1 MNSTFKVVFNKAR
14 GALMVVNEVTS
25 SVQGK
30 GTKTVVAAAVA
41 AMIAGV
47 SGSAMAIETDTE
59 IKATD
64 TALKATFTKAEK
76 QTDVASSLIGTSGD
90 KLALKNVTNKDMY
103 AAGSLDLT
111 ASSKDNVVTLK
122 NGSVSNF
129 SGKVTS
135 ADHFGAVVTATTG
148 TLKIDNVTF
157 ENNKFDEV
165 KTGEQKHNGARGII
179 RAAGAN
185 LEVAK
190 STFAGNEAVLG
201 GAINVWSNGE
211 NTVKITDSTF
221 TGNAT
226 KSHGGA
232 VYITGSKVKTTIA
245 DSTFSKNTSGKQ
257 GGALQLAGAGE
268 TTITNTTF
276 SENAAGTF
284 GGAINATNTQVVAK
298 NVNFEGNKAVGD
310 DGHGGALFLNGNT
323 ASYTQAGGKFVGNSA
338 KKNGGAIRVQD
349 GADLALTNVVFDG
362 NTAANGGAV
371 DTFNAGDVK
380 FTDTTFTNNQAGG
393 WGGAL
398 RINGGN
404 VTIAVTEGKSLVYE
418 GNKAGTNAE
427 EAAAKNYEKQ
437 GDFMYL
443 NGASDKATF
452 ELAGDLT
459 IKDSIVSNHGTIE
472 KTGKG
477 TLTTADMTGFVGTLN
492 VNEGKMVIEG
502 GIAEYDIA
510 AQVGVNNSSS
520 EAAQLG
526 ATNVTVGQAAVT
538 KGNAKPA
545 VKAELAMG
553 AVQAN
558 HAINFVVN
566 EGSTLTMQ
574 SLAVGTKEY
583 TQRNAE
589 KDATPAK
596 ATYVGAVNITGD
608 ATVTEGITIAAGT
621 AEKGAV
627 LTQIFGN
634 LTAKSLTVAAAVK
647 DDKKTV
653 TAEAG
658 TFAQTAGKLTVDT
671 LTNGG
676 TMTVNG
682 TVVTKADS
690 VNSGNI
696 NTYSAQD
703 KKGTLVISGGTFTND
718 GTMTFD
724 KITVEDGATLK
735 TGVNLNGEAS
745 FVAFTELDLQ
755 KGSTLNINALNAKS
769 TVDGKEVEKAD
780 ILKFT
785 EGTLNLEGGALQVAG
800 EAFTGKVE
808 LAQGTTANINGDY
821 TFEQVKNAGNVTVE
835 GGTLT
840 VTDSFTAT
848 SKAESATVGT
858 FTVENNGTPALT
870 TKASGLD
877 IAKSTSTEAKYTAG
891 AVINNGTITFTDAAG
906 EFANLDAV
914 KKVKDAIAS
923 SGNGLIVFGD
933 KVTIKAEEVDKVL
946 MDGKVTA
953 TNAEKLAGV
962 ELEQFKDATVTGVT
976 DPLSGS
982 FGKVELATNETA
994 LEVTSGLKLNGTG
1007 DLVTVKGQDDKV
1019 TLKGVSIGENGKLT
1033 TTGAGAVVGA
1043 IVGSSDKFGALNV
1056 AAGDLTVKGAA
1067 TLQNLTVAADSALV
1081 MGKAAEADKVVGTL
1095 EVKDNAL
1102 VLGTLTAGEVN
1113 LKDAD
1118 VLGTLTADKLTA
1130 TGKVFVGSDEA
1141 DVAGKLVV
1149 NELVS
1154 GTVFADPAWKD
1165 GHILSLN
1172 DASQVAVGTAA
1183 AGSTV
1188 VAGQGSLVALG
1199 TTDLDVAVKTV
1210 AAAGHAVLGTN
1221 EGQMKSAIYV
1231 DGGKTYDE
1239 ATDTTSYK
1247 TIAGNVIASGW
1258 NTDGF
1263 DAASADAK
1271 TGVQVLENNLMV
1283 VDMNTIDKTGANA
1296 VFVKDVTNN
1305 GTIYLADAEFGD
1317 KVMFT
1322 EADYRQGTTGAI
1334 TFNGDRLMSA
1344 AFKDKVHTIA
1354 FDDAKV
1360 ASYEGL
1366 ETLPLVTAMYEGKAQ
1381 NGASTSAKFNN
1392 WLMSSGNGLDREEVI
1407 AIGNDAAKL
1416 GATSAVASVTM
1427 DAISAFNDS
1436 VAARTNVLA
1445 QRAEGVTVWAD
1456 VMGGHYEAKE
1466 LMDGQG
1472 YKSDVY
1478 GGVLGVDSVVD
1489 GYTLGAAFT
1498 VATADTDST
1507 NTLAVSSTDSD
1518 FVGFSVYGAKAFGQF
1533 NLAADLGYMKG
1544 SNDVSVN
1551 AYNIGDFSADTD
1563 AFTLGLRGDV
1573 LVDAGSFKVVPHAGL
1588 RFTHLTTDDFE
1599 SAYTTKIDSMNIF
1612 QMPVG
1617 VTVTGNVEAAGWNV
1631 APLLDLSV
1639 VPAFG
1644 DTDAD
1649 MTLGI
1654 NGVAATSAL
1663 STQVIDSNLFQMKL
1677 GVSAQKDAFTFGLNY
1692 KLGAGSDNRVNN
1704 TFNAT
1709 VGYAF

>member
-47 SGSAMAIETDTE
+47 SGSAMAADTV
-59 IKATD
+59 INATD

-76 QTDVASSLIGTSGD
+76 QTDVASSLIGTSSD
-90 KLALKNVTNKDMY
+90 KLALKNGTNKDMY

-111 ASSKDNVVTLK
+111 ASNKENVVTLK

-135 ADHFGAVVTATTG
+135 TNHFGAVVTATKG

-165 KTGEQKHNGARGII
+165 KTGAEQHNGTRGII

-257 GGALQLAGAGE
+257 GGALQLTGAGE

-284 GGAINATNTQVVAK
+284 GGAINATNTEVVAK
-298 NVNFEGNKAVGD
+298 NVNFEGNKADVN
-310 DGHGGALFLNGNT
+310 GGAIALDGDK

-338 KKNGGAIRVQD
+338 KKNGGAIRVQN
-349 GADLALTNVVFDG
+349 GAALDLTNVVFDG

-371 DTFNAGDVK
+371 DTFKAGNVK

-404 VTIAVTEGKSLVYE
+404 VTIAVNEGKSLVYE

-427 EAAAKNYEKQ
+427 EAAVKKFEKQ

-443 NGASDKATF
+443 SNATDTASF

-477 TLTTADMTGFVGTLN
+477 TLTTADMTGFVGNLD
-492 VNEGKMVIEG
+492 VKEGKMVIEG

-510 AQVGVNNSSS
+510 AQGAVNGDNSG
-520 EAAQLG
+520 A
-526 ATNVTVGQAAVT
+526 ATNLPATTVTVGQAAVT
-538 KGNAKPA
+538 QGDAKPA

-558 HAINFVVN
+558 HAIDFVVHK
-566 EGSTLTMQ
+566 GSTLTMQ

-583 TQRNAE
+583 AQRNAE

-596 ATYVGAVNITGD
+596 TTYVGAVNIMGD
-608 ATVTEGITIAAGT
+608 ATVTEGVTVAAGT
-621 AEKGAV
+621 ADKAAA
-627 LTQIFGN
+627 LTQTSGN

-647 DDKKTV
+647 KDQKV
-653 TAEAG
+653 TAQAGKFTQEAG
-658 TFAQTAGKLTVDT
+658 TLTVDT

-676 TMTVNG
+676 TMTVKG
-682 TVVTKADS
+682 TVVTNADS
-690 VNSGNI
+690 VNTGAI
-696 NTYSAQD
+696 NSYESKTGSLTIA
-703 KKGTLVISGGTFTND
+703 GGTFTND
-718 GTMTFD
+718 GKMTFK

-735 TGVNLNGEAS
+735 TGVNLDGKAS
-745 FVAFTELDLQ
+745 FVVFETLDLQ

-769 TVDGKEVEKAD
+769 KDDGKAD

-785 EGTLNLEGGALQVAG
+785 EGTVNLNGGALQVAG

-808 LAQGTTANINGDY
+808 LAQGTTTNINGDY
-821 TFEQVKNAGNVTVE
+821 TFEQVNNAGTTTV

-840 VTDSFTAT
+840 VTDSFTAGDFTVGNNGTLVLT
-848 SKAESATVGT
+848 SKAAGLKIAEGTAT
-858 FTVENNGTPALT
+858 NNAHL
-870 TKASGLD
+870 
-877 IAKSTSTEAKYTAG
+877 
-891 AVINNGTITFTDAAG
+891 INDGTITFTDAAG
-906 EFANLDAV
+906 EFASLDKVAA
-914 KKVKDAIAS
+914 VKDAIAH

-933 KVTIKAEEVDKVL
+933 KVTVKADAITNVL
-946 MDGKVTA
+946 VDGKVQYSDVA
-953 TNAEKLAGV
+953 SLAGV
-962 ELEQFKDATVTGVT
+962 ELAQFKDATVTGVNAA
-976 DPLSGS
+976 LSGS
-982 FGKVELATNETA
+982 FGKVELADKQDA
-994 LEVTSGLKLNGTG
+994 LEVTYGLKLNGTG
-1007 DLVTVKGQDDKV
+1007 DLVSGKGQGDKV
-1019 TLKGVSIGENGKLT
+1019 TLKGVNIGQNGKLT

-1043 IVGSSDKFGALNV
+1043 IAGENGALNV

-1081 MGKAAEADKVVGTL
+1081 MGKAAADEAVGAL
-1095 EVKDNAL
+1095 EVKDYAL
-1102 VLGTLTAGEVN
+1102 VLGTLTAGEVKLN
-1113 LKDAD
+1113 DAD
-1118 VLGTLTADKLTA
+1118 VFGTLTADKLTA
-1130 TGKVFVGSDEA
+1130 NGDVFVGSDEE

-1188 VAGQGSLVALG
+1188 VAGQGSLVAIG
-1199 TTDLDVAVKTV
+1199 TTDLDVAAKAV

-1247 TIAGNVIASGW
+1247 TIAGHVIASGW

-1263 DAASADAK
+1263 DAASVDAK

-1344 AFKDKVHTIA
+1344 ALKDKVHTIA

-1478 GGVLGVDSVVD
+1478 GGVLGVDSVVS

>member
-47 SGSAMAIETDTE
+47 SGSAMATEPDTE

-64 TALKATFTKAEK
+64 TALKATFTKAET
-76 QTDVASSLIGTSGD
+76 QDNVASSLIGTSGD
-90 KLALKNVTNKDMY
+90 KLVLKNVTNKGKY

-135 ADHFGAVVTATTG
+135 TDHFGAVVTATTG

-165 KTGEQKHNGARGII
+165 NTGDKQHNGTRGII

-232 VYITGSKVKTTIA
+232 VYITGSQVKTTIA
-245 DSTFSKNTSGKQ
+245 DATFSKNTSGKQ

-276 SENAAGTF
+276 SENAVGTF
-284 GGAINATNTQVVAK
+284 GGAINATGTKVAAT
-298 NVNFEGNKAVGD
+298 NVTFEGNKAASA
-310 DGHGGALFLNGNT
+310 DGHGGALFVDGQG
-323 ASYTQAGGKFVGNSA
+323 ASYTQVGGKFVGNSA

-349 GADLALTNVVFDG
+349 GADLALNNVVFDG

-371 DTFNAGDVK
+371 DTFNAGNVT

-404 VTIAVTEGKSLVYE
+404 VTITVTEGKSLVYE

-427 EAAAKNYEKQ
+427 EAAVKKYEKQ

-443 NGASDKATF
+443 SNASATF
-452 ELAGDLT
+452 ALAGDLT

-477 TLTTADMTGFVGTLN
+477 TLTTADMTGFVGNLN
-492 VNEGKMVIEG
+492 VQEGKMVIEG
-502 GIAEYDIA
+502 GIAEYDID
-510 AQVGVNNSSS
+510 AQIGVNNGSNDAVAL
-520 EAAQLG
+520 AA
-526 ATNVTVGQAAVT
+526 TTVTVGQ
-538 KGNAKPA
+538 KDS
-545 VKAELAMG
+545 KAELAMG

-558 HAINFVVN
+558 HAIDFVVN

-583 TQRNAE
+583 TQRTAA
-589 KDATPAK
+589 KAATPAK
-596 ATYVGAVNITGD
+596 ATYVGVVNITGD
-608 ATVTEGITIAAGT
+608 ATVTEGVTVAAGT
-621 AEKGAV
+621 ADKAAA
-627 LTQIFGN
+627 LTQTSGN

-647 DDKKTV
+647 GEKDAV
-653 TAEAG
+653 TAKAG
-658 TFAQTAGKLTVDT
+658 TFSQEADGTLTVDT

-676 TMTVNG
+676 TMTVKG
-682 TVVTKADS
+682 TVVTNADS
-690 VNSGNI
+690 VNTGNI
-696 NTYSAQD
+696 NSPKSKTGS
-703 KKGTLVISGGTFTND
+703 LNISGGTFTND

-735 TGVNLNGEAS
+735 TGVNLDGKAS
-745 FVAFTELDLQ
+745 FVVFRELELQ

-769 TVDGKEVEKAD
+769 QTDGKND
-780 ILKFT
+780 ILQFT
-785 EGTLNLEGGALQVAG
+785 EGTVNLNGGALQVAG
-800 EAFTGKVE
+800 EAFTGKVA
-808 LAQGTTANINGDY
+808 LDAGATAKIDGDY
-821 TFEQVKNAGNVTVE
+821 TFEQVNNGGKATV

-840 VTDSFTAT
+840 VTDSFTA
-848 SKAESATVGT
+848 GD
-858 FTVENNGTPALT
+858 FTVENNGTLVLT
-870 TKASGLD
+870 SKAAGLK
-877 IAKSTSTEAKYTAG
+877 IAEGTATNN
-891 AVINNGTITFTDAAG
+891 AHLINDGTITFTDAAG
-906 EFANLDAV
+906 EFASLDKVAA
-914 KKVKDAIAS
+914 VKDAIAP

-933 KVTIKAEEVDKVL
+933 KVTVKADAIKDVL
-946 MDGKVTA
+946 QDGKVTA
-953 TNAEKLAGV
+953 TNAAKLAGV
-962 ELEQFKDATVTGVT
+962 ELEQFKDATVTGVAT
-976 DPLSGS
+976 ALSGS
-982 FGKVELATNETA
+982 FGKVELAAGQTA
-994 LEVTSGLKLNGTG
+994 LTVESGLKLNGTG
-1007 DLVTVKGQDDKV
+1007 DLVTVKEDKTV
-1019 TLKGVSIGENGKLT
+1019 TLKGVNIGQNGKLT

-1043 IVGSSDKFGALNV
+1043 IAGNGALNV
-1056 AAGDLTVKGAA
+1056 AAGDLTVKGNA
-1067 TLQNLTVAADSALV
+1067 TVENLTVAADSALV
-1081 MGKAAEADKVVGTL
+1081 MGKAAEAKAVGAL
-1095 EVKDNAL
+1095 EVKNHAL

-1130 TGKVFVGSDEA
+1130 NGNVFVGSDEE

-1172 DASQVAVGTAA
+1172 DASQVAIGSIGAN
-1183 AGSTV
+1183 STV

-1258 NTDGF
+1258 STAEF
-1263 DAASADAK
+1263 EDAANK

-1283 VDMNTIDKTGANA
+1283 VDMNTIDKTGAHA
-1296 VFVKDVTNN
+1296 VFANAVTNN

-1317 KVMFT
+1317 KVMFS
-1322 EADYRQGTTGAI
+1322 EAGYTQGTIGAI

-1518 FVGFSVYGAKAFGQF
+1518 FVGFSFYGAKAFGQF

>member
-47 SGSAMAIETDTE
+47 SGSAMATETDTE

-76 QTDVASSLIGTSGD
+76 QDDVASSLIGTSGD
-90 KLALKNVTNKDMY
+90 KLVLKNVTNKGMY

-418 GNKAGTNAE
+418 GNRAGTNA

-443 NGASDKATF
+443 NGASDRATF

-477 TLTTADMTGFVGTLN
+477 TLTTADMTGFVGKLD
-492 VNEGKMVIEG
+492 VKEGKMVIEG

-510 AQVGVNNSSS
+510 AQIGVNKGTS
-520 EAAQLG
+520 G
-526 ATNVTVGQAAVT
+526 AVELDPTTVTVGQDGEPFA
-538 KGNAKPA
+538 
-545 VKAELAMG
+545 KAELAMG

-558 HAINFVVN
+558 HAINFDVN

-574 SLAVGTKEY
+574 SLTVGTKEY
-583 TQRNAE
+583 AQRTEA
-589 KDATPAK
+589 KADPAK

-608 ATVTEGITIAAGT
+608 ATVTEGVTVAAGT
-621 AEKGAV
+621 ADKAAV
-627 LTQIFGN
+627 LTQTSGN
-634 LTAKSLTVAAAVK
+634 LTAKSLTVAAAVEK
-647 DDKKTV
+647 DQKV
-653 TAEAG
+653 TAQAG
-658 TFAQTAGKLTVDT
+658 TFNQTDGTLTVDT

-682 TVVTKADS
+682 TVVTNADS
-690 VNSGNI
+690 VNTGAI
-696 NTYSAQD
+696 NSYKSKNGSLTIA
-703 KKGTLVISGGTFTND
+703 GGTFTND

-735 TGVNLNGEAS
+735 TGVNLDGEAS
-745 FVAFTELDLQ
+745 FVVFKILDLQ

-769 TVDGKEVEKAD
+769 KVDGKAD

-785 EGTLNLEGGALQVAG
+785 EGTVNLYGGALQVAG

-808 LAQGTTANINGDY
+808 LAQGTTTNINGDY
-821 TFEQVKNAGNVTVE
+821 TFEQVNNAGTTTV

-840 VTDSFTAT
+840 VTDSFTAG
-848 SKAESATVGT
+848 K
-858 FTVENNGTPALT
+858 FTVENNGTLVLT
-870 TKASGLD
+870 SKAAGLK
-877 IAKSTSTEAKYTAG
+877 IAVGTATNNNQL
-891 AVINNGTITFTDAAG
+891 INNGTITFTDAAG
-906 EFANLDAV
+906 EFASLDKVAA
-914 KKVKDAIAS
+914 VKDAIAP

-933 KVTIKAEEVDKVL
+933 KVTIKAEEVNKVL
-946 MDGKVTA
+946 KDGKVKA
-953 TNAEKLAGV
+953 SDVANLAGV
-962 ELEQFKDATVTGVT
+962 ELEQFKDATVTGV
-976 DPLSGS
+976 DAALSGS
-982 FGKVELATNETA
+982 FGKVELAAGQTA
-994 LEVTSGLKLNGTG
+994 LTVESGLKLNGTG
-1007 DLVTVKGQDDKV
+1007 DLVTVKKDKTV
-1019 TLKGVSIGENGKLT
+1019 TLQGVNIGEYGKLT

-1043 IVGSSDKFGALNV
+1043 IAGNGGKFGALNV

-1067 TLQNLTVAADSALV
+1067 ALQNLTVAADSALV
-1081 MGKAAEADKVVGTL
+1081 MGKAAETATAVGDL
-1095 EVKDNAL
+1095 EVKDYAL
-1102 VLGTLTAGEVN
+1102 VLGTLTAGKVTLGE
-1113 LKDAD
+1113 AD
-1118 VLGTLTADKLTA
+1118 VFGTLTADKLDA
-1130 TGKVFVGSDEA
+1130 TDVVLVGSDEE

-1165 GHILSLN
+1165 GLGLSLN
-1172 DASQVAVGTAA
+1172 DASQVAIGSIGAN
-1183 AGSTV
+1183 STV
-1188 VAGQGSLVALG
+1188 IAGQGSLVAIG
-1199 TTDLDVAVKTV
+1199 TTDLDVAAKAV
-1210 AAAGHAVLGTN
+1210 AAAGHAVLGPN
-1221 EGQMKSAIYV
+1221 EGQMRSAIYV

-1239 ATDTTSYK
+1239 ATDTTSYEK
-1247 TIAGNVIASGW
+1247 INGNVIASGW
-1258 NTDGF
+1258 NEAKF
-1263 DAASADAK
+1263 EDAETNNQVPAN
-1271 TGVQVLENNLMV
+1271 VQVLENNLMV

-1322 EADYRQGTTGAI
+1322 EADYTQGTTGAI

-1344 AFKDKVHTIA
+1344 ARKDKVHTIA

-1518 FVGFSVYGAKAFGQF
+1518 FVGFSFYGAKAFGQF

-1599 SAYTTKIDSMNIF
+1599 SAYTTKIDSLNIF

>member
-47 SGSAMAIETDTE
+47 SGSAMAADTDTE

-64 TALKATFTKAEK
+64 TALKATFTKAE
-76 QTDVASSLIGTSGD
+76 QQADVKGSLIGTSNG
-90 KLALKNVTNKDMY
+90 KLALKNGTNKDMY

-111 ASSKDNVVTLK
+111 ASNADDVVTLK

-135 ADHFGAVVTATTG
+135 TNHFGAVVTATTG

-165 KTGEQKHNGARGII
+165 KTVAEQHNGTRGII

-232 VYITGSKVKTTIA
+232 VYITGSLVKTTIA
-245 DSTFSKNTSGKQ
+245 DATFSKNTSGKQ

-284 GGAINATNTQVVAK
+284 GGAINATGTKVAAT
-298 NVNFEGNKAVGD
+298 NVTFEGNKAAGA
-310 DGHGGALFLNGNT
+310 DGHGGALFVDGQG
-323 ASYTQAGGKFVGNSA
+323 ASHTQTGGKFVGNSA

-349 GADLALTNVVFDG
+349 GAALDLTNVVFDG

-371 DTFNAGDVK
+371 DTFKAGNVK

-398 RINGGN
+398 RINGGK

-427 EAAAKNYEKQ
+427 EAAVKKFEKQ

-443 NGASDKATF
+443 SNATDTASF

-477 TLTTADMTGFVGTLN
+477 TLTTADMTGFVGNLN
-492 VNEGKMVIEG
+492 VKEGKMVIEG

-510 AQVGVNNSSS
+510 AQGAVNGGNS
-520 EAAQLG
+520 EAA
-526 ATNVTVGQAAVT
+526 TTKVTVGQAA
-538 KGNAKPA
+538 GAKPA

-558 HAINFVVN
+558 HAIDFVVN

-583 TQRNAE
+583 TQRNAK

-596 ATYVGAVNITGD
+596 ATYVGAVTIQGD
-608 ATVTEGITIAAGT
+608 ATVTEGITVAAGT
-621 AEKGAV
+621 ANKAAA
-627 LTQIFGN
+627 LTQTSGN
-634 LTAKSLTVAAAVK
+634 LTAKSLTVAAAVEK
-647 DDKKTV
+647 DKKV
-653 TAEAG
+653 TAQAG
-658 TFAQTAGKLTVDT
+658 TFSQEADGTLTVDT

-676 TMTVNG
+676 TMTVAG

-690 VNSGNI
+690 VNSGEI
-696 NTYSAQD
+696 
-703 KKGTLVISGGTFTND
+703 KGNQSKTGSLTIAGGTFTND
-718 GTMTFD
+718 GKMTFN

-735 TGVNLNGEAS
+735 TGVNLDD
-745 FVAFTELDLQ
+745 VAFTKLDLQ
-755 KGSTLNINALNAKS
+755 KGSTLNINALNAK
-769 TVDGKEVEKAD
+769 TDKD
-780 ILKFT
+780 NDTLRFT
-785 EGTLNLEGGALQVAG
+785 EGELNLEGGALQVAG
-800 EAFTGKVE
+800 EAFTGKVA
-808 LAQGTTANINGDY
+808 LDAGATANIDGDY
-821 TFEQVKNAGNVTVE
+821 TFEQVNNGGKATV

-840 VTDSFTAT
+840 VTDSFTA
-848 SKAESATVGT
+848 GD
-858 FTVENNGTPALT
+858 FTVADNGTLVLT
-870 TKASGLD
+870 TKAAGLKITD
-877 IAKSTSTEAKYTAG
+877 GTAAENIAVT
-891 AVINNGTITFTDAAG
+891 NNGTITFTDAAG
-906 EFANLDAV
+906 EFADLGKVAAV
-914 KKVKDAIAS
+914 KNALVS

-933 KVTIKAEEVDKVL
+933 KVTVKADAIKDVL
-946 MDGKVTA
+946 QDGKV
-953 TNAEKLAGV
+953 EFSKVESLAGV
-962 ELEQFKDATVTGVT
+962 ELAQFKDATVTGV
-976 DPLSGS
+976 DKALSGS
-982 FGKVELATNETA
+982 FGKVELAAGQTA
-994 LEVTSGLKLNGTG
+994 LTVDSGLKLNGTG
-1007 DLVTVKGQDDKV
+1007 DLVSGKGQGDKV
-1019 TLKGVSIGENGKLT
+1019 TLQGVNITQNGKLT

-1043 IVGSSDKFGALNV
+1043 IAGSGALNV
-1056 AAGDLTVKGAA
+1056 AAGDLTVKGDAV
-1067 TLQNLTVAADSALV
+1067 LQNLTVAADSALV
-1081 MGKAAEADKVVGTL
+1081 MGKAAEADKAVGAL
-1095 EVKDNAL
+1095 EVKDYAR
-1102 VLGTLTAGEVN
+1102 VLGILTAG
-1113 LKDAD
+1113 
-1118 VLGTLTADKLTA
+1118 KLTA
-1130 TGKVFVGSDEA
+1130 HGNVFVGSDEA

-1183 AGSTV
+1183 EGSTV
-1188 VAGQGSLVALG
+1188 VAGQGSLVAIG
-1199 TTDLDVAVKTV
+1199 TTDLDVAAKAV

-1258 NTDGF
+1258 NTDKF
-1263 DAASADAK
+1263 NDASVDAK

-1283 VDMNTIDKTGANA
+1283 VDMNTIDTTGAHA
-1296 VFVKDVTNN
+1296 VFANAVTNN

-1317 KVMFT
+1317 KVMFSKD
-1322 EADYRQGTTGAI
+1322 EDGYKQGTTGAI

-1344 AFKDKVHTIA
+1344 AYKDKVHTIA

>member
-47 SGSAMAIETDTE
+47 SGSAMATETDTE

-76 QTDVASSLIGTSGD
+76 QDDVASSLIGTSGD
-90 KLALKNVTNKDMY
+90 KLVLKNVTNKGMY

-418 GNKAGTNAE
+418 GNRAGTNA

-443 NGASDKATF
+443 NGASDRAAF

-477 TLTTADMTGFVGTLN
+477 TLTTADMTGFVGKLD
-492 VNEGKMVIEG
+492 VKEGKMVIEG

-510 AQVGVNNSSS
+510 AQIGVNKGTS
-520 EAAQLG
+520 G
-526 ATNVTVGQAAVT
+526 AVELDPTTVTVGQDGEPFA
-538 KGNAKPA
+538 
-545 VKAELAMG
+545 KAELAMG

-558 HAINFVVN
+558 HAINFDVN

-574 SLAVGTKEY
+574 SLTVGTKEY
-583 TQRNAE
+583 AQRTEA
-589 KDATPAK
+589 KADPAK

-608 ATVTEGITIAAGT
+608 ATVTEGVTVAAGT
-621 AEKGAV
+621 ADKAAV
-627 LTQIFGN
+627 LTQTSGN
-634 LTAKSLTVAAAVK
+634 LTAKSLTVAAAVEK
-647 DDKKTV
+647 DQKV
-653 TAEAG
+653 TAQAG
-658 TFAQTAGKLTVDT
+658 TFNQTDGTLTVDT

-682 TVVTKADS
+682 TVVTNADS
-690 VNSGNI
+690 VNTGAI
-696 NTYSAQD
+696 NSYKSKNGSLTIA
-703 KKGTLVISGGTFTND
+703 GGTFTND

-735 TGVNLNGEAS
+735 TGVNLDGEAS
-745 FVAFTELDLQ
+745 FVVFKTLDLQ

-769 TVDGKEVEKAD
+769 KVDGKAD

-785 EGTLNLEGGALQVAG
+785 EGTVNLYGGALQVAG

-808 LAQGTTANINGDY
+808 LAQGTTTNINGDY
-821 TFEQVKNAGNVTVE
+821 TFEQVNNAGTTTV

-840 VTDSFTAT
+840 VTDSFTAG
-848 SKAESATVGT
+848 K
-858 FTVENNGTPALT
+858 FTVENNGTLVLT
-870 TKASGLD
+870 SKAAGLK
-877 IAKSTSTEAKYTAG
+877 IAVGTATNNNQL
-891 AVINNGTITFTDAAG
+891 INNGTITFTDAAG
-906 EFANLDAV
+906 EFASLDKVAA
-914 KKVKDAIAS
+914 VKDAIAP

-933 KVTIKAEEVDKVL
+933 KVTIKAEEVNKVL
-946 MDGKVTA
+946 KDGKVKA
-953 TNAEKLAGV
+953 SDVANLAGV
-962 ELEQFKDATVTGVT
+962 ELEQFKDATVTGV
-976 DPLSGS
+976 DAALSGS
-982 FGKVELATNETA
+982 FGKVELAAGQTA
-994 LEVTSGLKLNGTG
+994 LTVESGLKLNGTG
-1007 DLVTVKGQDDKV
+1007 DLVTVKKDKTV
-1019 TLKGVSIGENGKLT
+1019 TLQGVNIGEYGKLT

-1043 IVGSSDKFGALNV
+1043 IAGNGGKFGALNV

-1067 TLQNLTVAADSALV
+1067 ALQNLTVAADSALV
-1081 MGKAAEADKVVGTL
+1081 MGKAAETATAVGDL
-1095 EVKDNAL
+1095 EVKDYAL
-1102 VLGTLTAGEVN
+1102 VLGTLTAGKVTLGE
-1113 LKDAD
+1113 AD
-1118 VLGTLTADKLTA
+1118 VFGTLTADKLDA
-1130 TGKVFVGSDEA
+1130 TDVVLVGSDEE

-1165 GHILSLN
+1165 GLGLSLN
-1172 DASQVAVGTAA
+1172 DASQVAIGSIGAN
-1183 AGSTV
+1183 STV
-1188 VAGQGSLVALG
+1188 IAGQGSLVAIG
-1199 TTDLDVAVKTV
+1199 TTDLDVAAKAV
-1210 AAAGHAVLGTN
+1210 AAAGHAVLGPN
-1221 EGQMKSAIYV
+1221 EGQMRSAIYV

-1239 ATDTTSYK
+1239 ATDTTSYEK
-1247 TIAGNVIASGW
+1247 INGNVIASGW
-1258 NTDGF
+1258 NEAKF
-1263 DAASADAK
+1263 EDAETNNQVPAN
-1271 TGVQVLENNLMV
+1271 VQVLENNLMV

-1322 EADYRQGTTGAI
+1322 EADYTQGTTGAI

-1344 AFKDKVHTIA
+1344 ALKDKVHTIA

-1466 LMDGQG
+1466 RMDGQG

-1478 GGVLGVDSVVD
+1478 GGVLGVDSVVS

>member
-47 SGSAMAIETDTE
+47 SGSAMAADTV
-59 IKATD
+59 INATD

-76 QTDVASSLIGTSGD
+76 QTDVASSLIGTSSD
-90 KLALKNVTNKDMY
+90 KLALKNGTNKDMY

-111 ASSKDNVVTLK
+111 ASNKENVVTLK

-135 ADHFGAVVTATTG
+135 TNHFGAVVTATKG

-165 KTGEQKHNGARGII
+165 KTGAEQHNGTRGII

-257 GGALQLAGAGE
+257 GGALQLTGAGE

-284 GGAINATNTQVVAK
+284 GGAIALD
-298 NVNFEGNKAVGD
+298 GD
-310 DGHGGALFLNGNT
+310 K

-338 KKNGGAIRVQD
+338 KKNGGAIRVQN
-349 GADLALTNVVFDG
+349 GAALDLTNVVFDG

-371 DTFNAGDVK
+371 DTFKAGNVK

-404 VTIAVTEGKSLVYE
+404 VTIAVNEGKSLVYE

-427 EAAAKNYEKQ
+427 EAAVKKFEKQ

-443 NGASDKATF
+443 SNATDTASF

-477 TLTTADMTGFVGTLN
+477 TLTTADMTGFVGNLK
-492 VNEGKMVIEG
+492 VKEGKMVIEG

-510 AQVGVNNSSS
+510 AQIGVNNGSND
-520 EAAQLG
+520 AVALD
-526 ATNVTVGQAAVT
+526 ATTVTVGQQDS
-538 KGNAKPA
+538 
-545 VKAELAMG
+545 KAELAMG

-558 HAINFVVN
+558 HAIDFVVN

-583 TQRNAE
+583 TQRNAA
-589 KDATPAK
+589 KDVTPAK
-596 ATYVGAVNITGD
+596 VTYVGAVNIMGD
-608 ATVTEGITIAAGT
+608 ATVTEGITVAAGT
-621 AEKGAV
+621 ANQVAA
-627 LTQIFGN
+627 LTQTSGN

-647 DDKKTV
+647 GEKDAV
-653 TAEAG
+653 T
-658 TFAQTAGKLTVDT
+658 AQTAGTFNQAAAGTLTVDT

-676 TMTVNG
+676 TMAVSG

-690 VNSGNI
+690 VNSGEI
-696 NTYSAQD
+696 
-703 KKGTLVISGGTFTND
+703 KGNQSQTGSLTIAGGTFSND
-718 GTMTFD
+718 GKMTFN

-745 FVAFTELDLQ
+745 FVVFKELELQ

-769 TVDGKEVEKAD
+769 QVDGKEVEKAD

-785 EGTLNLEGGALQVAG
+785 EGTVNLYGGALQVAG

-808 LAQGTTANINGDY
+808 LAKDATAHINGDY
-821 TFEQVKNAGNVTVE
+821 TFEQVNNGGTATV

-840 VTDSFTAT
+840 VTDSFTAGNDF
-848 SKAESATVGT
+848 K
-858 FTVENNGTPALT
+858 VENNGTLALT
-870 TKASGLD
+870 TKAAGLKID
-877 IAKSTSTEAKYTAG
+877 KGTAAQNI

-906 EFANLDAV
+906 EFASLDKVADV
-914 KKVKDAIAS
+914 KTALVS

-933 KVTIKAEEVDKVL
+933 KVTVKAEEVDKVL
-946 MDGKVTA
+946 QDGKVTA
-953 TNAEKLAGV
+953 TNAANLAGV
-962 ELEQFKDATVTGVT
+962 ELEQFKDATVTEVNSNSA
-976 DPLSGS
+976 LSGS
-982 FGKVELATNETA
+982 FGKVELAAGQDA
-994 LEVTSGLKLNGTG
+994 LTVESGLKLNGTG

-1019 TLKGVSIGENGKLT
+1019 TLKGVNIGKNGKLT

-1043 IVGSSDKFGALNV
+1043 IAGENGALNV
-1056 AAGDLTVKGAA
+1056 AAGDLTVKGNA
-1067 TLQNLTVAADSALV
+1067 TVQNLTVAADSALV
-1081 MGKAAEADKVVGTL
+1081 MGKAAEAEEAVGKL
-1095 EVKDNAL
+1095 DVQGNAF
-1102 VLGTLTAGEVN
+1102 VLGTLTAGEV
-1113 LKDAD
+1113 KFKKAE
-1118 VLGTLTADKLTA
+1118 VLGTLTADKLEA
-1130 TGKVFVGSDEA
+1130 TETVFVGSDEEDA
-1141 DVAGKLVV
+1141 AGKLVV

-1165 GHILSLN
+1165 GLGLSLN

-1183 AGSTV
+1183 KDSTV

-1258 NTDGF
+1258 NTDKF
-1263 DAASADAK
+1263 NDASVDAK

-1283 VDMNTIDKTGANA
+1283 VDMNTIDTTGAHA
-1296 VFVKDVTNN
+1296 VFVKDVINN

-1322 EADYRQGTTGAI
+1322 GADYTQGTTGAI

-1344 AFKDKVHTIA
+1344 AYKDKVHTIA

>member
-47 SGSAMAIETDTE
+47 SGSAMATETDTE

-64 TALKATFTKAEK
+64 TALKATFTKAET
-76 QTDVASSLIGTSGD
+76 QDNVASSLIGTSGD
-90 KLALKNVTNKDMY
+90 KLVLKNVTNKGMY

-135 ADHFGAVVTATTG
+135 TDHFGAVVTATTG

-165 KTGEQKHNGARGII
+165 NTGDKQHNGTRGII

-232 VYITGSKVKTTIA
+232 VYITGSQVKTTIA
-245 DSTFSKNTSGKQ
+245 DATFSKNTSGKQ

-284 GGAINATNTQVVAK
+284 GGAINATGTKVAAT
-298 NVNFEGNKAVGD
+298 NVTFEGNKAASA
-310 DGHGGALFLNGNT
+310 DGHGGALFVDGQG
-323 ASYTQAGGKFVGNSA
+323 ASYTQVGGKFVGNSA

-349 GADLALTNVVFDG
+349 GADLALNNVVFDG

-371 DTFNAGDVK
+371 DTFNAGNVT

-404 VTIAVTEGKSLVYE
+404 VTITVTEGKSLVYE

-427 EAAAKNYEKQ
+427 EAAVKKYEKQ

-443 NGASDKATF
+443 SNASATF
-452 ELAGDLT
+452 ALAGDLT

-477 TLTTADMTGFVGTLN
+477 TLTTADMTGFVGNLN
-492 VNEGKMVIEG
+492 VQEGKMVIEG
-502 GIAEYDIA
+502 GIAEYDID
-510 AQVGVNNSSS
+510 AQIGVNNGSNDAVAL
-520 EAAQLG
+520 AA
-526 ATNVTVGQAAVT
+526 TTVTVGQ
-538 KGNAKPA
+538 KDS
-545 VKAELAMG
+545 KAELAMG

-558 HAINFVVN
+558 HAIDFVVN

-583 TQRNAE
+583 TQRTAA
-589 KDATPAK
+589 KAATPAK
-596 ATYVGAVNITGD
+596 ATYVGVVNITGD
-608 ATVTEGITIAAGT
+608 ATVTEGVTVAAGT
-621 AEKGAV
+621 ADKAAA
-627 LTQIFGN
+627 LTQTSGN

-647 DDKKTV
+647 GEKDAV
-653 TAEAG
+653 TAKAG
-658 TFAQTAGKLTVDT
+658 TFSQEADGTLTVDT

-676 TMTVNG
+676 TMTVKG
-682 TVVTKADS
+682 TVVTNADS
-690 VNSGNI
+690 VNTGNI
-696 NTYSAQD
+696 NSPKSKTGS
-703 KKGTLVISGGTFTND
+703 LNISGGTFTND

-735 TGVNLNGEAS
+735 TGVNLDGKAS
-745 FVAFTELDLQ
+745 FVVFRELELQ

-769 TVDGKEVEKAD
+769 QTDGKND
-780 ILKFT
+780 ILQFT
-785 EGTLNLEGGALQVAG
+785 EGTVNLNGGALQVAG
-800 EAFTGKVE
+800 EAFTGKVA
-808 LAQGTTANINGDY
+808 LDGGATANIDGDY
-821 TFEQVKNAGNVTVE
+821 TFEQVNNGGKATV

-840 VTDSFTAT
+840 VTDSFTA
-848 SKAESATVGT
+848 GD
-858 FTVENNGTPALT
+858 FTVENNGTLVLT
-870 TKASGLD
+870 SKAAGLK
-877 IAKSTSTEAKYTAG
+877 IAEGTATNN
-891 AVINNGTITFTDAAG
+891 AHLINDGTITFTDAAG
-906 EFANLDAV
+906 EFASLDKVAA
-914 KKVKDAIAS
+914 VKDAIAP

-933 KVTIKAEEVDKVL
+933 KVTVKADAIKDVL
-946 MDGKVTA
+946 QDGKVTA
-953 TNAEKLAGV
+953 TNAAKLAGV
-962 ELEQFKDATVTGVT
+962 ELEQFKDATVTGVAT
-976 DPLSGS
+976 ALSGS
-982 FGKVELATNETA
+982 FGKVELAAGQTA
-994 LEVTSGLKLNGTG
+994 LTVESGLKLNGTG
-1007 DLVTVKGQDDKV
+1007 DLVTVKEDKTV
-1019 TLKGVSIGENGKLT
+1019 TLKGVNIGQNGKLT

-1043 IVGSSDKFGALNV
+1043 IAGNGALNV
-1056 AAGDLTVKGAA
+1056 AAGDLTVKGNA
-1067 TLQNLTVAADSALV
+1067 TVENLTVAADSALV
-1081 MGKAAEADKVVGTL
+1081 MGKAAEAKAVGAL
-1095 EVKDNAL
+1095 EVKNHAL

-1113 LKDAD
+1113 LKDAY

-1130 TGKVFVGSDEA
+1130 NGNVFVGSDEE

-1172 DASQVAVGTAA
+1172 DASQVAIGSIGAN
-1183 AGSTV
+1183 STV

-1258 NTDGF
+1258 STAEF
-1263 DAASADAK
+1263 EDAANK

-1283 VDMNTIDKTGANA
+1283 VDMNTIDKTGAHA
-1296 VFVKDVTNN
+1296 VFANAVTNN

-1317 KVMFT
+1317 KVMFS
-1322 EADYRQGTTGAI
+1322 EAGYTQGTIGAI

-1518 FVGFSVYGAKAFGQF
+1518 FVGFSFYGAKAFGQF

-1573 LVDAGSFKVVPHAGL
+1573 LVDAGSFKVVPHVGL

>member
-47 SGSAMAIETDTE
+47 SGSAMAADTV
-59 IKATD
+59 INATD
-64 TALKATFTKAEK
+64 TALKATFTKAET
-76 QTDVASSLIGTSGD
+76 QTDVASSLIGTSSD
-90 KLALKNVTNKDMY
+90 KLALKNGTNKDMY

-111 ASSKDNVVTLK
+111 ASNKENVVTLK

-135 ADHFGAVVTATTG
+135 TNHFGAVVTATQG

-165 KTGEQKHNGARGII
+165 KTGAEQHNGTRGII

-257 GGALQLAGAGE
+257 GGALQLTGAGE

-284 GGAINATNTQVVAK
+284 GGAINATNTEVVAK
-298 NVNFEGNKAVGD
+298 NVNFEGNKADVN
-310 DGHGGALFLNGNT
+310 GGAIALDGDK

-338 KKNGGAIRVQD
+338 KKNGGAIRVQN
-349 GADLALTNVVFDG
+349 GAALDLTNVVFDG

-371 DTFNAGDVK
+371 DTFKAGNVK

-404 VTIAVTEGKSLVYE
+404 VTIAVNEGKSLVYE

-427 EAAAKNYEKQ
+427 EAAVKKFEKQ

-443 NGASDKATF
+443 SNATDTASF

-477 TLTTADMTGFVGTLN
+477 TLTTADMTGFVGNLD
-492 VNEGKMVIEG
+492 VKEGKMVIEG

-510 AQVGVNNSSS
+510 AQIGVNNGSKD
-520 EAAQLG
+520 AVGLT
-526 ATNVTVGQAAVT
+526 ATTVTVGQEDS
-538 KGNAKPA
+538 
-545 VKAELAMG
+545 KAELAMG

-566 EGSTLTMQ
+566 KGSTLTMQ

-583 TQRNAE
+583 AQRIEA
-589 KDATPAK
+589 KADPAK
-596 ATYVGAVNITGD
+596 VTYVGAVNIKGD
-608 ATVTEGITIAAGT
+608 ATVTEGITVAAGT
-621 AEKGAV
+621 ANQVAA
-627 LTQIFGN
+627 LTQTSGN

-647 DDKKTV
+647 GETDAV
-653 TAEAG
+653 TAQAGKFTQEAG
-658 TFAQTAGKLTVDT
+658 TLTVDT

-676 TMTVNG
+676 TMTVAG

-690 VNSGNI
+690 VNTGAI
-696 NTYSAQD
+696 NSSESKNGSLTIA
-703 KKGTLVISGGTFTND
+703 GGTFTND

-735 TGVNLNGEAS
+735 TGVNREGKAS
-745 FVAFTELDLQ
+745 CVVFKTLDLQ

-769 TVDGKEVEKAD
+769 KDDGKAD

-785 EGTLNLEGGALQVAG
+785 EGTVNLNGGALQVAG
-800 EAFTGKVE
+800 EAFTGKVA
-808 LAQGTTANINGDY
+808 LDAGATANIDGDY
-821 TFEQVKNAGNVTVE
+821 TFEQVNNAGTVTVN

-840 VTDSFTAT
+840 VTDSFTA
-848 SKAESATVGT
+848 GND
-858 FTVENNGTPALT
+858 FTVENNGTLALT
-870 TKASGLD
+870 TKAAGLKID
-877 IAKSTSTEAKYTAG
+877 KGTAAQNIAVT
-891 AVINNGTITFTDAAG
+891 NNGTITFTDAAG
-906 EFANLDAV
+906 EFADLDKVADV
-914 KKVKDAIAS
+914 KNAIVS

-933 KVTIKAEEVDKVL
+933 KVTVKADAIKDVL
-946 MDGKVTA
+946 VDGKV
-953 TNAEKLAGV
+953 EVSKVKSLAGV
-962 ELEQFKDATVTGVT
+962 ELAQFKDATVTGVNAA
-976 DPLSGS
+976 LSGS
-982 FGKVELATNETA
+982 FGKVELADKQDA
-994 LEVTSGLKLNGTG
+994 LTVEFGLKLNGTG
-1007 DLVTVKGQDDKV
+1007 DLVTVKEDKTV
-1019 TLKGVSIGENGKLT
+1019 TLKGVNIGQNGKLT

-1043 IVGSSDKFGALNV
+1043 IAGHTGNFGALNV

-1081 MGKAAEADKVVGTL
+1081 MGKAAEADKAVGAL
-1095 EVKDNAL
+1095 EVKGSAL
-1102 VLGTLTAGEVN
+1102 VLGTLTAGEV
-1113 LKDAD
+1113 KFTKAE
-1118 VLGTLTADKLTA
+1118 VLGTLTADKLEA
-1130 TGKVFVGSDEA
+1130 TKTVFVGSDEE

-1165 GHILSLN
+1165 GLGLSLN

-1183 AGSTV
+1183 EDSTV

-1258 NTDGF
+1258 STAEFNK
-1263 DAASADAK
+1263 DAANK

-1283 VDMNTIDKTGANA
+1283 VDMNTIDKTGAHA
-1296 VFVKDVTNN
+1296 VFVKDVINN

-1322 EADYRQGTTGAI
+1322 EADYKQGTTGAI

-1344 AFKDKVHTIA
+1344 AYKDKVHTIA

-1489 GYTLGAAFT
+1489 DYTLGAAFT

>member
-47 SGSAMAIETDTE
+47 SGSAMATETDTE

-76 QTDVASSLIGTSGD
+76 QDDVASSLIGTSGD
-90 KLALKNVTNKDMY
+90 KLVLKNVTNKGMY

-165 KTGEQKHNGARGII
+165 KTGDNQHNGTRGII

-418 GNKAGTNAE
+418 GNRAGTNA

-443 NGASDKATF
+443 NGASDRAAF

-477 TLTTADMTGFVGTLN
+477 TLTTADMTGFVGKLD
-492 VNEGKMVIEG
+492 VKEGKMVIEG

-510 AQVGVNNSSS
+510 AQIGVNKGTS
-520 EAAQLG
+520 G
-526 ATNVTVGQAAVT
+526 AVELDPTTVTVGQDGEPFA
-538 KGNAKPA
+538 
-545 VKAELAMG
+545 KAELAMG

-558 HAINFVVN
+558 HAINFDVN

-574 SLAVGTKEY
+574 SLTVGTKEY
-583 TQRNAE
+583 AQRTEA
-589 KDATPAK
+589 KADPAK

-608 ATVTEGITIAAGT
+608 ATVTEGVTVAAGT
-621 AEKGAV
+621 ADKAAV
-627 LTQIFGN
+627 LTQTSGN
-634 LTAKSLTVAAAVK
+634 LTAKSLTVAAAVEK
-647 DDKKTV
+647 DQKV
-653 TAEAG
+653 TAQAG
-658 TFAQTAGKLTVDT
+658 TFNQTDGTLTVDT

-682 TVVTKADS
+682 TVVTNADS
-690 VNSGNI
+690 VNTGAI
-696 NTYSAQD
+696 NSYKSKNGSLTIA
-703 KKGTLVISGGTFTND
+703 GGTFTND

-735 TGVNLNGEAS
+735 TGVNLDGEAS
-745 FVAFTELDLQ
+745 FVVFKTLDLQ

-769 TVDGKEVEKAD
+769 KVDGKAD

-785 EGTLNLEGGALQVAG
+785 EGTVNLYGGALQVAG

-808 LAQGTTANINGDY
+808 LAQGTTTNINGDY
-821 TFEQVKNAGNVTVE
+821 TFEQVNNAGTTTV

-840 VTDSFTAT
+840 VTDSFTAG
-848 SKAESATVGT
+848 K
-858 FTVENNGTPALT
+858 FTVENNGTLVLT
-870 TKASGLD
+870 SKAAGLK
-877 IAKSTSTEAKYTAG
+877 IAVGTATNNNQL
-891 AVINNGTITFTDAAG
+891 INNGTITFTDAAG
-906 EFANLDAV
+906 EFASLDKVAA
-914 KKVKDAIAS
+914 VKDAIAPS
-923 SGNGLIVFGD
+923 CNGLIVFGD
-933 KVTIKAEEVDKVL
+933 KVTIKAEEVNKVL
-946 MDGKVTA
+946 KDGKVKA
-953 TNAEKLAGV
+953 SDVANLAGV
-962 ELEQFKDATVTGVT
+962 ELEQFKDATVTGV
-976 DPLSGS
+976 DAALSGS
-982 FGKVELATNETA
+982 FGKVELAAGQTA
-994 LEVTSGLKLNGTG
+994 LTVESGLKLNGTG
-1007 DLVTVKGQDDKV
+1007 DLVTVTKDKTV
-1019 TLKGVSIGENGKLT
+1019 TLQGVNIGEYGKLT

-1043 IVGSSDKFGALNV
+1043 IAGNGGKFGALNV

-1067 TLQNLTVAADSALV
+1067 ALQNLTVAADSALV
-1081 MGKAAEADKVVGTL
+1081 MGKAAETATAVGDL
-1095 EVKDNAL
+1095 EVKDYAL
-1102 VLGTLTAGEVN
+1102 VLGTLTAGKVTLGE
-1113 LKDAD
+1113 AD
-1118 VLGTLTADKLTA
+1118 VFGTLTADKLDA
-1130 TGKVFVGSDEA
+1130 TDVVLVGSDEE

-1165 GHILSLN
+1165 GLGLSLN
-1172 DASQVAVGTAA
+1172 DASQVAIGSIGAN
-1183 AGSTV
+1183 STV
-1188 VAGQGSLVALG
+1188 IAGQGSLVAIG
-1199 TTDLDVAVKTV
+1199 TTDLDVAAKAV
-1210 AAAGHAVLGTN
+1210 AAAGHAVLGPN
-1221 EGQMKSAIYV
+1221 EGQMRSAIYV

-1239 ATDTTSYK
+1239 ATDTTSYEK
-1247 TIAGNVIASGW
+1247 INGNVIASGW
-1258 NTDGF
+1258 NEAKF
-1263 DAASADAK
+1263 EDAETNNQVPAN
-1271 TGVQVLENNLMV
+1271 VQVLENNLMV

-1322 EADYRQGTTGAI
+1322 EADYTQGTTGAI

-1344 AFKDKVHTIA
+1344 ALKDKVHTIA

-1478 GGVLGVDSVVD
+1478 GGVLGVDSVVS

>member
-1 MNSTFKVVFNKAR
+1 M
-14 GALMVVNEVTS
+14 
-25 SVQGK
+25 
-30 GTKTVVAAAVA
+30 
-41 AMIAGV
+41 
-47 SGSAMAIETDTE
+47 
-59 IKATD
+59 
-64 TALKATFTKAEK
+64 
-76 QTDVASSLIGTSGD
+76 
-90 KLALKNVTNKDMY
+90 
-103 AAGSLDLT
+103 
-111 ASSKDNVVTLK
+111 
-122 NGSVSNF
+122 
-129 SGKVTS
+129 
-135 ADHFGAVVTATTG
+135 
-148 TLKIDNVTF
+148 
-157 ENNKFDEV
+157 
-165 KTGEQKHNGARGII
+165 
-179 RAAGAN
+179 
-185 LEVAK
+185 
-190 STFAGNEAVLG
+190 
-201 GAINVWSNGE
+201 
-211 NTVKITDSTF
+211 
-221 TGNAT
+221 
-226 KSHGGA
+226 
-232 VYITGSKVKTTIA
+232 
-245 DSTFSKNTSGKQ
+245 
-257 GGALQLAGAGE
+257 
-268 TTITNTTF
+268 
-276 SENAAGTF
+276 
-284 GGAINATNTQVVAK
+284 
-298 NVNFEGNKAVGD
+298 
-310 DGHGGALFLNGNT
+310 
-323 ASYTQAGGKFVGNSA
+323 
-338 KKNGGAIRVQD
+338 
-349 GADLALTNVVFDG
+349 FDG

-418 GNKAGTNAE
+418 GNRAGTNA

-443 NGASDKATF
+443 NSASDRAAF

-477 TLTTADMTGFVGTLN
+477 TLTTADMTGFVGKLD
-492 VNEGKMVIEG
+492 VKEGKMVIEG

-510 AQVGVNNSSS
+510 AQIGVNKGTS
-520 EAAQLG
+520 G
-526 ATNVTVGQAAVT
+526 AVELDPTTVTVGQDGEPFA
-538 KGNAKPA
+538 
-545 VKAELAMG
+545 KAELAMG

-558 HAINFVVN
+558 HAINFDVN

-574 SLAVGTKEY
+574 SLTVGTKEY
-583 TQRNAE
+583 AQRTEA
-589 KDATPAK
+589 KADPAK

-608 ATVTEGITIAAGT
+608 ATVTEGVTVAAGT
-621 AEKGAV
+621 ADKAAV
-627 LTQIFGN
+627 LTQTSGN
-634 LTAKSLTVAAAVK
+634 LTAKSLTVAAAVEK
-647 DDKKTV
+647 DQKV
-653 TAEAG
+653 TAQAG
-658 TFAQTAGKLTVDT
+658 TFNQTDGTLTVDT

-682 TVVTKADS
+682 TVVTNADS
-690 VNSGNI
+690 VNTGAI
-696 NTYSAQD
+696 NNYKSKNGSLTIA
-703 KKGTLVISGGTFTND
+703 GGTFTND

-735 TGVNLNGEAS
+735 TGVNLDGEAS
-745 FVAFTELDLQ
+745 FVVFKTLDLQ

-769 TVDGKEVEKAD
+769 KVDGKAD

-785 EGTLNLEGGALQVAG
+785 EGTVNLYGGALQVAG

-808 LAQGTTANINGDY
+808 LVQGTTTNINGDY
-821 TFEQVKNAGNVTVE
+821 TFEQVNNAGTTTV

-840 VTDSFTAT
+840 VTDSFTAG
-848 SKAESATVGT
+848 K
-858 FTVENNGTPALT
+858 FTVENNGTLVLT
-870 TKASGLD
+870 SKAAGLK
-877 IAKSTSTEAKYTAG
+877 IAVGTATNNNQL
-891 AVINNGTITFTDAAG
+891 INNGTITFTDAAG
-906 EFANLDAV
+906 EFASLDKVAA
-914 KKVKDAIAS
+914 VKDAIAP

-933 KVTIKAEEVDKVL
+933 KVTIKAEEVNKVL
-946 MDGKVTA
+946 KDGKVKA
-953 TNAEKLAGV
+953 SDVANLAGV
-962 ELEQFKDATVTGVT
+962 ELEQFKDATVTGV
-976 DPLSGS
+976 DAALSGS
-982 FGKVELATNETA
+982 FGKVELAAGQTA
-994 LEVTSGLKLNGTG
+994 LTVESGLKLNGTG
-1007 DLVTVKGQDDKV
+1007 DLVTVTKDKTV
-1019 TLKGVSIGENGKLT
+1019 TLQGVNIGEYGKLT

-1043 IVGSSDKFGALNV
+1043 IAGNGGKFGALNV

-1067 TLQNLTVAADSALV
+1067 ALQNLTVAADSALV
-1081 MGKAAEADKVVGTL
+1081 MGKAAETATAVGDL
-1095 EVKDNAL
+1095 EVKDYAL
-1102 VLGTLTAGEVN
+1102 VLGTLTAGKVTLGE
-1113 LKDAD
+1113 AD
-1118 VLGTLTADKLTA
+1118 VFGTLTADKLDA
-1130 TGKVFVGSDEA
+1130 TDVVLVGSDEE

-1165 GHILSLN
+1165 GLGLSLN
-1172 DASQVAVGTAA
+1172 DASQVAIGSIGAN
-1183 AGSTV
+1183 STV
-1188 VAGQGSLVALG
+1188 IAGQGSLVAIG
-1199 TTDLDVAVKTV
+1199 TTDLDVAAKAV
-1210 AAAGHAVLGTN
+1210 AAAGHAVLGPN
-1221 EGQMKSAIYV
+1221 EGQMRSAIYV

-1239 ATDTTSYK
+1239 ATDTTSYEK
-1247 TIAGNVIASGW
+1247 INGNVIASGW
-1258 NTDGF
+1258 NEAKF
-1263 DAASADAK
+1263 EDAETNNQVPAN
-1271 TGVQVLENNLMV
+1271 VQVLENNLMV

-1322 EADYRQGTTGAI
+1322 EADYTQGTTGAI

-1344 AFKDKVHTIA
+1344 ALKDKVHTIA

-1478 GGVLGVDSVVD
+1478 GGVLGVDSVVS

>member
-47 SGSAMAIETDTE
+47 SGSAMATETDTE

-76 QTDVASSLIGTSGD
+76 QDDVASSLIGTSGD
-90 KLALKNVTNKDMY
+90 KLVLKNVTNKGMY

-418 GNKAGTNAE
+418 GNRAGTNA

-443 NGASDKATF
+443 NGASDRAAF

-477 TLTTADMTGFVGTLN
+477 TLTTADMTGFVGKLD
-492 VNEGKMVIEG
+492 VKEGKMVIEG

-510 AQVGVNNSSS
+510 AQIGVNKGTS
-520 EAAQLG
+520 G
-526 ATNVTVGQAAVT
+526 AVELDPTTVTVGQDGEPFA
-538 KGNAKPA
+538 
-545 VKAELAMG
+545 KAELAMG

-558 HAINFVVN
+558 HAINFDVN

-574 SLAVGTKEY
+574 SLTVGTKEY
-583 TQRNAE
+583 AQRTEA
-589 KDATPAK
+589 KADPAK

-608 ATVTEGITIAAGT
+608 ATVTEGVTVAAGT
-621 AEKGAV
+621 ADKAAV
-627 LTQIFGN
+627 LTQTSGN
-634 LTAKSLTVAAAVK
+634 LTAKSLTVAAAVEK
-647 DDKKTV
+647 DQKV
-653 TAEAG
+653 TAQAG
-658 TFAQTAGKLTVDT
+658 TFNQTDGTLTVDT

-682 TVVTKADS
+682 TVVTNADS
-690 VNSGNI
+690 VNTGAI
-696 NTYSAQD
+696 NSYKSKNGSLTIA
-703 KKGTLVISGGTFTND
+703 GGTFTND

-735 TGVNLNGEAS
+735 TGVNLDGEAS
-745 FVAFTELDLQ
+745 FVVFKTLDLQ

-769 TVDGKEVEKAD
+769 KVDGKAD

-785 EGTLNLEGGALQVAG
+785 EGTVNLYGGALQVAG

-808 LAQGTTANINGDY
+808 LAQGTTTNINGDY
-821 TFEQVKNAGNVTVE
+821 TFEQVNNAGTTTV

-840 VTDSFTAT
+840 VTDSFTAG
-848 SKAESATVGT
+848 K
-858 FTVENNGTPALT
+858 FTVENNGTLVLT
-870 TKASGLD
+870 SKAAGLK
-877 IAKSTSTEAKYTAG
+877 IAVGTATNNNQL
-891 AVINNGTITFTDAAG
+891 INNGTITFTDAAG
-906 EFANLDAV
+906 EFASLDKVAA
-914 KKVKDAIAS
+914 VKDAIAP

-933 KVTIKAEEVDKVL
+933 KVTIKAEEVNKVL
-946 MDGKVTA
+946 KDGKVKA
-953 TNAEKLAGV
+953 SDVANLAGV
-962 ELEQFKDATVTGVT
+962 ELEQFKDATVTGV
-976 DPLSGS
+976 DAALSGS
-982 FGKVELATNETA
+982 FGKVELAAGQTA
-994 LEVTSGLKLNGTG
+994 LTVESGLKLNGTG
-1007 DLVTVKGQDDKV
+1007 DLVTVTKDKTV
-1019 TLKGVSIGENGKLT
+1019 TLQGVNIGEYGKLT

-1043 IVGSSDKFGALNV
+1043 IAGNGGKFGALNV

-1067 TLQNLTVAADSALV
+1067 ALQNLTVAADSALV
-1081 MGKAAEADKVVGTL
+1081 MGKAAETATAVGDL
-1095 EVKDNAL
+1095 EVKDYAL
-1102 VLGTLTAGEVN
+1102 VLGTLTAGKVTLGE
-1113 LKDAD
+1113 AD
-1118 VLGTLTADKLTA
+1118 VFGTLTADKLDA
-1130 TGKVFVGSDEA
+1130 TDVVLVGSDEE

-1165 GHILSLN
+1165 GLGLSLN
-1172 DASQVAVGTAA
+1172 DASQVAIGSIGAN
-1183 AGSTV
+1183 STV
-1188 VAGQGSLVALG
+1188 IAGQGSLVAIG
-1199 TTDLDVAVKTV
+1199 TTDLDVAAKAV
-1210 AAAGHAVLGTN
+1210 AAAGHAVLGPN
-1221 EGQMKSAIYV
+1221 EGQMRSAIYV

-1239 ATDTTSYK
+1239 ATDTTSYEK
-1247 TIAGNVIASGW
+1247 INGNVIASGW
-1258 NTDGF
+1258 NEAKF
-1263 DAASADAK
+1263 EDAETNNQVPAN
-1271 TGVQVLENNLMV
+1271 VQVLENNLMV

-1322 EADYRQGTTGAI
+1322 EADYTQGTTGAI

-1344 AFKDKVHTIA
+1344 ALKDKVHTIA

-1381 NGASTSAKFNN
+1381 NGASASAKFNN

-1478 GGVLGVDSVVD
+1478 GGVLGVDSVVS

>member
-47 SGSAMAIETDTE
+47 SGSAMATETDTE

-64 TALKATFTKAEK
+64 TALKATFTKAET
-76 QTDVASSLIGTSGD
+76 QDNVASSLIGTSGD
-90 KLALKNVTNKDMY
+90 KLVLKNVTNKGMY

-135 ADHFGAVVTATTG
+135 TDHFGAVVTATTG

-165 KTGEQKHNGARGII
+165 NTGDKQHNGTRGII

-232 VYITGSKVKTTIA
+232 VYITGSQVKTTIA
-245 DSTFSKNTSGKQ
+245 DATFSKNTSGKQ

-284 GGAINATNTQVVAK
+284 GGAINATGTKVAAT
-298 NVNFEGNKAVGD
+298 NVTFEGNKAASA
-310 DGHGGALFLNGNT
+310 DGHGGALFVDGQG
-323 ASYTQAGGKFVGNSA
+323 ASYTQVGGKFVGNSA
-338 KKNGGAIRVQD
+338 KKNGGAIRVQN
-349 GADLALTNVVFDG
+349 GAHLDLTNVVFDG

-371 DTFNAGDVK
+371 DTFKAGDVK
-380 FTDTTFTNNQAGG
+380 FTDTTFTNNQTGG

-404 VTIAVTEGKSLVYE
+404 VTIVVTEGKSLVYE

-427 EAAAKNYEKQ
+427 EAAVKKYEKQ

-443 NGASDKATF
+443 SNASDKATF
-452 ELAGDLT
+452 ALAGDLT

-472 KTGKG
+472 KTDKG
-477 TLTTADMTGFVGTLN
+477 TLTTADMTGFVGNLN
-492 VNEGKMVIEG
+492 VKEGKMVIEG

-510 AQVGVNNSSS
+510 AQGAVNGANSG
-520 EAAQLG
+520 AAGGLA
-526 ATNVTVGQAAVT
+526 ATTVTVGQAA
-538 KGNAKPA
+538 GAKPA

-558 HAINFVVN
+558 HAIDFVVN

-583 TQRNAE
+583 TQRTAA
-589 KDATPAK
+589 KAATPAK

-608 ATVTEGITIAAGT
+608 ATVTEGITVAAGT
-621 AEKGAV
+621 AEKAAV
-627 LTQIFGN
+627 LTQTFGN

-647 DDKKTV
+647 GEKDAV
-653 TAEAG
+653 TAQAGTFTQEAG
-658 TFAQTAGKLTVDT
+658 TLTVDT

-676 TMTVNG
+676 TMTVKG
-682 TVVTKADS
+682 TVVTNADS
-690 VNSGNI
+690 VNTGAI
-696 NTYSAQD
+696 NSSESKNGSLTIA
-703 KKGTLVISGGTFTND
+703 GGTFTND
-718 GTMTFD
+718 GKMTFK

-735 TGVNLNGEAS
+735 TGVNLDGKAS
-745 FVAFTELDLQ
+745 FVVFETLDLQ

-769 TVDGKEVEKAD
+769 KDDGKAD

-785 EGTLNLEGGALQVAG
+785 EGTVNLYGGALQVAG

-808 LAQGTTANINGDY
+808 LAQGTTTNINGDY
-821 TFEQVKNAGNVTVE
+821 TFEQVNNAGTTTV

-840 VTDSFTAT
+840 VTDSFTAGNFTVGNNGTLVLT
-848 SKAESATVGT
+848 SKAAGLKIAEGTATT
-858 FTVENNGTPALT
+858 NSNLT
-870 TKASGLD
+870 
-877 IAKSTSTEAKYTAG
+877 
-891 AVINNGTITFTDAAG
+891 NNGTITFTDAAG
-906 EFANLDAV
+906 EFADLNKVAAV
-914 KKVKDAIAS
+914 KKAIAR

-933 KVTIKAEEVDKVL
+933 KVTIKAEEVNKVL
-946 MDGKVTA
+946 KDGKVKA
-953 TNAEKLAGV
+953 SDVANLAGV
-962 ELEQFKDATVTGVT
+962 ELEQFKDATVTDVKAA
-976 DPLSGS
+976 LSGS
-982 FGKVELATNETA
+982 FGKVELADKQDA

-1007 DLVTVKGQDDKV
+1007 DLVTVKGKDNKV
-1019 TLKGVSIGENGKLT
+1019 TLKGVNIGENGKLT

-1043 IVGSSDKFGALNV
+1043 IAGSGALNV
-1056 AAGDLTVKGAA
+1056 AAGDLTVKGDA
-1067 TLQNLTVAADSALV
+1067 TVQNLTVAADSALV
-1081 MGKAAEADKVVGTL
+1081 MGKVAEADKAVGAL
-1095 EVKDNAL
+1095 EVKEHAL
-1102 VLGTLTAGEVN
+1102 VLGTLTAGNVT

-1118 VLGTLTADKLTA
+1118 VLGTLTADKLAA
-1130 TGKVFVGSDEA
+1130 TGTVCVGSDEDDA
-1141 DVAGKLVV
+1141 AGKLVV
-1149 NELVS
+1149 NELGS
-1154 GTVFADPAWKD
+1154 ATVFAAPAWKD
-1165 GHILSLN
+1165 GNILSLN

-1231 DGGKTYDE
+1231 DGGKTYNE

-1258 NTDGF
+1258 STAEF
-1263 DAASADAK
+1263 KAAANK

-1283 VDMNTIDKTGANA
+1283 VDMNTIDKTGAHA
-1296 VFVKDVTNN
+1296 VFANAVTNN

-1317 KVMFT
+1317 KVMFS
-1322 EADYRQGTTGAI
+1322 EAGYTQGTIGAI

-1518 FVGFSVYGAKAFGQF
+1518 FVGFSFYGAKAFGQF

>member
-47 SGSAMAIETDTE
+47 SGSAMAAETDTE
-59 IKATD
+59 IKTTD
-64 TALKATFTKAEK
+64 TALKATFTKAET
-76 QTDVASSLIGTSGD
+76 QADVTGSLIGTSGE
-90 KLALKNVTNKDMY
+90 KLVLKNVTNKDMY

-111 ASSKDNVVTLK
+111 ASSKDGVVTLK

-129 SGKVTS
+129 SGKVTGK
-135 ADHFGAVVTATTG
+135 DHFGAVVTATTG

-165 KTGEQKHNGARGII
+165 KTGDEGKQHNGTRGII

-232 VYITGSKVKTTIA
+232 VYITGSQVKTTIA
-245 DSTFSKNTSGKQ
+245 DATFSKNTSGKQ

-284 GGAINATNTQVVAK
+284 GGAINATGTKVAAT
-298 NVNFEGNKAVGD
+298 NVTFEGNKAASA
-310 DGHGGALFLNGNT
+310 DGHGGALFVDGQG

-338 KKNGGAIRVQD
+338 KKNGGAIRVQN

-371 DTFNAGDVK
+371 DTFNAGDVN

-398 RINGGN
+398 RINGDN

-427 EAAAKNYEKQ
+427 EAAVKKYEKQ

-443 NGASDKATF
+443 SNASDRATF
-452 ELAGDLT
+452 ALAGDLT
-459 IKDSIVSNHGTIE
+459 IKDSIVSNHGSIE

-477 TLTTADMTGFVGTLN
+477 TLTTADMTGFVGNLN
-492 VNEGKMVIEG
+492 VKEGKMVIEG

-510 AQVGVNNSSS
+510 AQMRVNGESNAELLST
-520 EAAQLG
+520 E
-526 ATNVTVGQAAVT
+526 VTVGQPAVT
-538 KGNAKPA
+538 KGDAKPA

-558 HAINFVVN
+558 HAIKFVVN
-566 EGSTLTMQ
+566 KGSTLTMQ

-583 TQRNAE
+583 TQRTAVA
-589 KDATPAK
+589 KGDTPAT
-596 ATYVGAVNITGD
+596 ATYVGNVEIKGN

-621 AEKGAV
+621 ADQGAV
-627 LTQIFGN
+627 LTQKSGN
-634 LTAKSLTVAAAVK
+634 LTAKSLTVAAEVK
-647 DDKKTV
+647 KDKNNV
-653 TAEAG
+653 TTAKAG
-658 TFAQTAGKLTVDT
+658 TFTQEDGTLTVDT

-676 TMTVNG
+676 TMTVAG

-690 VNSGNI
+690 VNSGEI
-696 NTYSAQD
+696 NSVQSKTGSLTIA
-703 KKGTLVISGGTFTND
+703 GGTFTND
-718 GTMTFD
+718 GKMTFN

-735 TGVNLNGEAS
+735 TGVNLDGKPS
-745 FVAFTELDLQ
+745 FVVFQELNLQ
-755 KGSTLNINALNAKS
+755 KGSTLNINALNDKS
-769 TVDGKEVEKAD
+769 ANTVKEND
-780 ILKFT
+780 TLKFT
-785 EGTLNLEGGALQVAG
+785 EGTLNLEGGALQVASK
-800 EAFTGKVE
+800 AFTGKVK
-808 LAQGTTANINGDY
+808 LDTNAKAHVNGDY
-821 TFEQVKNAGNVTVE
+821 TFEQVNNAGTVTVN

-840 VTDSFTAT
+840 VTDSFTA
-848 SKAESATVGT
+848 GNN
-858 FTVENNGTPALT
+858 FTVENNGTLALT
-870 TKASGLD
+870 TKAAGLKID
-877 IAKSTSTEAKYTAG
+877 KGTAAQNI

-906 EFANLDAV
+906 EFASLDKVADV
-914 KKVKDAIAS
+914 KNALVS

-933 KVTIKAEEVDKVL
+933 KVTVKAEEVDKVL
-946 MDGKVTA
+946 QDGKV
-953 TNAEKLAGV
+953 EFSKVESLAGV
-962 ELEQFKDATVTGVT
+962 ELAQFKDATVTGVNAA
-976 DPLSGS
+976 LSGS
-982 FGKVELATNETA
+982 FGKVELADGKNA
-994 LEVTSGLKLNGTG
+994 LTVESGLKLNGTG
-1007 DLVTVKGQDDKV
+1007 DLVSGKGQGDKV
-1019 TLKGVSIGENGKLT
+1019 TLQGVNIGQNGKLT

-1043 IVGSSDKFGALNV
+1043 IAGENGALNV

-1067 TLQNLTVAADSALV
+1067 TVKDLTVAADSALV
-1081 MGKAAEADKVVGTL
+1081 MGKAAEADKAVGAL
-1095 EVKDNAL
+1095 EVKNYAL

-1118 VLGTLTADKLTA
+1118 VFGTLTADKLTA
-1130 TGKVFVGSDEA
+1130 KGDVFVGSDEE

-1154 GTVFADPAWKD
+1154 GKVFADSAWKD
-1165 GHILSLN
+1165 GHGLTLN

-1188 VAGQGSLVALG
+1188 VAGQGSLVAIG
-1199 TTDLDVAVKTV
+1199 TTDLDVAAKAV
-1210 AAAGHAVLGTN
+1210 AAAGHAVLGPN
-1221 EGQMKSAIYV
+1221 EGQMRSAIYV

-1247 TIAGNVIASGW
+1247 TIKGNVIASGW
-1258 NTDGF
+1258 NE
-1263 DAASADAK
+1263 AK
-1271 TGVQVLENNLMV
+1271 FENNAQVPENVQVLENNLMV
-1283 VDMNTIDKTGANA
+1283 VDMNTIDTTGANA
-1296 VFVKDVTNN
+1296 VFANAVTNN

-1317 KVMFT
+1317 KVMFS
-1322 EADYRQGTTGAI
+1322 EAGYTPDTTGVI

-1344 AFKDKVHTIA
+1344 ALKDKVHTIA

-1427 DAISAFNDS
+1427 DALSAFNDS

-1518 FVGFSVYGAKAFGQF
+1518 FVGFSFYGAKAFGQF

>member
-47 SGSAMAIETDTE
+47 SGSAMATETDTE

-64 TALKATFTKAEK
+64 TALKATFTKAET
-76 QTDVASSLIGTSGD
+76 QDNVASSLIGTLGD
-90 KLALKNVTNKDMY
+90 KLVLKNVTNKGMY

-111 ASSKDNVVTLK
+111 ASSADNVVTLK

-135 ADHFGAVVTATTG
+135 TNHFGAVVTATTG

-165 KTGEQKHNGARGII
+165 KTGDNPHNGTRGII

-232 VYITGSKVKTTIA
+232 VYITGSQVETTIA
-245 DSTFSKNTSGKQ
+245 DATFSKNTSGKQ

-284 GGAINATNTQVVAK
+284 GGAINATGTKVAAT
-298 NVNFEGNKAVGD
+298 NVTFEGNKAASA
-310 DGHGGALFLNGNT
+310 DGHGGALFVDGQG

-349 GADLALTNVVFDG
+349 GADLALKNVVFDG

-371 DTFNAGDVK
+371 DTFNAGAVT

-398 RINGGN
+398 RINGDN

-427 EAAAKNYEKQ
+427 EAAVKKYEKQ

-443 NGASDKATF
+443 SNASDKATF
-452 ELAGDLT
+452 ALAGDLT

-477 TLTTADMTGFVGTLN
+477 TLTTADMTGFVGNLD
-492 VNEGKMVIEG
+492 VKEGKMVIEG

-510 AQVGVNNSSS
+510 AQGAVNGANSG
-520 EAAQLG
+520 AAGGLA
-526 ATNVTVGQAAVT
+526 ATTVSVGQAA
-538 KGNAKPA
+538 GAKPA

-558 HAINFVVN
+558 HAIDFVVN

-583 TQRNAE
+583 TQRTAA
-589 KDATPAK
+589 KAATPAK

-608 ATVTEGITIAAGT
+608 ATVTEGVTVAAGT
-621 AEKGAV
+621 ADKAAV
-627 LTQIFGN
+627 LTQTSGN
-634 LTAKSLTVAAAVK
+634 LTAKSLTVAAAVEK
-647 DDKKTV
+647 DQKV
-653 TAEAG
+653 TAKAG
-658 TFAQTAGKLTVDT
+658 TFSQEADGTLTVDT

-676 TMTVNG
+676 TMTVKG
-682 TVVTKADS
+682 TVVTNADS
-690 VNSGNI
+690 VNTGAI
-696 NTYSAQD
+696 NSYESKTGSLTIA
-703 KKGTLVISGGTFTND
+703 GGTFTND
-718 GTMTFD
+718 GKMTFK

-735 TGVNLNGEAS
+735 TGVNLDGKAS
-745 FVAFTELDLQ
+745 FVVFETLDLQ

-769 TVDGKEVEKAD
+769 KDDGKAD

-785 EGTLNLEGGALQVAG
+785 EGTVNLNGGALQVAG

-808 LAQGTTANINGDY
+808 LAKDAIAHINGDY
-821 TFEQVKNAGNVTVE
+821 TFEQVNNGGTATV
-835 GGTLT
+835 GGTL
-840 VTDSFTAT
+840 VLT
-848 SKAESATVGT
+848 SKAAGLKITEGAATT
-858 FTVENNGTPALT
+858 NSNLT
-870 TKASGLD
+870 
-877 IAKSTSTEAKYTAG
+877 
-891 AVINNGTITFTDAAG
+891 NNGTITFTDAAG
-906 EFANLDAV
+906 EFADLGKVAAV
-914 KKVKDAIAS
+914 KNAIARF
-923 SGNGLIVFGD
+923 GNGLIVFGD
-933 KVTIKAEEVDKVL
+933 KVTIKAEEVNKVL
-946 MDGKVTA
+946 TDGKVKA
-953 TNAEKLAGV
+953 DDVASLAGV
-962 ELEQFKDATVTGVT
+962 ELEQFKDATVTGVAT
-976 DPLSGS
+976 VLSGS
-982 FGKVELATNETA
+982 FGKVELADKQDA

-1007 DLVTVKGQDDKV
+1007 DLVSGKGQGDKV
-1019 TLKGVSIGENGKLT
+1019 TLKGVNIGQNGKLT

-1043 IVGSSDKFGALNV
+1043 IAGENGALNV

-1081 MGKAAEADKVVGTL
+1081 MGKAAADEAVGAL
-1095 EVKDNAL
+1095 EVKDYAL
-1102 VLGTLTAGEVN
+1102 VLGTLTAGEVKLN
-1113 LKDAD
+1113 DAD
-1118 VLGTLTADKLTA
+1118 VFGTLTADKLTA
-1130 TGKVFVGSDEA
+1130 NGDVFVGSDEE

-1165 GHILSLN
+1165 GLGLSLN

-1258 NTDGF
+1258 NTDKF
-1263 DAASADAK
+1263 NDASVDAK

-1283 VDMNTIDKTGANA
+1283 VDMNTIDTTGANA

-1322 EADYRQGTTGAI
+1322 EAVYTQGTTGAI

-1344 AFKDKVHTIA
+1344 ARKDKVHTIA

-1518 FVGFSVYGAKAFGQF
+1518 FVGFSFYGAKAFGQF

>member
-47 SGSAMAIETDTE
+47 SGSAMAAETDTE

-76 QTDVASSLIGTSGD
+76 QNDVASSLIGTSGD

-165 KTGEQKHNGARGII
+165 KTGDELHNGTRGII
-179 RAAGAN
+179 RAAGSN

-232 VYITGSKVKTTIA
+232 VYITGSQVKTTIA
-245 DSTFSKNTSGKQ
+245 DATFSKNTSGKQ

-284 GGAINATNTQVVAK
+284 GGAINATGTKVAAT
-298 NVNFEGNKAVGD
+298 NVTFEGNKAASA
-310 DGHGGALFLNGNT
+310 DGHGGALFVDGQG

-349 GADLALTNVVFDG
+349 EADLALNNVVFDG

-371 DTFNAGDVK
+371 DTFNAGDVT
-380 FTDTTFTNNQAGG
+380 FTNTTFTNNQAGG

-398 RINGGN
+398 RINGNN

-427 EAAAKNYEKQ
+427 EAAVKKYEKQ

-443 NGASDKATF
+443 SNASDKATF
-452 ELAGDLT
+452 ALAGDLT

-477 TLTTADMTGFVGTLN
+477 TLTTADMTGFVGKLD
-492 VNEGKMVIEG
+492 VKEGKMVIEG

-510 AQVGVNNSSS
+510 AQGAVNGANSG
-520 EAAQLG
+520 AAELA
-526 ATNVTVGQAAVT
+526 ATTVTVGQAAVT
-538 KGNAKPA
+538 EGDAKPA

-583 TQRNAE
+583 TQRTAA
-589 KDATPAK
+589 KAATPAK

-608 ATVTEGITIAAGT
+608 ATVTEGVTVAAGT
-621 AEKGAV
+621 ADKAAV
-627 LTQIFGN
+627 LTQTSGN
-634 LTAKSLTVAAAVK
+634 LTAKSLTVAAAVEK
-647 DDKKTV
+647 DQKV
-653 TAEAG
+653 TAKAG
-658 TFAQTAGKLTVDT
+658 TFSQEADGTLTVDT

-676 TMTVNG
+676 TMTVKG
-682 TVVTKADS
+682 TVVTNADS
-690 VNSGNI
+690 VNTGAI
-696 NTYSAQD
+696 NSYESKTGSLTIA
-703 KKGTLVISGGTFTND
+703 GGTFTND

-724 KITVEDGATLK
+724 KITVADGATLK
-735 TGVNLNGEAS
+735 TGVNLDGKPS
-745 FVAFTELDLQ
+745 FVVFQELNLQ
-755 KGSTLNINALNAKS
+755 KGSTLNINALNDKS
-769 TVDGKEVEKAD
+769 ANTVKEND
-780 ILKFT
+780 TLKFT
-785 EGTLNLEGGALQVAG
+785 EGTLNLEGGALQVASK
-800 EAFTGKVE
+800 AFTGKVK
-808 LAQGTTANINGDY
+808 LDTNAKAHVNGDY
-821 TFEQVKNAGNVTVE
+821 TFEQVNNAGRVTVN

-840 VTDSFTAT
+840 VTDSFTA
-848 SKAESATVGT
+848 GNN
-858 FTVENNGTPALT
+858 FTVENNGTLALT
-870 TKASGLD
+870 TKAAGLKID
-877 IAKSTSTEAKYTAG
+877 KGTAAQNI

-906 EFANLDAV
+906 EFASLDKVADV
-914 KKVKDAIAS
+914 KNALVS

-933 KVTIKAEEVDKVL
+933 KVTVKAEEVDKVL
-946 MDGKVTA
+946 QDGKV
-953 TNAEKLAGV
+953 EFSKVESLAGV
-962 ELEQFKDATVTGVT
+962 ELAQFKDATVTGVNAA
-976 DPLSGS
+976 LSGS
-982 FGKVELATNETA
+982 FGKVELADGQNA
-994 LEVTSGLKLNGTG
+994 LTVESGLKLNGTG
-1007 DLVTVKGQDDKV
+1007 DLVSGKGQGDKV
-1019 TLKGVSIGENGKLT
+1019 TLQGVNIGQNGKLT

-1043 IVGSSDKFGALNV
+1043 IAGENGALNV

-1067 TLQNLTVAADSALV
+1067 TVKDLTVAADSALV
-1081 MGKAAEADKVVGTL
+1081 MGKAAEADKAVGAL
-1095 EVKDNAL
+1095 EVKNFAL

-1118 VLGTLTADKLTA
+1118 VFGTLTADKLTA
-1130 TGKVFVGSDEA
+1130 KGDVFVGSDEE

-1154 GTVFADPAWKD
+1154 GKVFADSAWKD
-1165 GHILSLN
+1165 GHGLTLN

-1188 VAGQGSLVALG
+1188 VAGQGSLVAIG
-1199 TTDLDVAVKTV
+1199 TTDLDVAAKAV
-1210 AAAGHAVLGTN
+1210 AAAGHAVLGPN
-1221 EGQMKSAIYV
+1221 EGQMRSAIYV

-1247 TIAGNVIASGW
+1247 TIKGNVIASGW
-1258 NTDGF
+1258 NE
-1263 DAASADAK
+1263 AK
-1271 TGVQVLENNLMV
+1271 FENNAQVPENVQVLENNLMV
-1283 VDMNTIDKTGANA
+1283 VDMNTIDTTGANA
-1296 VFVKDVTNN
+1296 VFANAVTNN

-1317 KVMFT
+1317 KVMFS
-1322 EADYRQGTTGAI
+1322 EAGYTPDTTGVI

-1344 AFKDKVHTIA
+1344 ALKDKVHTIA

-1518 FVGFSVYGAKAFGQF
+1518 FVGFSFYGAKAFGQF

>member
-47 SGSAMAIETDTE
+47 SGSAMATETDTE

-64 TALKATFTKAEK
+64 TALKATFTKAET
-76 QTDVASSLIGTSGD
+76 QDNVASSLIGTSGD
-90 KLALKNVTNKDMY
+90 KLVLKNVTNKGMY

-135 ADHFGAVVTATTG
+135 TDHFGAVVTATTG
-148 TLKIDNVTF
+148 TLKINNVTF

-165 KTGEQKHNGARGII
+165 NTGDKQHNGTRGII

-232 VYITGSKVKTTIA
+232 VYITGSQVKTTIA
-245 DSTFSKNTSGKQ
+245 DATFSKNTSGKQ

-284 GGAINATNTQVVAK
+284 GGAINATGTKVAAT
-298 NVNFEGNKAVGD
+298 NVTFEGNKAASA
-310 DGHGGALFLNGNT
+310 DGHGGALFVDGQG
-323 ASYTQAGGKFVGNSA
+323 ASYTQVGGKFVGNSA

-349 GADLALTNVVFDG
+349 GADLALNNVVFDG

-371 DTFNAGDVK
+371 DTFNAGNVT

-404 VTIAVTEGKSLVYE
+404 VTITVTEGKSLVYE

-427 EAAAKNYEKQ
+427 EAAVKKYEKQ

-443 NGASDKATF
+443 SNASATF
-452 ELAGDLT
+452 ALAGDLT

-477 TLTTADMTGFVGTLN
+477 TLTTADMTGFVGNLN
-492 VNEGKMVIEG
+492 VQEGKMVIEG
-502 GIAEYDIA
+502 GIAEYDID
-510 AQVGVNNSSS
+510 AQIGVNNGSNDAVAL
-520 EAAQLG
+520 AA
-526 ATNVTVGQAAVT
+526 TTVTVGQ
-538 KGNAKPA
+538 KDS
-545 VKAELAMG
+545 KAELAMG

-558 HAINFVVN
+558 HAIDFVVN

-583 TQRNAE
+583 TQRTAA
-589 KDATPAK
+589 KAATPAK
-596 ATYVGAVNITGD
+596 ATYVGVVNITGD
-608 ATVTEGITIAAGT
+608 ATVTEGVTVAAGT
-621 AEKGAV
+621 ADKAAA
-627 LTQIFGN
+627 LTQTSGN

-647 DDKKTV
+647 GEKDAV
-653 TAEAG
+653 TAKAG
-658 TFAQTAGKLTVDT
+658 TFSQEADGTLTVDT

-676 TMTVNG
+676 TMTVKG
-682 TVVTKADS
+682 TVVTNADS
-690 VNSGNI
+690 VNTGNI
-696 NTYSAQD
+696 NSPKSKTGS
-703 KKGTLVISGGTFTND
+703 LNISGGTFTND

-735 TGVNLNGEAS
+735 TGVNLDGKAS
-745 FVAFTELDLQ
+745 FVVFRELELQ

-769 TVDGKEVEKAD
+769 QTDGKND
-780 ILKFT
+780 ILQFT
-785 EGTLNLEGGALQVAG
+785 EGTVNLNGGALQVAG
-800 EAFTGKVE
+800 EAFTGKVA
-808 LAQGTTANINGDY
+808 LDAGATANIDGDY
-821 TFEQVKNAGNVTVE
+821 TFEQVNNGGKATV

-840 VTDSFTAT
+840 VTDSFTA
-848 SKAESATVGT
+848 GD
-858 FTVENNGTPALT
+858 FTVENNGTLVLT
-870 TKASGLD
+870 SKAAGLK
-877 IAKSTSTEAKYTAG
+877 IAEGTATNN
-891 AVINNGTITFTDAAG
+891 AHLINDGTITFTDAAG
-906 EFANLDAV
+906 EFASLDKVAA
-914 KKVKDAIAS
+914 VKDAIAP

-933 KVTIKAEEVDKVL
+933 KVTVKADAIKDVL
-946 MDGKVTA
+946 QDGKVTA
-953 TNAEKLAGV
+953 TNAAKLAGV
-962 ELEQFKDATVTGVT
+962 ELEQFKDATVTGVAT
-976 DPLSGS
+976 ALSGS
-982 FGKVELATNETA
+982 FGKVELAAGQTA
-994 LEVTSGLKLNGTG
+994 LTVESGLKLNGTG
-1007 DLVTVKGQDDKV
+1007 DLVTVKEDKTV
-1019 TLKGVSIGENGKLT
+1019 TLKGVNIGQNGKLT

-1043 IVGSSDKFGALNV
+1043 IAGNGALNV
-1056 AAGDLTVKGAA
+1056 AAGDLTVKGNA
-1067 TLQNLTVAADSALV
+1067 TVENLTVAADSALV
-1081 MGKAAEADKVVGTL
+1081 MGKAAEAKAVGAL
-1095 EVKDNAL
+1095 EVKNHAL

-1130 TGKVFVGSDEA
+1130 NGNVFVGSDEE

-1172 DASQVAVGTAA
+1172 DASQVAIGSIGAN
-1183 AGSTV
+1183 STV

-1258 NTDGF
+1258 STAEF
-1263 DAASADAK
+1263 EDAANK

-1283 VDMNTIDKTGANA
+1283 VDMNTIDKTGAHA
-1296 VFVKDVTNN
+1296 VFANAVTNN

-1317 KVMFT
+1317 KVMFS
-1322 EADYRQGTTGAI
+1322 EAGYTQGTIGAI

-1518 FVGFSVYGAKAFGQF
+1518 FVGFSFYGAKAFGQF

>member
-47 SGSAMAIETDTE
+47 SGSAMATETDTE

-64 TALKATFTKAEK
+64 TALKATFTKAET
-76 QTDVASSLIGTSGD
+76 QDNVASSLIGTSGD
-90 KLALKNVTNKDMY
+90 KLVLKNVTNKGMY

-135 ADHFGAVVTATTG
+135 TDHFGAVVTATTG

-165 KTGEQKHNGARGII
+165 NTGDKQHNGTRGII

-232 VYITGSKVKTTIA
+232 VYITGSQVKTTIA
-245 DSTFSKNTSGKQ
+245 DATFSKNTSGKQ

-284 GGAINATNTQVVAK
+284 GGAINATGTKVAAT
-298 NVNFEGNKAVGD
+298 NVTFEGNKAASA
-310 DGHGGALFLNGNT
+310 DGHGGALFVDGQG
-323 ASYTQAGGKFVGNSA
+323 ASYTQVGGKFVGNSA
-338 KKNGGAIRVQD
+338 KKNGGAIRVQN
-349 GADLALTNVVFDG
+349 GAHLDLTNVVFDG

-371 DTFNAGDVK
+371 DTFKAGDVK
-380 FTDTTFTNNQAGG
+380 FTDTTFTNNQTGG

-404 VTIAVTEGKSLVYE
+404 VTIVVTEGKSLVYE

-427 EAAAKNYEKQ
+427 EAAVKKYEKQ

-443 NGASDKATF
+443 SNASDKATF
-452 ELAGDLT
+452 ALAGDLT

-472 KTGKG
+472 KTDKG
-477 TLTTADMTGFVGTLN
+477 TLTTADMTGFVGNLN
-492 VNEGKMVIEG
+492 VKEGKMVIEG

-510 AQVGVNNSSS
+510 AQGAVNGANSG
-520 EAAQLG
+520 AAGGLA
-526 ATNVTVGQAAVT
+526 ATTVTVGQAA
-538 KGNAKPA
+538 GAKPA

-558 HAINFVVN
+558 HAIDFVVN

-583 TQRNAE
+583 TQRTAA
-589 KDATPAK
+589 KAATPAK

-608 ATVTEGITIAAGT
+608 ATVTEGITVAAGT
-621 AEKGAV
+621 AEKAAV
-627 LTQIFGN
+627 LTQTFGN

-647 DDKKTV
+647 GEKDAV
-653 TAEAG
+653 TAQAGTFTQEAG
-658 TFAQTAGKLTVDT
+658 TLTVDT

-676 TMTVNG
+676 TMTVKG
-682 TVVTKADS
+682 TVVTNADS
-690 VNSGNI
+690 VNTGAI
-696 NTYSAQD
+696 NSSESKNGSLTIA
-703 KKGTLVISGGTFTND
+703 GGTFTND
-718 GTMTFD
+718 GKMTFK

-735 TGVNLNGEAS
+735 TGVNLDGKAS
-745 FVAFTELDLQ
+745 FVVFETLDLQ

-769 TVDGKEVEKAD
+769 KDDGKAD

-785 EGTLNLEGGALQVAG
+785 EGTVNLYGGALQVAG

-808 LAQGTTANINGDY
+808 LAQGTTTNINGDY
-821 TFEQVKNAGNVTVE
+821 TFEQVNNAGTTTV

-840 VTDSFTAT
+840 VTDSFTAGNFTVGNNGTLVLT
-848 SKAESATVGT
+848 SKAAGLKIAEGTATT
-858 FTVENNGTPALT
+858 NSNLT
-870 TKASGLD
+870 
-877 IAKSTSTEAKYTAG
+877 
-891 AVINNGTITFTDAAG
+891 NNGTITFTDAAG
-906 EFANLDAV
+906 EFADLDKVAAV
-914 KKVKDAIAS
+914 KKAIAR

-933 KVTIKAEEVDKVL
+933 KVTIKAEEVNKVL
-946 MDGKVTA
+946 KDGKVKA
-953 TNAEKLAGV
+953 SDVANLAGV
-962 ELEQFKDATVTGVT
+962 ELEQFKDATVTDVKAA
-976 DPLSGS
+976 LSGS
-982 FGKVELATNETA
+982 FGKVELADKQDA

-1007 DLVTVKGQDDKV
+1007 DLVTVKGKDNKV
-1019 TLKGVSIGENGKLT
+1019 TLKGVNIGENGKLT

-1043 IVGSSDKFGALNV
+1043 IAGSGALNV
-1056 AAGDLTVKGAA
+1056 AAGDLTVKGDA
-1067 TLQNLTVAADSALV
+1067 TVQNLTVAADSALV
-1081 MGKAAEADKVVGTL
+1081 MGKVAEADKAVGAL
-1095 EVKDNAL
+1095 EVKEHAL
-1102 VLGTLTAGEVN
+1102 VLGTLTAGNVT

-1118 VLGTLTADKLTA
+1118 VLGTLTADKLAA
-1130 TGKVFVGSDEA
+1130 TGTVCVGSDEDDA
-1141 DVAGKLVV
+1141 AGKLVV
-1149 NELVS
+1149 NELGS
-1154 GTVFADPAWKD
+1154 ATVFAAPAWKD
-1165 GHILSLN
+1165 GNILSLN

-1231 DGGKTYDE
+1231 DGGKTYNE

-1258 NTDGF
+1258 STAEF
-1263 DAASADAK
+1263 KAAANK

-1283 VDMNTIDKTGANA
+1283 VDMNTIDKTGAHA
-1296 VFVKDVTNN
+1296 VFANAVTNN

-1317 KVMFT
+1317 KVMFS
-1322 EADYRQGTTGAI
+1322 EAGYTQGTIGAI

-1518 FVGFSVYGAKAFGQF
+1518 FVGFSFYGAKAFGQF

>member
-47 SGSAMAIETDTE
+47 SGSAMATETDTE

-64 TALKATFTKAEK
+64 TALKATFTKAET
-76 QTDVASSLIGTSGD
+76 QDNVASSLIGTSGD
-90 KLALKNVTNKDMY
+90 KLVLKNVTNKGMY

-135 ADHFGAVVTATTG
+135 TDHFGAVVTATTG

-165 KTGEQKHNGARGII
+165 NTGDKQHNGTRGII

-211 NTVKITDSTF
+211 NTVQITDSTF

-232 VYITGSKVKTTIA
+232 VYITGSQVKTTIA
-245 DSTFSKNTSGKQ
+245 DATFSKNTSGKQ

-284 GGAINATNTQVVAK
+284 GGAINATGTQVAAT
-298 NVNFEGNKAVGD
+298 NVTFEGNKAASA
-310 DGHGGALFLNGNT
+310 DGHGGALFVDGQG
-323 ASYTQAGGKFVGNSA
+323 ASYTQVGGKFVGNSA

-349 GADLALTNVVFDG
+349 GADLALNNVVFDG

-371 DTFNAGDVK
+371 DTFNAGNVT

-404 VTIAVTEGKSLVYE
+404 VTITVTEGKSLVYE

-427 EAAAKNYEKQ
+427 EAAVKKYEKQ

-443 NGASDKATF
+443 SNASATF
-452 ELAGDLT
+452 ALAGDLT

-477 TLTTADMTGFVGTLN
+477 TLTTADMTGFVGNLN
-492 VNEGKMVIEG
+492 VQEGKMVIEG
-502 GIAEYDIA
+502 GIAEYDID
-510 AQVGVNNSSS
+510 AQIGVNNGSNDVVAL
-520 EAAQLG
+520 AA
-526 ATNVTVGQAAVT
+526 TTVTVGQ
-538 KGNAKPA
+538 KDS
-545 VKAELAMG
+545 KAELAMG

-558 HAINFVVN
+558 HAIDFVVN

-583 TQRNAE
+583 TQRTAA
-589 KDATPAK
+589 KAATPAK
-596 ATYVGAVNITGD
+596 ATYVGVVNITGD
-608 ATVTEGITIAAGT
+608 ATVTEGVTVAAGT
-621 AEKGAV
+621 ADKAAA
-627 LTQIFGN
+627 LTQTSGN

-647 DDKKTV
+647 GEKDAV
-653 TAEAG
+653 TAKAG
-658 TFAQTAGKLTVDT
+658 TFSQEADGTLTVDT

-676 TMTVNG
+676 TMTVKG
-682 TVVTKADS
+682 TVVTNADS
-690 VNSGNI
+690 VNTGNI
-696 NTYSAQD
+696 NSPKSKTGS
-703 KKGTLVISGGTFTND
+703 LNISGGTFTND

-735 TGVNLNGEAS
+735 TGVNLDGKAS
-745 FVAFTELDLQ
+745 FVVFRELELQ

-769 TVDGKEVEKAD
+769 QTDGKND
-780 ILKFT
+780 ILQFT
-785 EGTLNLEGGALQVAG
+785 EGTVNLNGGALQVAG
-800 EAFTGKVE
+800 EAFTGKVA
-808 LAQGTTANINGDY
+808 LDAGATANIDGDY
-821 TFEQVKNAGNVTVE
+821 TFEQVNNGGKATV

-840 VTDSFTAT
+840 VTDSFTA
-848 SKAESATVGT
+848 GD
-858 FTVENNGTPALT
+858 FTVENNGTLVLT
-870 TKASGLD
+870 SKAAGLK
-877 IAKSTSTEAKYTAG
+877 IAEGTATNN
-891 AVINNGTITFTDAAG
+891 AHLINDGTITFTDAAG
-906 EFANLDAV
+906 EFASLDKVAA
-914 KKVKDAIAS
+914 VKDAIAP

-933 KVTIKAEEVDKVL
+933 KVTVKADAIKDVL
-946 MDGKVTA
+946 QDGKVTA
-953 TNAEKLAGV
+953 TNAAKLAGV
-962 ELEQFKDATVTGVT
+962 ELEQFKDATVTGVAT
-976 DPLSGS
+976 ALSGS
-982 FGKVELATNETA
+982 FGKVELAAGQTA
-994 LEVTSGLKLNGTG
+994 LTVDSGLKLNGTG
-1007 DLVTVKGQDDKV
+1007 DLVTVKEDKTV
-1019 TLKGVSIGENGKLT
+1019 TLKGVNIGQNGKLT

-1043 IVGSSDKFGALNV
+1043 IAGNGALNV
-1056 AAGDLTVKGAA
+1056 AAGDLTVKGNA
-1067 TLQNLTVAADSALV
+1067 TVENLTVAADSALV
-1081 MGKAAEADKVVGTL
+1081 MGKAAEAKAVGAL
-1095 EVKDNAL
+1095 EVKNHAL

-1130 TGKVFVGSDEA
+1130 NGNVFVGSDEE

-1172 DASQVAVGTAA
+1172 DASQVAIGSIGAN
-1183 AGSTV
+1183 STV

-1258 NTDGF
+1258 STAEF
-1263 DAASADAK
+1263 EDAANK

-1283 VDMNTIDKTGANA
+1283 VDMNTIDKTGAHA
-1296 VFVKDVTNN
+1296 VFANAVTNN

-1317 KVMFT
+1317 KVMFS
-1322 EADYRQGTTGAI
+1322 EAGYTQGTIGAI

-1518 FVGFSVYGAKAFGQF
+1518 FVGFSFYGAKAFGQF
-1533 NLAADLGYMKG
+1533 NLATDLGYMKG

>member
-47 SGSAMAIETDTE
+47 SGSAMATESDTE

-111 ASSKDNVVTLK
+111 ASNKDNVVTLK

-135 ADHFGAVVTATTG
+135 LDHFGAVVTATTG

-165 KTGEQKHNGARGII
+165 KTGDNQHNGTRGII

-201 GAINVWSNGE
+201 GAINVWSNGK

-232 VYITGSKVKTTIA
+232 VYITGSQVKTTIA
-245 DSTFSKNTSGKQ
+245 DATFSKNTSGKQ

-284 GGAINATNTQVVAK
+284 GGAINATNTQVVAE
-298 NVNFEGNKAVGD
+298 NVTFEGNKAASA
-310 DGHGGALFLNGNT
+310 DGHGGALFVDGQG

-338 KKNGGAIRVQD
+338 KKNGGAIRVQN
-349 GADLALTNVVFDG
+349 GADLDLKNVVFDG

-371 DTFNAGDVK
+371 DTFNAGDVT

-427 EAAAKNYEKQ
+427 EAAVKKYEKQ

-443 NGASDKATF
+443 SNASDKATF
-452 ELAGDLT
+452 ALAGDLT

-477 TLTTADMTGFVGTLN
+477 TLTTADMTGFVGNLD
-492 VNEGKMVIEG
+492 VKEGKMVIEG

-510 AQVGVNNSSS
+510 AQGAVNGANSG
-520 EAAQLG
+520 AAG
-526 ATNVTVGQAAVT
+526 GFAATTVTVGQAA
-538 KGNAKPA
+538 GAKPA

-558 HAINFVVN
+558 HAIDFVVN

-583 TQRNAE
+583 TQRTAA
-589 KDATPAK
+589 KAATPAK

-608 ATVTEGITIAAGT
+608 ATVTEGVTVAAGT
-621 AEKGAV
+621 ADKAAV
-627 LTQIFGN
+627 LTQTSGN
-634 LTAKSLTVAAAVK
+634 LTAKSLTVAAAVEK
-647 DDKKTV
+647 DQKV
-653 TAEAG
+653 TAKAG
-658 TFAQTAGKLTVDT
+658 TFSQEADGTLTVDT

-676 TMTVNG
+676 TMTVKG
-682 TVVTKADS
+682 TVVTNADS
-690 VNSGNI
+690 VNTGAI
-696 NTYSAQD
+696 NSYESKTGSLTIA
-703 KKGTLVISGGTFTND
+703 GGTFTND

-724 KITVEDGATLK
+724 KITVADGATLK
-735 TGVNLNGEAS
+735 TGINLDGTAS
-745 FVAFTELDLQ
+745 FVVFQELDLQ

-769 TVDGKEVEKAD
+769 QVDGKEVEKAD

-785 EGTLNLEGGALQVAG
+785 EGTVKLNGGALQVAG

-808 LAQGTTANINGDY
+808 LATGATANINGDY
-821 TFEQVKNAGNVTVE
+821 TFEQVNNGGKATV

-840 VTDSFTAT
+840 VTDSFTA
-848 SKAESATVGT
+848 GD
-858 FTVENNGTPALT
+858 FTVENNGTLVLT
-870 TKASGLD
+870 SKAAGLK
-877 IAKSTSTEAKYTAG
+877 IAEGTAAENI
-891 AVINNGTITFTDAAG
+891 AVTNNGTITFTDAAG
-906 EFANLDAV
+906 EFATLDAV
-914 KKVKDAIAS
+914 QTVKGKLAS

-933 KVTIKAEEVDKVL
+933 KVTVKADAIKDVL
-946 MDGKVTA
+946 KDGKVTA
-953 TNAEKLAGV
+953 TNAAKLAGV
-962 ELEQFKDATVTGVT
+962 ELEQFKDATVTGV
-976 DPLSGS
+976 DAALSGS
-982 FGKVELATNETA
+982 FGKVELAAGQTA
-994 LEVTSGLKLNGTG
+994 LTVKYGLKLNGTG
-1007 DLVTVKGQDDKV
+1007 DLVTVKKDNKV
-1019 TLKGVSIGENGKLT
+1019 TLQGVNIGQDGKLT

-1043 IVGSSDKFGALNV
+1043 IAGENGALNV

-1067 TLQNLTVAADSALV
+1067 KLQNLTVAADSALV
-1081 MGKAAEADKVVGTL
+1081 MGKAAETATAVGDL
-1095 EVKDNAL
+1095 EVKDYAL
-1102 VLGTLTAGEVN
+1102 VLGTLTAGKVTLGE
-1113 LKDAD
+1113 AD
-1118 VLGTLTADKLTA
+1118 VFGTLTADKLDA
-1130 TGKVFVGSDEA
+1130 TDVVLVGSDEE

-1165 GHILSLN
+1165 GNILSLN

-1247 TIAGNVIASGW
+1247 TIAGHVIASGW
-1258 NTDGF
+1258 STAEFEDP
-1263 DAASADAK
+1263 AANK

-1283 VDMNTIDKTGANA
+1283 VNMNTIDKTGAHA
-1296 VFVKDVTNN
+1296 VFANTVTNN

-1317 KVMFT
+1317 KVMFSD
-1322 EADYRQGTTGAI
+1322 ADYTQGTTGAI
-1334 TFNGDRLMSA
+1334 TFDGDRLMSA

-1366 ETLPLVTAMYEGKAQ
+1366 KTLPLVTAMYEGKAQ
-1381 NGASTSAKFNN
+1381 NGASPSAKFNN
-1392 WLMSSGNGLDREEVI
+1392 WLMSSGNGLDRAEVI

-1518 FVGFSVYGAKAFGQF
+1518 FVGFSFYGAKAFGQF

>member
-47 SGSAMAIETDTE
+47 SGSAMAADTDTE

-64 TALKATFTKAEK
+64 TALKATFTKAG
-76 QTDVASSLIGTSGD
+76 QQAGVTGSLIGTSSDG
-90 KLALKNVTNKDMY
+90 KLVLKNGTNKDMY

-111 ASSKDNVVTLK
+111 ASSSKDGVVTLK

-135 ADHFGAVVTATTG
+135 DDHFGAVFTATTG

-165 KTGEQKHNGARGII
+165 KTGDQDKQHNGTRGII
-179 RAAGAN
+179 CAAGAN
-185 LEVAK
+185 LDVAN

-201 GAINVWSNGE
+201 GAINVWSEGK
-211 NTVKITDSTF
+211 NTVKIADSTF

-232 VYITGSKVKTTIA
+232 VYITGSQVETTIA
-245 DSTFSKNTSGKQ
+245 DSTFSKNTSGKL
-257 GGALQLAGAGE
+257 GGALQLSSAGK

-284 GGAINATNTQVVAK
+284 GGAINATNTQVVAE
-298 NVNFEGNKAVGD
+298 NVTFEGNKAAGA
-310 DGHGGALFLNGNT
+310 DGHGGALFVDGQG
-323 ASYTQAGGKFVGNSA
+323 ASHTQTGGKFVGNSA
-338 KKNGGAIRVQD
+338 KKNGGAIRVQN
-349 GADLALTNVVFDG
+349 GADLDLTNVVFDG

-371 DTFNAGDVK
+371 DTFKAGNVK

-398 RINGGN
+398 RINDGN

-427 EAAAKNYEKQ
+427 EAAVKKFEKQ

-443 NGASDKATF
+443 SNASDKATF
-452 ELAGDLT
+452 ALDGDLT

-477 TLTTADMTGFVGTLN
+477 TLTTADMTGFVGNLN
-492 VNEGKMVIEG
+492 VQAGKMVIEG

-510 AQVGVNNSSS
+510 AQGAVNGANSG
-520 EAAQLG
+520 AAGGLA
-526 ATNVTVGQAAVT
+526 ATTVTVGQAA
-538 KGNAKPA
+538 GAKPA

-558 HAINFVVN
+558 HAIDFVVN
-566 EGSTLTMQ
+566 DGSTLTMQ
-574 SLAVGTKEY
+574 SLTVGTKEY
-583 TQRNAE
+583 AQRTEA
-589 KDATPAK
+589 KADPAK
-596 ATYVGAVNITGD
+596 VTYVGAVEITGN
-608 ATVTEGITIAAGT
+608 ATVTEGITVAAGK
-621 AEKGAV
+621 ADQGAA
-627 LTQIFGN
+627 LTQKSGN

-647 DDKKTV
+647 KDQKV
-653 TAEAG
+653 TAQAGEFTQEAG
-658 TFAQTAGKLTVDT
+658 TLTVDT

-676 TMTVNG
+676 TMTVAG

-690 VNSGNI
+690 VNSGEI
-696 NTYSAQD
+696 
-703 KKGTLVISGGTFTND
+703 KGNQSQTGSLTIAGGTFSND
-718 GTMTFD
+718 GKMTFN

-735 TGVNLNGEAS
+735 TGVDSKSS
-745 FVAFTELDLQ
+745 FVVFQELNLQ
-755 KGSTLNINALNAKS
+755 KGSTLNINALNDKSAS
-769 TVDGKEVEKAD
+769 TVKEND
-780 ILKFT
+780 TLKFT
-785 EGTLNLEGGALQVAG
+785 KGTLNLEGGALQVASK
-800 EAFTGKVE
+800 AFTGKVK
-808 LAQGTTANINGDY
+808 LDTNAKAHVNGDY
-821 TFEQVKNAGNVTVE
+821 TFEQVNNAGTVTVN

-840 VTDSFTAT
+840 VTDSFTA
-848 SKAESATVGT
+848 GNN
-858 FTVENNGTPALT
+858 FTVENNGTLALT
-870 TKASGLD
+870 TKAADLKIDKGTAAQN
-877 IAKSTSTEAKYTAG
+877 IAVT
-891 AVINNGTITFTDAAG
+891 NNGTITFTDAAG
-906 EFANLDAV
+906 EFADLKTVAAV
-914 KKVKDAIAS
+914 KNAIAP

-933 KVTIKAEEVDKVL
+933 KVTIKAEEVNKVL
-946 MDGKVTA
+946 QDGKVKA
-953 TNAEKLAGV
+953 DDVANLAGV
-962 ELEQFKDATVTGVT
+962 ELEQFKDATVTGVHT
-976 DPLSGS
+976 ALSGS
-982 FGKVELATNETA
+982 FGKVELADKQDA
-994 LEVTSGLKLNGTG
+994 LEVTYGLKLNGTG
-1007 DLVTVKGQDDKV
+1007 DLVSGKGQGDKV
-1019 TLKGVSIGENGKLT
+1019 TLQGVNIGENGKLT

-1043 IVGSSDKFGALNV
+1043 IAGNAGKFGALNV
-1056 AAGDLTVKGAA
+1056 AAGDLTVKGDAV
-1067 TLQNLTVAADSALV
+1067 LQNLTVAADSALV
-1081 MGKAAEADKVVGTL
+1081 MGKAAEADKAVGAL
-1095 EVKDNAL
+1095 EVKDYAL
-1102 VLGTLTAGEVN
+1102 VLGTLTAG
-1113 LKDAD
+1113 
-1118 VLGTLTADKLTA
+1118 KLTA
-1130 TGKVFVGSDEA
+1130 NGNVFVGSDEA

-1165 GHILSLN
+1165 GLGLSLN

-1183 AGSTV
+1183 EDSTV

-1258 NTDGF
+1258 STAEFNK
-1263 DAASADAK
+1263 DAANK

-1283 VDMNTIDKTGANA
+1283 VDMNTIDKTGAHA
-1296 VFVKDVTNN
+1296 VFVKDVINN

-1322 EADYRQGTTGAI
+1322 EADYKQGTTGAI

-1344 AFKDKVHTIA
+1344 AYKDKVHTIA

-1489 GYTLGAAFT
+1489 DYTLGAAFT

>member
-47 SGSAMAIETDTE
+47 SGSAMATETDTE

-64 TALKATFTKAEK
+64 TALKATFTKAET
-76 QTDVASSLIGTSGD
+76 QDNVASSLIGTSGD
-90 KLALKNVTNKDMY
+90 KLVLKNVTNKGMY

-135 ADHFGAVVTATTG
+135 TDHFGAVVTATTG

-165 KTGEQKHNGARGII
+165 NTGDKQHNGTRGII

-232 VYITGSKVKTTIA
+232 VYITGSPVKTTIA
-245 DSTFSKNTSGKQ
+245 DATFSKNTSGKQ

-284 GGAINATNTQVVAK
+284 GGAINATGTKVAAT
-298 NVNFEGNKAVGD
+298 NVTFEGNKAASA
-310 DGHGGALFLNGNT
+310 DGHGGALFVDGQG
-323 ASYTQAGGKFVGNSA
+323 ASYTQVGGKFVGNSA
-338 KKNGGAIRVQD
+338 KKNGGAIRVQN
-349 GADLALTNVVFDG
+349 GAHLDLTNVVFDG

-371 DTFNAGDVK
+371 DTFKAGDVK
-380 FTDTTFTNNQAGG
+380 FTDTTFTNNQTGG

-404 VTIAVTEGKSLVYE
+404 VTIVVTEGKSLVYE

-427 EAAAKNYEKQ
+427 EAAVKKYEKQ

-443 NGASDKATF
+443 SNASDKATF
-452 ELAGDLT
+452 ALAGDLT

-477 TLTTADMTGFVGTLN
+477 TLTTADMTGFVGNLN
-492 VNEGKMVIEG
+492 VKEGKMVIEG

-510 AQVGVNNSSS
+510 AQGAVNGANSG
-520 EAAQLG
+520 AAGGLA
-526 ATNVTVGQAAVT
+526 ATTVTVGQAA
-538 KGNAKPA
+538 GAKPA

-558 HAINFVVN
+558 HAIDFVVN

-596 ATYVGAVNITGD
+596 ATYVGAVTIKGD
-608 ATVTEGITIAAGT
+608 ATVTEGITVAAGK
-621 AEKGAV
+621 ADQGAA
-627 LTQIFGN
+627 LTQKFGN
-634 LTAKSLTVAAAVK
+634 LTAKSLTVAAEVK
-647 DDKKTV
+647 KDKNNV
-653 TAEAG
+653 TTAKAG
-658 TFAQTAGKLTVDT
+658 TFTQENGTLTVDT

-676 TMTVNG
+676 TMTVAG

-690 VNSGNI
+690 VNSGEI
-696 NTYSAQD
+696 
-703 KKGTLVISGGTFTND
+703 KGNQSKTGSLAIAGGTFTND
-718 GTMTFD
+718 GKMTFD

-745 FVAFTELDLQ
+745 FVVFKELNLQ

-769 TVDGKEVEKAD
+769 ANTVKEND
-780 ILKFT
+780 TLMFT
-785 EGTLNLEGGALQVAG
+785 EGTLNLEGGALQVASK
-800 EAFTGKVE
+800 AFTGKVK
-808 LAQGTTANINGDY
+808 LDTKAKAHVNGDY
-821 TFEQVKNAGNVTVE
+821 TFEQVNNAGTVTVN

-840 VTDSFTAT
+840 VTDSFTA
-848 SKAESATVGT
+848 GT
-858 FTVENNGTPALT
+858 FTVADNGTLVLT
-870 TKASGLD
+870 SKAAGLK
-877 IAKSTSTEAKYTAG
+877 IAEGTAAENI
-891 AVINNGTITFTDAAG
+891 AVTNNGTITFTDAAG
-906 EFANLDAV
+906 EFAGLNKVAAV
-914 KKVKDAIAS
+914 KNAIAPF
-923 SGNGLIVFGD
+923 GNGLIVFGD
-933 KVTIKAEEVDKVL
+933 KVTVKAEEVDKVL
-946 MDGKVTA
+946 QDGKVTA
-953 TNAEKLAGV
+953 TNAAKLAGV
-962 ELEQFKDATVTGVT
+962 ELEQFKDATVTEVNSNSA
-976 DPLSGS
+976 LSGS
-982 FGKVELATNETA
+982 FGKVELAAGQDA
-994 LEVTSGLKLNGTG
+994 LTVESGLKLNGTG
-1007 DLVTVKGQDDKV
+1007 DLVTVKGQDNKV
-1019 TLKGVSIGENGKLT
+1019 TLKGVNIDENGKLT

-1043 IVGSSDKFGALNV
+1043 IAGNGALNV

-1081 MGKAAEADKVVGTL
+1081 MGKAAEAEEAVGKL
-1095 EVKDNAL
+1095 DVQGNAF
-1102 VLGTLTAGEVN
+1102 VLGTLTAGEV
-1113 LKDAD
+1113 KFKKAE
-1118 VLGTLTADKLTA
+1118 VLGTLTADKLEANET
-1130 TGKVFVGSDEA
+1130 VFVGSDEE

-1188 VAGQGSLVALG
+1188 VAGQGSLVAIG

-1231 DGGKTYDE
+1231 DGGKT
-1239 ATDTTSYK
+1239 
-1247 TIAGNVIASGW
+1247 
-1258 NTDGF
+1258 
-1263 DAASADAK
+1263 
-1271 TGVQVLENNLMV
+1271 
-1283 VDMNTIDKTGANA
+1283 
-1296 VFVKDVTNN
+1296 
-1305 GTIYLADAEFGD
+1305 
-1317 KVMFT
+1317 
-1322 EADYRQGTTGAI
+1322 
-1334 TFNGDRLMSA
+1334 
-1344 AFKDKVHTIA
+1344 
-1354 FDDAKV
+1354 
-1360 ASYEGL
+1360 
-1366 ETLPLVTAMYEGKAQ
+1366 
-1381 NGASTSAKFNN
+1381 
-1392 WLMSSGNGLDREEVI
+1392 
-1407 AIGNDAAKL
+1407 
-1416 GATSAVASVTM
+1416 
-1427 DAISAFNDS
+1427 
-1436 VAARTNVLA
+1436 
-1445 QRAEGVTVWAD
+1445 
-1456 VMGGHYEAKE
+1456 
-1466 LMDGQG
+1466 
-1472 YKSDVY
+1472 
-1478 GGVLGVDSVVD
+1478 
-1489 GYTLGAAFT
+1489 
-1498 VATADTDST
+1498 
-1507 NTLAVSSTDSD
+1507 
-1518 FVGFSVYGAKAFGQF
+1518 
-1533 NLAADLGYMKG
+1533 
-1544 SNDVSVN
+1544 
-1551 AYNIGDFSADTD
+1551 
-1563 AFTLGLRGDV
+1563 
-1573 LVDAGSFKVVPHAGL
+1573 
-1588 RFTHLTTDDFE
+1588 
-1599 SAYTTKIDSMNIF
+1599 
-1612 QMPVG
+1612 
-1617 VTVTGNVEAAGWNV
+1617 
-1631 APLLDLSV
+1631 
-1639 VPAFG
+1639 
-1644 DTDAD
+1644 
-1649 MTLGI
+1649 
-1654 NGVAATSAL
+1654 
-1663 STQVIDSNLFQMKL
+1663 
-1677 GVSAQKDAFTFGLNY
+1677 
-1692 KLGAGSDNRVNN
+1692 
-1704 TFNAT
+1704 
-1709 VGYAF
+1709 

>member
-47 SGSAMAIETDTE
+47 SGSAMATETDTE

-90 KLALKNVTNKDMY
+90 TLALKNVTNKDMY

-111 ASSKDNVVTLK
+111 ASNKDNVVTLK

-135 ADHFGAVVTATTG
+135 ANHFGAVVTATTG

-165 KTGEQKHNGARGII
+165 TTGDNKHNGTRGII

-201 GAINVWSNGE
+201 GAINVWSDGE
-211 NTVKITDSTF
+211 NTVKIADSTF

-232 VYITGSKVKTTIA
+232 VYITGSQVKTTIA
-245 DSTFSKNTSGKQ
+245 DATFSKNTSGKL
-257 GGALQLAGAGE
+257 GGALQLSDAGE

-284 GGAINATNTQVVAK
+284 GGAINATNTQVVAE
-298 NVNFEGNKAVGD
+298 NVTFEGNKAASA
-310 DGHGGALFLNGNT
+310 DGRGGALFVDGQG

-338 KKNGGAIRVQD
+338 KKNGGAIRVQN
-349 GADLALTNVVFDG
+349 GADLDLKNVVFDG

-371 DTFNAGDVK
+371 DTFNADDVT

-427 EAAAKNYEKQ
+427 EAAVKKYEKQ

-443 NGASDKATF
+443 SNASDKATF
-452 ELAGDLT
+452 ALAGDLT

-477 TLTTADMTGFVGTLN
+477 TLTTADMTGFVGNLD
-492 VNEGKMVIEG
+492 VKEGKMVIEG

-510 AQVGVNNSSS
+510 AQGAVNGANSG
-520 EAAQLG
+520 AAG
-526 ATNVTVGQAAVT
+526 GFAATTVTVGQAA
-538 KGNAKPA
+538 GAKPA

-558 HAINFVVN
+558 HAIDFVVN

-596 ATYVGAVNITGD
+596 ATYVGAVTIKGD

-621 AEKGAV
+621 ADQGAV
-627 LTQIFGN
+627 LTQKSGN

-647 DDKKTV
+647 GEKDAV
-653 TAEAG
+653 TAQAG
-658 TFAQTAGKLTVDT
+658 TFTQEAGKLTVDT

-676 TMTVNG
+676 TMTVKG
-682 TVVTKADS
+682 TVVTNADS
-690 VNSGNI
+690 VNTGAI
-696 NTYSAQD
+696 NSYESKTGSLTIA
-703 KKGTLVISGGTFTND
+703 GGTFTND

-724 KITVEDGATLK
+724 KITVADGATLK
-735 TGVNLNGEAS
+735 TGINLDGTAS
-745 FVAFTELDLQ
+745 FVVFQELDLQ

-769 TVDGKEVEKAD
+769 KVDGKAD

-785 EGTLNLEGGALQVAG
+785 EGTVKLNGGALQVAG

-808 LAQGTTANINGDY
+808 LAKDATANINGDY
-821 TFEQVKNAGNVTVE
+821 TFEQVNNNGGTATV

-840 VTDSFTAT
+840 VTDSFTAG
-848 SKAESATVGT
+848 K
-858 FTVENNGTPALT
+858 FTVENNGTLVLT
-870 TKASGLD
+870 SKAAGLKITDGTATENTKL
-877 IAKSTSTEAKYTAG
+877 T
-891 AVINNGTITFTDAAG
+891 NNGTITFTDAAG
-906 EFANLDAV
+906 EFASLDKVAAV
-914 KKVKDAIAS
+914 KNAIAS

-933 KVTIKAEEVDKVL
+933 KVTVKADVIKDVL
-946 MDGKVTA
+946 KDGKVTA
-953 TNAEKLAGV
+953 TNAAKLAGV
-962 ELEQFKDATVTGVT
+962 ELEQFKDATVTEVNSA
-976 DPLSGS
+976 LSGS
-982 FGKVELATNETA
+982 FGKVELAAGEDA
-994 LEVTSGLKLNGTG
+994 LTVESGLKLNGTG

-1019 TLKGVSIGENGKLT
+1019 TLKGVNIGDNGKLT

-1043 IVGSSDKFGALNV
+1043 IAGNGALNV
-1056 AAGDLTVKGAA
+1056 AAGDLTVKGDVA
-1067 TLQNLTVAADSALV
+1067 LQNLTVAADSALV
-1081 MGKAAEADKVVGTL
+1081 MGKAAEAKAVGAL
-1095 EVKDNAL
+1095 EVKNHAL

-1130 TGKVFVGSDEA
+1130 NGNVFVGSDEE

-1149 NELVS
+1149 NELGS
-1154 GTVFADPAWKD
+1154 ATVFAAPAWKD
-1165 GHILSLN
+1165 GNILSLN

-1258 NTDGF
+1258 STAEFKAPAN
-1263 DAASADAK
+1263 K

-1283 VDMNTIDKTGANA
+1283 VDMNTIDKTGAHA
-1296 VFVKDVTNN
+1296 VFANAVTNN

-1317 KVMFT
+1317 KVMFSK
-1322 EADYRQGTTGAI
+1322 DGYKQGTTGAI

-1344 AFKDKVHTIA
+1344 AYKDKVHTIA

>member
-47 SGSAMAIETDTE
+47 SGSAMATETDTE

-76 QTDVASSLIGTSGD
+76 QDDVASSLIGTSGD
-90 KLALKNVTNKDMY
+90 KLVLKNVTNKGMY

-418 GNKAGTNAE
+418 GNRAGTNA

-443 NGASDKATF
+443 NGASDRAAF

-477 TLTTADMTGFVGTLN
+477 TLTTADMTGFVGKLD
-492 VNEGKMVIEG
+492 VKEGKMVIEG

-510 AQVGVNNSSS
+510 AQIGVNKGTN
-520 EAAQLG
+520 G
-526 ATNVTVGQAAVT
+526 AVKLDPTTVTVGQD
-538 KGNAKPA
+538 GKPFA
-545 VKAELAMG
+545 KAELAMG

-558 HAINFVVN
+558 HAINFDVN

-574 SLAVGTKEY
+574 SLTVGTKEY
-583 TQRNAE
+583 AQRTEA
-589 KDATPAK
+589 KADPAK

-608 ATVTEGITIAAGT
+608 ATVTEGVTVAAGT
-621 AEKGAV
+621 ADKAAV
-627 LTQIFGN
+627 LTQTSGN
-634 LTAKSLTVAAAVK
+634 LTAKSLTVAAAVEK
-647 DDKKTV
+647 DQKV
-653 TAEAG
+653 TAQAG
-658 TFAQTAGKLTVDT
+658 TFNQTDGTLTVDT

-682 TVVTKADS
+682 TVVTNADS
-690 VNSGNI
+690 VNTGAI
-696 NTYSAQD
+696 NSYKSKNGSLTIA
-703 KKGTLVISGGTFTND
+703 GGTFTND

-735 TGVNLNGEAS
+735 TGVNLDGEAS
-745 FVAFTELDLQ
+745 FVVFKTLDLQ

-769 TVDGKEVEKAD
+769 KVDGKAD

-785 EGTLNLEGGALQVAG
+785 EGTVNLYGGALQVAG

-808 LAQGTTANINGDY
+808 LAQGTTTNINGDY
-821 TFEQVKNAGNVTVE
+821 TFEQVNNAGTTTV

-840 VTDSFTAT
+840 VTDSFTAG
-848 SKAESATVGT
+848 E
-858 FTVENNGTPALT
+858 FTVENNGTLVLT
-870 TKASGLD
+870 SKAAGLK
-877 IAKSTSTEAKYTAG
+877 IAVGTATNNNQL
-891 AVINNGTITFTDAAG
+891 INNGTITFTDAAG
-906 EFANLDAV
+906 EFASLDKVAA
-914 KKVKDAIAS
+914 VKDAIAP

-933 KVTIKAEEVDKVL
+933 KVTIKAEEVNKVL
-946 MDGKVTA
+946 KDGKVKA
-953 TNAEKLAGV
+953 SDVANLAGV
-962 ELEQFKDATVTGVT
+962 ELEQFKDATVTGV
-976 DPLSGS
+976 DAALSGS
-982 FGKVELATNETA
+982 FGKVELAAGQTA
-994 LEVTSGLKLNGTG
+994 LTVDSGLKLNGTG
-1007 DLVTVKGQDDKV
+1007 DLVTVKKDKTV
-1019 TLKGVSIGENGKLT
+1019 TLQGVNIGEYGKLT

-1043 IVGSSDKFGALNV
+1043 IAGNGGKFGALNV

-1067 TLQNLTVAADSALV
+1067 ALQNLTVAADSALV
-1081 MGKAAEADKVVGTL
+1081 MGKAAETATAVGDL
-1095 EVKDNAL
+1095 EVKDYAL
-1102 VLGTLTAGEVN
+1102 VLGTLTAGKVTLGE
-1113 LKDAD
+1113 AD
-1118 VLGTLTADKLTA
+1118 VFGTLTAGKLDA
-1130 TGKVFVGSDEA
+1130 TDVVLVGSDEE

-1165 GHILSLN
+1165 GLGLSLN
-1172 DASQVAVGTAA
+1172 DASQVAIGSIGAN
-1183 AGSTV
+1183 STV
-1188 VAGQGSLVALG
+1188 IAGQGSLVAIG
-1199 TTDLDVAVKTV
+1199 TTDLDVAAKAV
-1210 AAAGHAVLGTN
+1210 AAAGHAVLGPN
-1221 EGQMKSAIYV
+1221 EGQMRSAIYV

-1247 TIAGNVIASGW
+1247 KINGNVIASGW
-1258 NTDGF
+1258 NEAKF
-1263 DAASADAK
+1263 EDAETNNQVPAN
-1271 TGVQVLENNLMV
+1271 VQVLENNLMV

-1322 EADYRQGTTGAI
+1322 EADYTQGTTGAI

-1344 AFKDKVHTIA
+1344 ALKDKVHTIA

-1478 GGVLGVDSVVD
+1478 GGVLGVDSVVS

>member
-47 SGSAMAIETDTE
+47 SGSAMAAETDTE
-59 IKATD
+59 IKTTD
-64 TALKATFTKAEK
+64 TALKATFTKAET
-76 QTDVASSLIGTSGD
+76 QADVTGSLIGTSDD
-90 KLALKNVTNKDMY
+90 KLVLKNVTNKDMY

-111 ASSKDNVVTLK
+111 ASSRDGVVTLK

-129 SGKVTS
+129 SGKVAGT
-135 ADHFGAVVTATTG
+135 DHFGAVVTATTG

-165 KTGEQKHNGARGII
+165 KTGDKQHYGTRGII

-185 LEVAK
+185 LDVAN

-201 GAINVWSNGE
+201 GAINVWSGGE
-211 NTVKITDSTF
+211 NTVKIADSTF

-245 DSTFSKNTSGKQ
+245 DSTFSKNTSGKL

-284 GGAINATNTQVVAK
+284 GGAINAMNTEVVAT
-298 NVNFEGNKAVGD
+298 NVNFEGNKAVVD
-310 DGHGGALFLNGNT
+310 DGHGGALFLNGKD

-371 DTFNAGDVK
+371 DTFNAGKVV

-477 TLTTADMTGFVGTLN
+477 TLTTADMTGFVGNLN
-492 VNEGKMVIEG
+492 VKEGKMVIEG

-510 AQVGVNNSSS
+510 AQVAVNGATSK
-520 EAAQLG
+520 AAQLD

-538 KGNAKPA
+538 EGNAKPA

-583 TQRNAE
+583 AQRTEA
-589 KDATPAK
+589 KADPAK
-596 ATYVGAVNITGD
+596 ATYVGAVSITGD

-621 AEKGAV
+621 AEKCAV
-627 LTQIFGN
+627 LTQISGN
-634 LTAKSLTVAAAVK
+634 LTAKSLTVAAEVK
-647 DDKKTV
+647 NDKKAV
-653 TAEAG
+653 TAQAG

-676 TMTVNG
+676 TMTVG
-682 TVVTKADS
+682 DTVVTKADS

-696 NTYSAQD
+696 NTYSTEG

-718 GTMTFD
+718 GKMTFN

-769 TVDGKEVEKAD
+769 KVDGKEVEKAD

-785 EGTLNLEGGALQVAG
+785 EGTVHLNGGALQVAG

-808 LAQGTTANINGDY
+808 LATNAKAHVNGDY
-821 TFEQVKNAGNVTVE
+821 TFEQVNNAGTTTV

-840 VTDSFTAT
+840 VTDSFTA
-848 SKAESATVGT
+848 GN
-858 FTVENNGTPALT
+858 FTVANNGTLALT
-870 TKASGLD
+870 TKAAGLK
-877 IAKSTSTEAKYTAG
+877 ITEGTATTNSQLT
-891 AVINNGTITFTDAAG
+891 NNGTITFTDAAG
-906 EFANLDAV
+906 EFATLDAV
-914 KKVKDAIAS
+914 KTVKEKLAS

-933 KVTIKAEEVDKVL
+933 KVTVKADAIKDVL
-946 MDGKVTA
+946 EDGKVTA
-953 TNAEKLAGV
+953 TNAKKLAGV

-1019 TLKGVSIGENGKLT
+1019 TLKGVSIGQNGKLT

-1043 IVGSSDKFGALNV
+1043 IAGKDSQFGALNV
-1056 AAGDLTVKGAA
+1056 AAGDLTVKGDAA
-1067 TLQNLTVAADSALV
+1067 LQNLTVAADSALV
-1081 MGKAAEADKVVGTL
+1081 MGKAAETATAVGDL
-1095 EVKDNAL
+1095 EVKDYAL
-1102 VLGTLTAGEVN
+1102 VLGTLTAGKVTLGEANVF
-1113 LKDAD
+1113 
-1118 VLGTLTADKLTA
+1118 GTLTADKLDA
-1130 TGKVFVGSDEA
+1130 TDVVLVGSDEE

-1165 GHILSLN
+1165 GLGLSLN
-1172 DASQVAVGTAA
+1172 DASQVAIGSIGAN
-1183 AGSTV
+1183 STV
-1188 VAGQGSLVALG
+1188 IAGQGSLVAIG
-1199 TTDLDVAVKTV
+1199 TTDLDVAAKAV
-1210 AAAGHAVLGTN
+1210 AAAGHAVLGPN
-1221 EGQMKSAIYV
+1221 EGQMRSAIYV

-1239 ATDTTSYK
+1239 ATDTTSYEK
-1247 TIAGNVIASGW
+1247 INGNVIASGW
-1258 NTDGF
+1258 NE
-1263 DAASADAK
+1263 AK
-1271 TGVQVLENNLMV
+1271 FEYAETNNQVPANVQVLENNLMV

-1322 EADYRQGTTGAI
+1322 EADYTQGTTGAI

-1344 AFKDKVHTIA
+1344 ALKDKVHTIA

-1478 GGVLGVDSVVD
+1478 GGVLGVDSVVIN
-1489 GYTLGAAFT
+1489 
-1498 VATADTDST
+1498 S
-1507 NTLAVSSTDSD
+1507 
-1518 FVGFSVYGAKAFGQF
+1518 
-1533 NLAADLGYMKG
+1533 
-1544 SNDVSVN
+1544 
-1551 AYNIGDFSADTD
+1551 
-1563 AFTLGLRGDV
+1563 
-1573 LVDAGSFKVVPHAGL
+1573 
-1588 RFTHLTTDDFE
+1588 
-1599 SAYTTKIDSMNIF
+1599 
-1612 QMPVG
+1612 
-1617 VTVTGNVEAAGWNV
+1617 
-1631 APLLDLSV
+1631 LS
-1639 VPAFG
+1639 
-1644 DTDAD
+1644 
-1649 MTLGI
+1649 
-1654 NGVAATSAL
+1654 
-1663 STQVIDSNLFQMKL
+1663 K
-1677 GVSAQKDAFTFGLNY
+1677 
-1692 KLGAGSDNRVNN
+1692 
-1704 TFNAT
+1704 
-1709 VGYAF
+1709 

>member
-47 SGSAMAIETDTE
+47 SGSAMATETDTE

-76 QTDVASSLIGTSGD
+76 QDDVASSLIGTSGD
-90 KLALKNVTNKDMY
+90 KLVLKNVTNKGMY

-371 DTFNAGDVK
+371 DTCNAGDVK

-418 GNKAGTNAE
+418 GNRAGTNA
-427 EAAAKNYEKQ
+427 EAAAKNYENQ

-443 NGASDKATF
+443 KGASDRAAF

-477 TLTTADMTGFVGTLN
+477 TLTTADMTGFVGKLD
-492 VNEGKMVIEG
+492 VKEGKMVIEG

-510 AQVGVNNSSS
+510 AQIGVNKGTS
-520 EAAQLG
+520 G
-526 ATNVTVGQAAVT
+526 AVELDPTTVTVGQDGEPFA
-538 KGNAKPA
+538 
-545 VKAELAMG
+545 KAELAMG

-558 HAINFVVN
+558 HAINFDVN

-574 SLAVGTKEY
+574 SLTVGTKEY
-583 TQRNAE
+583 AQRTEA
-589 KDATPAK
+589 KADPAK

-608 ATVTEGITIAAGT
+608 ATVTEGVTVAAGT
-621 AEKGAV
+621 ADKAAV
-627 LTQIFGN
+627 LTQTSGN
-634 LTAKSLTVAAAVK
+634 LTAKSLTVAAAVEK
-647 DDKKTV
+647 DQKV
-653 TAEAG
+653 TAQAG
-658 TFAQTAGKLTVDT
+658 TFNQTDGTLTVDT

-682 TVVTKADS
+682 TVVTNADS
-690 VNSGNI
+690 VNTGNI
-696 NTYSAQD
+696 NSPKSKTGS
-703 KKGTLVISGGTFTND
+703 LNISGGTFTND

-735 TGVNLNGEAS
+735 TGVNLDGKAS
-745 FVAFTELDLQ
+745 FVVFRELELQ

-769 TVDGKEVEKAD
+769 QTDGKND
-780 ILKFT
+780 ILQFT
-785 EGTLNLEGGALQVAG
+785 EGTVNLNGGALQVAG
-800 EAFTGKVE
+800 EAFTGKVA
-808 LAQGTTANINGDY
+808 LDAGATANIDGDY
-821 TFEQVKNAGNVTVE
+821 TFEQVNNGGKATV

-840 VTDSFTAT
+840 VTDSFTA
-848 SKAESATVGT
+848 GD
-858 FTVENNGTPALT
+858 FTVENNGTLVLT
-870 TKASGLD
+870 SKAAGLK
-877 IAKSTSTEAKYTAG
+877 IAEGTATNN
-891 AVINNGTITFTDAAG
+891 AHLINDGTITFTDAAG
-906 EFANLDAV
+906 EFASLDKVAA
-914 KKVKDAIAS
+914 VKDAIAP

-933 KVTIKAEEVDKVL
+933 KVTVKADAIKDVL
-946 MDGKVTA
+946 QDGKVTA
-953 TNAEKLAGV
+953 TNAAKLAGV
-962 ELEQFKDATVTGVT
+962 ELEQFKDATVTGVAT
-976 DPLSGS
+976 ALSGS
-982 FGKVELATNETA
+982 FGKVELAAGQTA
-994 LEVTSGLKLNGTG
+994 LTVESGLKLNGTG
-1007 DLVTVKGQDDKV
+1007 DLVTVKEDKTV
-1019 TLKGVSIGENGKLT
+1019 TLKGVNIGQNGKLT

-1043 IVGSSDKFGALNV
+1043 IAGNGALNV
-1056 AAGDLTVKGAA
+1056 AAGDLTVKGNA
-1067 TLQNLTVAADSALV
+1067 TVENLTVAADSALV
-1081 MGKAAEADKVVGTL
+1081 MGKAAEAKAVGAL
-1095 EVKDNAL
+1095 EVKNHAL

-1130 TGKVFVGSDEA
+1130 NGNVFVGSDEE

-1172 DASQVAVGTAA
+1172 DASQVAIGSIGAN
-1183 AGSTV
+1183 STV

-1258 NTDGF
+1258 STAEF
-1263 DAASADAK
+1263 EDAANK

-1283 VDMNTIDKTGANA
+1283 VDMNTIDKTGAHA
-1296 VFVKDVTNN
+1296 VFANAVTNN

-1317 KVMFT
+1317 KVMFS
-1322 EADYRQGTTGAI
+1322 EAGYTQGTIGAI

-1518 FVGFSVYGAKAFGQF
+1518 FVGFSFYGAKAFGQF
-1533 NLAADLGYMKG
+1533 NLATDLGYMKG

>member
-47 SGSAMAIETDTE
+47 SGSAMATETDTE

-76 QTDVASSLIGTSGD
+76 QDDVASSLIGTSGD
-90 KLALKNVTNKDMY
+90 KLVLKNVTNKGMY

-418 GNKAGTNAE
+418 GNRAGTNA

-443 NGASDKATF
+443 NGASDRAAF

-477 TLTTADMTGFVGTLN
+477 TLTTADMTGFVGKLD
-492 VNEGKMVIEG
+492 VKEGKMVIEG

-510 AQVGVNNSSS
+510 AQIGVNKGTS
-520 EAAQLG
+520 G
-526 ATNVTVGQAAVT
+526 AVELDPTTVTVGQDGEPFA
-538 KGNAKPA
+538 
-545 VKAELAMG
+545 KAELAMG

-558 HAINFVVN
+558 HAINFDVN

-574 SLAVGTKEY
+574 SLTVGTKEY
-583 TQRNAE
+583 AQRTEA
-589 KDATPAK
+589 KADPAK

-608 ATVTEGITIAAGT
+608 ATVTEGVTVAAGT
-621 AEKGAV
+621 ADKAAV
-627 LTQIFGN
+627 LTQTSGN
-634 LTAKSLTVAAAVK
+634 LTAKSLTVAAAVEK
-647 DDKKTV
+647 DQKV
-653 TAEAG
+653 TAQAG
-658 TFAQTAGKLTVDT
+658 TFNQTDGTLTVDT

-682 TVVTKADS
+682 TVVTNADS
-690 VNSGNI
+690 VNTGAI
-696 NTYSAQD
+696 NSYKSKNGSLTIA
-703 KKGTLVISGGTFTND
+703 GGTFTND

-735 TGVNLNGEAS
+735 TGVNLDGEAS
-745 FVAFTELDLQ
+745 FVVFKTLDLQ

-769 TVDGKEVEKAD
+769 KVDGKAD

-785 EGTLNLEGGALQVAG
+785 EGTVNLYGGALQVAG

-808 LAQGTTANINGDY
+808 LAQGTTTNINGDY
-821 TFEQVKNAGNVTVE
+821 TFEQVNNAGTTTV

-840 VTDSFTAT
+840 VTDSFTA
-848 SKAESATVGT
+848 GN
-858 FTVENNGTPALT
+858 FTVENNGTLVLT
-870 TKASGLD
+870 SKAAGLK
-877 IAKSTSTEAKYTAG
+877 IAVGTATNNNQL
-891 AVINNGTITFTDAAG
+891 INNGTITFTDAAG
-906 EFANLDAV
+906 EFASLDKVAA
-914 KKVKDAIAS
+914 VKDAIAP

-933 KVTIKAEEVDKVL
+933 KVTIKAEEVNKVL
-946 MDGKVTA
+946 KDGKVKA
-953 TNAEKLAGV
+953 SDVANLAGV
-962 ELEQFKDATVTGVT
+962 ELEQFKDATVTGV
-976 DPLSGS
+976 DAALSGS
-982 FGKVELATNETA
+982 FGKVELAAGQTA
-994 LEVTSGLKLNGTG
+994 LTVESGLKLNGTG
-1007 DLVTVKGQDDKV
+1007 DLVTVTKDKTV
-1019 TLKGVSIGENGKLT
+1019 TLQGVNIGEYGKLT

-1043 IVGSSDKFGALNV
+1043 IAGNGGKFGALNV
-1056 AAGDLTVKGAA
+1056 AAGDLTVKGATA
-1067 TLQNLTVAADSALV
+1067 LQNLTVAADSALV
-1081 MGKAAEADKVVGTL
+1081 MGKAAETATAVGDL
-1095 EVKDNAL
+1095 EVKDYAL
-1102 VLGTLTAGEVN
+1102 VLGTLTAGKVTLGE
-1113 LKDAD
+1113 AD
-1118 VLGTLTADKLTA
+1118 VFGTLTADKLDA
-1130 TGKVFVGSDEA
+1130 TDVVLVGSDEE

-1165 GHILSLN
+1165 GLGLSLN
-1172 DASQVAVGTAA
+1172 DASQVAIGSIGAN
-1183 AGSTV
+1183 STV
-1188 VAGQGSLVALG
+1188 IAGQGSLVAIG
-1199 TTDLDVAVKTV
+1199 TTDLDVAAKAV
-1210 AAAGHAVLGTN
+1210 AAAGHAVLGPN
-1221 EGQMKSAIYV
+1221 EGQMRSAIYV

-1239 ATDTTSYK
+1239 ATDTTSYEK
-1247 TIAGNVIASGW
+1247 INGNVIASGW
-1258 NTDGF
+1258 NEAKF
-1263 DAASADAK
+1263 EDAETNNQVPAN
-1271 TGVQVLENNLMV
+1271 VQVLENNLMV

-1322 EADYRQGTTGAI
+1322 EADYTQGTTGAI

-1344 AFKDKVHTIA
+1344 ALKDKVHTIA

-1478 GGVLGVDSVVD
+1478 GGVLGVDSVVS

>member
-47 SGSAMAIETDTE
+47 SGSAMATETDTE

-76 QTDVASSLIGTSGD
+76 QDDVASSLIGTSGD
-90 KLALKNVTNKDMY
+90 KLVLKNVTNKGMY

-418 GNKAGTNAE
+418 GNRAGTNA

-443 NGASDKATF
+443 NGASDRAAF

-477 TLTTADMTGFVGTLN
+477 TLTTADMTGFVGKLD
-492 VNEGKMVIEG
+492 VKEGKMVIEG

-510 AQVGVNNSSS
+510 AQIGVNKGTS
-520 EAAQLG
+520 G
-526 ATNVTVGQAAVT
+526 AVELDPTTVTVGQDGEPFA
-538 KGNAKPA
+538 
-545 VKAELAMG
+545 KAELAMG

-558 HAINFVVN
+558 HAINFDVN

-574 SLAVGTKEY
+574 SLTVGTKEY
-583 TQRNAE
+583 AQRTEA
-589 KDATPAK
+589 KADPAK

-608 ATVTEGITIAAGT
+608 ATVTEGVTVAAGT
-621 AEKGAV
+621 ADKAAV
-627 LTQIFGN
+627 LTQTSGN
-634 LTAKSLTVAAAVK
+634 LTAKSLTVAAAVEK
-647 DDKKTV
+647 DQKV
-653 TAEAG
+653 TAQAG
-658 TFAQTAGKLTVDT
+658 TFNQTDGTLTVDT

-682 TVVTKADS
+682 TVVTNADS
-690 VNSGNI
+690 VNTGAI
-696 NTYSAQD
+696 NSYKSKNGSLTIA
-703 KKGTLVISGGTFTND
+703 GGTFTND

-735 TGVNLNGEAS
+735 TGVNLDGEAS
-745 FVAFTELDLQ
+745 FVVFKTLDLQ

-769 TVDGKEVEKAD
+769 KVDGKAD

-785 EGTLNLEGGALQVAG
+785 EGTVNLYGGALQVAG

-808 LAQGTTANINGDY
+808 LAQGTTTNINGDY
-821 TFEQVKNAGNVTVE
+821 TFEQVNNAGTTTV

-840 VTDSFTAT
+840 VTDSFTAG
-848 SKAESATVGT
+848 K
-858 FTVENNGTPALT
+858 FTVENNGTLVLT
-870 TKASGLD
+870 SKAAGLK
-877 IAKSTSTEAKYTAG
+877 IAVGTATNNNQL
-891 AVINNGTITFTDAAG
+891 INNGTITFTDAAG
-906 EFANLDAV
+906 EFASLDKVAA
-914 KKVKDAIAS
+914 VKDAIAP

-933 KVTIKAEEVDKVL
+933 KVTIKAEEVNKVL
-946 MDGKVTA
+946 KDGKVKA
-953 TNAEKLAGV
+953 SDVANLAGV
-962 ELEQFKDATVTGVT
+962 ELEQFKDATVTGV
-976 DPLSGS
+976 DAALSGS
-982 FGKVELATNETA
+982 FGKVELAAGQTA
-994 LEVTSGLKLNGTG
+994 LTVESGLKLNGTG
-1007 DLVTVKGQDDKV
+1007 DLVTVKKDKTV
-1019 TLKGVSIGENGKLT
+1019 TLQGVNIGEYGKLT

-1043 IVGSSDKFGALNV
+1043 IAGNGGKFGALNV
-1056 AAGDLTVKGAA
+1056 ATGDLTVKGAA
-1067 TLQNLTVAADSALV
+1067 ALQNLTVAADSALV
-1081 MGKAAEADKVVGTL
+1081 MGKAAETATAVGDL
-1095 EVKDNAL
+1095 EVKDYAL
-1102 VLGTLTAGEVN
+1102 VLGTLTAGKVTLGE
-1113 LKDAD
+1113 AD
-1118 VLGTLTADKLTA
+1118 VFGTLTADKLDA
-1130 TGKVFVGSDEA
+1130 TDVVLVGSDEE

-1165 GHILSLN
+1165 GLGLSLN
-1172 DASQVAVGTAA
+1172 DASQVAIGSIGAN
-1183 AGSTV
+1183 STV
-1188 VAGQGSLVALG
+1188 IAGQGSLVAIG
-1199 TTDLDVAVKTV
+1199 TTDLDVAAKAV
-1210 AAAGHAVLGTN
+1210 AAAGHAVLGPN
-1221 EGQMKSAIYV
+1221 EGQMRSAIYV

-1239 ATDTTSYK
+1239 ATDTTSYEK
-1247 TIAGNVIASGW
+1247 INGNVIASGW
-1258 NTDGF
+1258 NEAKF
-1263 DAASADAK
+1263 EDAETNNQVPAN
-1271 TGVQVLENNLMV
+1271 VQVLENNLMV

-1322 EADYRQGTTGAI
+1322 EADYTQGTTGAI

-1344 AFKDKVHTIA
+1344 ALKDKVHTIA

>member
-47 SGSAMAIETDTE
+47 SGSAMATETDTE

-76 QTDVASSLIGTSGD
+76 QDDVASSLIGTSGD
-90 KLALKNVTNKDMY
+90 KLVLKNVTNKGMY

-418 GNKAGTNAE
+418 GNRAGTNA

-443 NGASDKATF
+443 NGASDRAAF

-477 TLTTADMTGFVGTLN
+477 TLTTADMTGFVGKLD
-492 VNEGKMVIEG
+492 VKEGKMVIEG

-510 AQVGVNNSSS
+510 AQIGVNKGTS
-520 EAAQLG
+520 G
-526 ATNVTVGQAAVT
+526 AVELDPTTVTVGQDGEPFA
-538 KGNAKPA
+538 
-545 VKAELAMG
+545 KAELVMG

-558 HAINFVVN
+558 HAINFDVN

-574 SLAVGTKEY
+574 SLTVGTKEY
-583 TQRNAE
+583 AQRTEA
-589 KDATPAK
+589 KADPAK

-608 ATVTEGITIAAGT
+608 ATVTEGVTVAAGT
-621 AEKGAV
+621 AGTAAV
-627 LTQIFGN
+627 LTQTSGN
-634 LTAKSLTVAAAVK
+634 LTAKSLTVAAAVEK
-647 DDKKTV
+647 DQKV
-653 TAEAG
+653 TAQAG
-658 TFAQTAGKLTVDT
+658 TFNQTDGTLTVDT

-682 TVVTKADS
+682 TVVTNADS
-690 VNSGNI
+690 VNTGAI
-696 NTYSAQD
+696 NSYKSKNGSLTIA
-703 KKGTLVISGGTFTND
+703 GGTFTND

-735 TGVNLNGEAS
+735 TGVNLDGEAS
-745 FVAFTELDLQ
+745 FVVFKTLDLQ

-769 TVDGKEVEKAD
+769 KVDGKAD

-785 EGTLNLEGGALQVAG
+785 EGTLNLYGGALQVAG

-808 LAQGTTANINGDY
+808 LAQGTTTNINGDY
-821 TFEQVKNAGNVTVE
+821 TFEQVNNAGTTTV

-840 VTDSFTAT
+840 VTDSFTAG
-848 SKAESATVGT
+848 K
-858 FTVENNGTPALT
+858 FTVENNGTLVLT
-870 TKASGLD
+870 SKAAGLK
-877 IAKSTSTEAKYTAG
+877 IAVGTATNNNQL
-891 AVINNGTITFTDAAG
+891 INNGTITFTDAAG
-906 EFANLDAV
+906 EFASLDKVAA
-914 KKVKDAIAS
+914 VKDAIAP

-933 KVTIKAEEVDKVL
+933 KVTIKAEEVNKVL
-946 MDGKVTA
+946 KDGKVKA
-953 TNAEKLAGV
+953 SDVANLAGV
-962 ELEQFKDATVTGVT
+962 ELEQFKDATVTGV
-976 DPLSGS
+976 DAALSGS
-982 FGKVELATNETA
+982 FGKVELAAGQTA
-994 LEVTSGLKLNGTG
+994 LTVESGLKLNGTG
-1007 DLVTVKGQDDKV
+1007 DLVTVKKDKTV
-1019 TLKGVSIGENGKLT
+1019 TLQGVNIGEYGKLT

-1043 IVGSSDKFGALNV
+1043 IAGNGGKFGALNV

-1067 TLQNLTVAADSALV
+1067 ALQNLTVAADSALV
-1081 MGKAAEADKVVGTL
+1081 MGKAAETATAVGDL
-1095 EVKDNAL
+1095 EVKDYAL
-1102 VLGTLTAGEVN
+1102 VLGTLTAGKVTLGE
-1113 LKDAD
+1113 AD
-1118 VLGTLTADKLTA
+1118 VFGTLTADKLDA
-1130 TGKVFVGSDEA
+1130 TDVVLVGSDEE

-1165 GHILSLN
+1165 GLGLCLN
-1172 DASQVAVGTAA
+1172 DASQVAIGSIGAN
-1183 AGSTV
+1183 STV
-1188 VAGQGSLVALG
+1188 IAGQGSLVAIG
-1199 TTDLDVAVKTV
+1199 TTDLDVAAKAV
-1210 AAAGHAVLGTN
+1210 AAAGHAVLGPN
-1221 EGQMKSAIYV
+1221 EGQMRSAIYV

-1239 ATDTTSYK
+1239 ATDTTSYEK
-1247 TIAGNVIASGW
+1247 INGNVIASGW
-1258 NTDGF
+1258 NEAKF
-1263 DAASADAK
+1263 EDAETNNQVPAN
-1271 TGVQVLENNLMV
+1271 VQVLENNLMV

-1322 EADYRQGTTGAI
+1322 EADYTQGTTGAI

-1344 AFKDKVHTIA
+1344 ALKDKVHTIA

-1478 GGVLGVDSVVD
+1478 GGVLGVDSVVS

>member
-47 SGSAMAIETDTE
+47 SGSAMATETDTE

-64 TALKATFTKAEK
+64 TALKATFTKAET
-76 QTDVASSLIGTSGD
+76 QDNVASSLIGTLGD
-90 KLALKNVTNKDMY
+90 KLVLKNVTNKGMY

-111 ASSKDNVVTLK
+111 ASSADNVVTLK

-135 ADHFGAVVTATTG
+135 TNHFGAVVTATTG

-165 KTGEQKHNGARGII
+165 KTGDNPHNGTRGII

-232 VYITGSKVKTTIA
+232 VYITGSQVETTIA
-245 DSTFSKNTSGKQ
+245 DATFSKNTSGKQ

-284 GGAINATNTQVVAK
+284 GGAINATGTKVAAT
-298 NVNFEGNKAVGD
+298 NVTFEGNKAASA
-310 DGHGGALFLNGNT
+310 DGHGGALFVDGQG

-349 GADLALTNVVFDG
+349 GADLALKNVVFDG

-371 DTFNAGDVK
+371 DTFNAGAVT

-398 RINGGN
+398 RINGDN

-427 EAAAKNYEKQ
+427 EAAVKKYEKQ

-443 NGASDKATF
+443 SNASDKATF
-452 ELAGDLT
+452 ALAGDLT

-477 TLTTADMTGFVGTLN
+477 TLTTADMTGFVGNLD
-492 VNEGKMVIEG
+492 VKEGKMVIEG

-510 AQVGVNNSSS
+510 AQGAVNGANSG
-520 EAAQLG
+520 AAGGLA
-526 ATNVTVGQAAVT
+526 ATTVTVGQAA
-538 KGNAKPA
+538 GAKPA

-558 HAINFVVN
+558 HAIDFVVN

-583 TQRNAE
+583 TQRTAA
-589 KDATPAK
+589 KAATPAK

-608 ATVTEGITIAAGT
+608 ATVTEGVTVAAGT
-621 AEKGAV
+621 ADKAAV
-627 LTQIFGN
+627 LTQTSGN
-634 LTAKSLTVAAAVK
+634 LTAKSLTVAAAVEK
-647 DDKKTV
+647 DQKV
-653 TAEAG
+653 TAKAG
-658 TFAQTAGKLTVDT
+658 TFSQEADGTLTVDT

-676 TMTVNG
+676 TMTVKG
-682 TVVTKADS
+682 TVVTNADS
-690 VNSGNI
+690 VNTGAI
-696 NTYSAQD
+696 NSYESKTGSLTIA
-703 KKGTLVISGGTFTND
+703 GGTFTND
-718 GTMTFD
+718 GKMTFK

-735 TGVNLNGEAS
+735 TGVNLDGKAS
-745 FVAFTELDLQ
+745 FVVFETLDLQ

-769 TVDGKEVEKAD
+769 KDDGKAD

-785 EGTLNLEGGALQVAG
+785 EGTVNLNGGALQVAG

-808 LAQGTTANINGDY
+808 LAKDAIAHINGDY
-821 TFEQVKNAGNVTVE
+821 TFEQVNNGGTATV

-840 VTDSFTAT
+840 VTDSFTAG
-848 SKAESATVGT
+848 K
-858 FTVENNGTPALT
+858 FTVENNGTLVLT
-870 TKASGLD
+870 SKAAGLK
-877 IAKSTSTEAKYTAG
+877 ITEG
-891 AVINNGTITFTDAAG
+891 AATTNSNLTNNGTITFTDAAG
-906 EFANLDAV
+906 EFADLGKVAAV
-914 KKVKDAIAS
+914 KNAIARF
-923 SGNGLIVFGD
+923 GNGLIVFGD
-933 KVTIKAEEVDKVL
+933 KVTIKAEEVNKVL
-946 MDGKVTA
+946 TDGKVKA
-953 TNAEKLAGV
+953 DDVASLAGV
-962 ELEQFKDATVTGVT
+962 ELEQFKNATVTGVAT
-976 DPLSGS
+976 ALSGS
-982 FGKVELATNETA
+982 FGKVELADKQDA
-994 LEVTSGLKLNGTG
+994 LKVTSGLKLNGTD
-1007 DLVTVKGQDDKV
+1007 DLVSGKGQGDKV
-1019 TLKGVSIGENGKLT
+1019 TLKGVNIGQNGKLT

-1043 IVGSSDKFGALNV
+1043 IAGENGALNV

-1081 MGKAAEADKVVGTL
+1081 MGKAAADEAVGAL
-1095 EVKDNAL
+1095 EVKDYAL
-1102 VLGTLTAGEVN
+1102 VLGTLTAGEVKLN
-1113 LKDAD
+1113 DAD
-1118 VLGTLTADKLTA
+1118 VFGTLTADKLTA
-1130 TGKVFVGSDEA
+1130 NGDVFVGSDEE

-1165 GHILSLN
+1165 GLGLSLN

-1258 NTDGF
+1258 NTDKF
-1263 DAASADAK
+1263 NDASVDAK

-1283 VDMNTIDKTGANA
+1283 VDMNTIDTTGANA

-1322 EADYRQGTTGAI
+1322 EAVYTQGTTGAI

-1344 AFKDKVHTIA
+1344 ARKDKVHTIA

-1518 FVGFSVYGAKAFGQF
+1518 FVGFSFYGAKAFGQF

>member
-47 SGSAMAIETDTE
+47 SGSAMATETDTE

-64 TALKATFTKAEK
+64 TALKATFTKAET
-76 QTDVASSLIGTSGD
+76 QDNVASSLIGTSGD
-90 KLALKNVTNKDMY
+90 KLVLKNVTNKGMY

-135 ADHFGAVVTATTG
+135 TDHFGAVVTATTG

-165 KTGEQKHNGARGII
+165 NTGDKQHNGTRGII

-232 VYITGSKVKTTIA
+232 VYITGSQVKTNIA
-245 DSTFSKNTSGKQ
+245 DATFSKNTSGKQ

-284 GGAINATNTQVVAK
+284 GGAINATGTKVAAT
-298 NVNFEGNKAVGD
+298 NVTFEGNKAASA
-310 DGHGGALFLNGNT
+310 DGHGGALFVDGQG
-323 ASYTQAGGKFVGNSA
+323 ASYTQVGGKFVGNSA

-349 GADLALTNVVFDG
+349 GADLALNNVVFDG

-371 DTFNAGDVK
+371 DTFNAGNVT

-404 VTIAVTEGKSLVYE
+404 VTITVTEGKSLVYE

-427 EAAAKNYEKQ
+427 EAAVKKYEKQ

-443 NGASDKATF
+443 SNASATF
-452 ELAGDLT
+452 ALAGDLT

-477 TLTTADMTGFVGTLN
+477 TLTTADMTGFVGNLN
-492 VNEGKMVIEG
+492 VQEGKMVIEG
-502 GIAEYDIA
+502 GIAEYDID
-510 AQVGVNNSSS
+510 AQIGVNNGSNDAVVL
-520 EAAQLG
+520 AA
-526 ATNVTVGQAAVT
+526 TTVTVGQ
-538 KGNAKPA
+538 KDS
-545 VKAELAMG
+545 KAELAMG

-558 HAINFVVN
+558 HAIDFVVN

-583 TQRNAE
+583 TQRTAA
-589 KDATPAK
+589 KAATPAK
-596 ATYVGAVNITGD
+596 ATYVGVVNITGD
-608 ATVTEGITIAAGT
+608 ATVTEGVTVAAGT
-621 AEKGAV
+621 ADKAAA
-627 LTQIFGN
+627 LTQTSGN

-647 DDKKTV
+647 GEKDAV
-653 TAEAG
+653 TAKAG
-658 TFAQTAGKLTVDT
+658 TFSQEADGTLTVDT

-676 TMTVNG
+676 TMTVKG
-682 TVVTKADS
+682 TVVTNADS
-690 VNSGNI
+690 VNTGNI
-696 NTYSAQD
+696 NSPKSKTGS
-703 KKGTLVISGGTFTND
+703 LNISGGTFTND

-735 TGVNLNGEAS
+735 TGVNLDGKAS
-745 FVAFTELDLQ
+745 FVVFRELELQ

-769 TVDGKEVEKAD
+769 QTDGKND
-780 ILKFT
+780 ILQFT
-785 EGTLNLEGGALQVAG
+785 EGTVNLNGGALQVAG
-800 EAFTGKVE
+800 EAFTGKVA
-808 LAQGTTANINGDY
+808 LDAGATAKIDGDY
-821 TFEQVKNAGNVTVE
+821 TFEQVNNGGKATV

-840 VTDSFTAT
+840 VTDSFTA
-848 SKAESATVGT
+848 GD
-858 FTVENNGTPALT
+858 FTVENNGTLVLT
-870 TKASGLD
+870 SKAAGLK
-877 IAKSTSTEAKYTAG
+877 IAEGTATNN
-891 AVINNGTITFTDAAG
+891 AHLINDGTITFTDAAG
-906 EFANLDAV
+906 EFASLDKVAA
-914 KKVKDAIAS
+914 VKDAIAPF
-923 SGNGLIVFGD
+923 GNGLIVFGD
-933 KVTIKAEEVDKVL
+933 KVTVKADAIKDVL
-946 MDGKVTA
+946 QDGKVTA
-953 TNAEKLAGV
+953 TNAAKLAGV
-962 ELEQFKDATVTGVT
+962 ELEQFKDATVTGVAT
-976 DPLSGS
+976 ALSGS
-982 FGKVELATNETA
+982 FGKVELAAGQTA
-994 LEVTSGLKLNGTG
+994 LTVESGLKLNGTG
-1007 DLVTVKGQDDKV
+1007 DLVTVKEDKTV
-1019 TLKGVSIGENGKLT
+1019 TLKGVNIGQNGKLT

-1043 IVGSSDKFGALNV
+1043 IAGNGALNV
-1056 AAGDLTVKGAA
+1056 AAGDLTVKGNA
-1067 TLQNLTVAADSALV
+1067 TVENLTVAADSALV
-1081 MGKAAEADKVVGTL
+1081 MGKAAEAKAVGAL
-1095 EVKDNAL
+1095 EVKNHAL

-1130 TGKVFVGSDEA
+1130 NGNVFVGSDEE

-1172 DASQVAVGTAA
+1172 DASQVAIGSIGAN
-1183 AGSTV
+1183 STV

-1258 NTDGF
+1258 STAEF
-1263 DAASADAK
+1263 EDAANK

-1283 VDMNTIDKTGANA
+1283 VDMNTIDKTGAHA
-1296 VFVKDVTNN
+1296 VFANAVTNN

-1317 KVMFT
+1317 KVMFS
-1322 EADYRQGTTGAI
+1322 EAGYTQGTIGAI

-1518 FVGFSVYGAKAFGQF
+1518 FVGFSFYGAKAFGQF

>member
-47 SGSAMAIETDTE
+47 SGSAMATETDTE

-76 QTDVASSLIGTSGD
+76 QDDVASSLIGTSGD
-90 KLALKNVTNKDMY
+90 KLVLKNVTNKGMY

-232 VYITGSKVKTTIA
+232 VYITGSEVKTTIA

-418 GNKAGTNAE
+418 GNRAGTNA

-443 NGASDKATF
+443 NGASDRAAF

-477 TLTTADMTGFVGTLN
+477 TLTTADMTGFVGKLD
-492 VNEGKMVIEG
+492 VKEGKMVIEG

-510 AQVGVNNSSS
+510 AQIGVNKGTS
-520 EAAQLG
+520 G
-526 ATNVTVGQAAVT
+526 AVELDPTTVTVGQDGEPFA
-538 KGNAKPA
+538 
-545 VKAELAMG
+545 KAELAMG

-558 HAINFVVN
+558 HAINFDVN
-566 EGSTLTMQ
+566 VGSTLTMQ
-574 SLAVGTKEY
+574 SLTVGTKEY
-583 TQRNAE
+583 AQRTEA
-589 KDATPAK
+589 KADPAK

-608 ATVTEGITIAAGT
+608 ATVTEGVTVAAGT
-621 AEKGAV
+621 ADKAAV
-627 LTQIFGN
+627 LTQTSGN
-634 LTAKSLTVAAAVK
+634 LTAKSLTVAAAVEK
-647 DDKKTV
+647 DQKV
-653 TAEAG
+653 TAQAG
-658 TFAQTAGKLTVDT
+658 TFNQTDGTLTVDT

-682 TVVTKADS
+682 TVVTNADS
-690 VNSGNI
+690 VNTGAI
-696 NTYSAQD
+696 NSYKSKNGSLTIA
-703 KKGTLVISGGTFTND
+703 GGTFTND
-718 GTMTFD
+718 GTMTFN

-735 TGVNLNGEAS
+735 TGVNLDGEAS
-745 FVAFTELDLQ
+745 FVVFNTLDLQ

-769 TVDGKEVEKAD
+769 KVDGKAD

-785 EGTLNLEGGALQVAG
+785 EGTVTLYGGALQVAG

-808 LAQGTTANINGDY
+808 LAQGTTTNINGDY
-821 TFEQVKNAGNVTVE
+821 TFEQVNNAGTTTV

-840 VTDSFTAT
+840 VTDSFTA
-848 SKAESATVGT
+848 GQ
-858 FTVENNGTPALT
+858 FRVENNGTLVLT
-870 TKASGLD
+870 SKAAGLK
-877 IAKSTSTEAKYTAG
+877 IAVGTATNNNQL
-891 AVINNGTITFTDAAG
+891 INNGTITFTDAAG
-906 EFANLDAV
+906 EFASLDKVAA
-914 KKVKDAIAS
+914 VKDAIAL

-933 KVTIKAEEVDKVL
+933 KVTIKAEEVNKVL
-946 MDGKVTA
+946 KDGKVKA
-953 TNAEKLAGV
+953 SDVANLAGV
-962 ELEQFKDATVTGVT
+962 ELEQFKDATVTGVDAT
-976 DPLSGS
+976 LSGS
-982 FGKVELATNETA
+982 FGKVELAAGQTA
-994 LEVTSGLKLNGTG
+994 LTVESGLKLNGTG
-1007 DLVTVKGQDDKV
+1007 DLVTVKKDKTV
-1019 TLKGVSIGENGKLT
+1019 TLQGVNIGEYSKLT

-1043 IVGSSDKFGALNV
+1043 ITGNGGKFGALNV

-1067 TLQNLTVAADSALV
+1067 ALQNLTVAADSALV
-1081 MGKAAEADKVVGTL
+1081 MGKAAETATAVGDL
-1095 EVKDNAL
+1095 EVKNYAL
-1102 VLGTLTAGEVN
+1102 VLGTLTAGKVT
-1113 LKDAD
+1113 LGKTA
-1118 VLGTLTADKLTA
+1118 VFGTLTADKLDA
-1130 TGKVFVGSDEA
+1130 TDVVLVGSDEE

-1154 GTVFADPAWKD
+1154 GTVFANPAWKD
-1165 GHILSLN
+1165 GLGLSLN
-1172 DASQVAVGTAA
+1172 DASQVAIGSIGAN
-1183 AGSTV
+1183 STV
-1188 VAGQGSLVALG
+1188 IAGQGSLVAIG
-1199 TTDLDVAVKTV
+1199 TTDLDVAAKAV
-1210 AAAGHAVLGTN
+1210 AAAGHAVLGPN
-1221 EGQMKSAIYV
+1221 EGQMRSAIYV

-1239 ATDTTSYK
+1239 ATDTTSYEK
-1247 TIAGNVIASGW
+1247 INGNVIASGW
-1258 NTDGF
+1258 NKAKF
-1263 DAASADAK
+1263 EDAETNNQVPAN
-1271 TGVQVLENNLMV
+1271 VQVLENNLMV

-1322 EADYRQGTTGAI
+1322 EADYTQGTTGAI

-1344 AFKDKVHTIA
+1344 ALKDKVHTIA

-1478 GGVLGVDSVVD
+1478 GGVLGVDSVVS

>member
-47 SGSAMAIETDTE
+47 SGSAMAADTDTV
-59 IKATD
+59 INATD
-64 TALKATFTKAEK
+64 TALKATFTKAE
-76 QTDVASSLIGTSGD
+76 QAGVTGSLIGTSDG
-90 KLALKNVTNKDMY
+90 KLVLKNVTNKGMY

-165 KTGEQKHNGARGII
+165 TTGDNLHNGTRGII

-232 VYITGSKVKTTIA
+232 VYITGSQVKTTIA
-245 DSTFSKNTSGKQ
+245 DATFSKNTSGKQ

-284 GGAINATNTQVVAK
+284 GGAINATGTKVAAT
-298 NVNFEGNKAVGD
+298 NVTFEGNKAASA
-310 DGHGGALFLNGNT
+310 DGHGGALSVDGQG

-349 GADLALTNVVFDG
+349 GADLALKNVVFDG

-371 DTFNAGDVK
+371 DTFNAGDVT

-398 RINGGN
+398 RINGDN

-427 EAAAKNYEKQ
+427 EAAVKKYEKQ

-443 NGASDKATF
+443 SNASDKATF
-452 ELAGDLT
+452 ALAGDLT

-477 TLTTADMTGFVGTLN
+477 TLTTADMTGFVGNLD
-492 VNEGKMVIEG
+492 VKEGKMVIEG

-510 AQVGVNNSSS
+510 AQIGVNNGTSVAV
-520 EAAQLG
+520 EFDP
-526 ATNVTVGQAAVT
+526 TIVTVGQAA
-538 KGNAKPA
+538 GAKPA

-558 HAINFVVN
+558 HAIDFVVN

-583 TQRNAE
+583 TQRTAA
-589 KDATPAK
+589 KAATPAK

-608 ATVTEGITIAAGT
+608 ATVTEGITVAAGT
-621 AEKGAV
+621 ADKAAV
-627 LTQIFGN
+627 LTQTSGN
-634 LTAKSLTVAAAVK
+634 LTAKSLTVAAAVEK
-647 DDKKTV
+647 DQKV
-653 TAEAG
+653 TAQAAGMFNQAAG
-658 TFAQTAGKLTVDT
+658 TLTVDT

-676 TMTVNG
+676 KMTVNG
-682 TVVTKADS
+682 TVVTNADS
-690 VNSGNI
+690 VNTGAI
-696 NTYSAQD
+696 NSSESKNGSLTIA
-703 KKGTLVISGGTFTND
+703 GGTFTND
-718 GTMTFD
+718 GKMTFK

-735 TGVNLNGEAS
+735 TGVNLDDKAS
-745 FVAFTELDLQ
+745 FVVFETLDLQ
-755 KGSTLNINALNAKS
+755 KGSTLNINALNDKS
-769 TVDGKEVEKAD
+769 ANTVKEND
-780 ILKFT
+780 TLKFT
-785 EGTLNLEGGALQVAG
+785 KGTVNLNGGALQVAG
-800 EAFTGKVE
+800 EAFTGKVA
-808 LAQGTTANINGDY
+808 LDAGATANIDGDY
-821 TFEQVKNAGNVTVE
+821 TFEQVNNGGKATV

-840 VTDSFTAT
+840 VTDSFTAGDFTVADNGTLVLT
-848 SKAESATVGT
+848 SKAAGLKIADGIATK
-858 FTVENNGTPALT
+858 NSNLT
-870 TKASGLD
+870 
-877 IAKSTSTEAKYTAG
+877 
-891 AVINNGTITFTDAAG
+891 NNGTITFTDAAG
-906 EFANLDAV
+906 EFASLDKVADV
-914 KKVKDAIAS
+914 KNALVS

-933 KVTIKAEEVDKVL
+933 KVTVKADAIKDVL
-946 MDGKVTA
+946 KDGKVTA
-953 TNAEKLAGV
+953 TNAAKLAGV
-962 ELEQFKDATVTGVT
+962 ELEQFKDATVTGVDT
-976 DPLSGS
+976 ALSGS
-982 FGKVELATNETA
+982 FGKVELATGQTA
-994 LEVTSGLKLNGTG
+994 LTVTSGLKLNGTG
-1007 DLVTVKGQDDKV
+1007 DLVTVETDKKV
-1019 TLKGVSIGENGKLT
+1019 TLQGVNIGEHGKLT

-1043 IVGSSDKFGALNV
+1043 IAGNGDKFGALNV

-1067 TLQNLTVAADSALV
+1067 VLQKLTVAADSALV
-1081 MGKAAEADKVVGTL
+1081 MGKAAEADKAVGAL
-1095 EVKDNAL
+1095 EVKDYAL
-1102 VLGTLTAGEVN
+1102 VLGTLTAGEVKLN
-1113 LKDAD
+1113 DAD
-1118 VLGTLTADKLTA
+1118 VFGTLTADKLTA
-1130 TGKVFVGSDEA
+1130 NGDVFVGSDEE

-1154 GTVFADPAWKD
+1154 GTVFADTAWKD
-1165 GHILSLN
+1165 GHIRSLN
-1172 DASQVAVGTAA
+1172 DASPVAVGTAA

-1258 NTDGF
+1258 STAEF
-1263 DAASADAK
+1263 EDAANK

-1283 VDMNTIDKTGANA
+1283 VDMNTIDKTGAHA
-1296 VFVKDVTNN
+1296 VFVKDVINN

-1322 EADYRQGTTGAI
+1322 EADYTQGTTGAI

-1518 FVGFSVYGAKAFGQF
+1518 FVGFSFYGAKAFGQF

>member
-47 SGSAMAIETDTE
+47 SGSAMATETDTE

-64 TALKATFTKAEK
+64 TALKATFTKAET
-76 QTDVASSLIGTSGD
+76 QDNVASSLIGTSGD
-90 KLALKNVTNKDMY
+90 KLVLKNVTNKGMY

-135 ADHFGAVVTATTG
+135 TDHFGAVVTATTG

-165 KTGEQKHNGARGII
+165 NTGDKQHNGTRGII

-232 VYITGSKVKTTIA
+232 VYITGSQVKTTIA
-245 DSTFSKNTSGKQ
+245 DATFSKNTSGKQ

-284 GGAINATNTQVVAK
+284 GGAINATGTKVAAT
-298 NVNFEGNKAVGD
+298 NVTFEGNKAASA
-310 DGHGGALFLNGNT
+310 DGHGGALFVDGQG
-323 ASYTQAGGKFVGNSA
+323 ASYTQVGGKFVGNSA

-349 GADLALTNVVFDG
+349 GADLALNNVVFDG

-371 DTFNAGDVK
+371 DTFNAGNVT

-404 VTIAVTEGKSLVYE
+404 VTITVTEGKSLVYE

-427 EAAAKNYEKQ
+427 EAAVKKYEKQ

-443 NGASDKATF
+443 SNASATF
-452 ELAGDLT
+452 ALAGDLT

-477 TLTTADMTGFVGTLN
+477 TLTTADMTGFVGNLN
-492 VNEGKMVIEG
+492 VQEGKMVIEG
-502 GIAEYDIA
+502 GIAEYDID
-510 AQVGVNNSSS
+510 AQIGVNNGSNDAVAL
-520 EAAQLG
+520 AA
-526 ATNVTVGQAAVT
+526 TTVTVGQ
-538 KGNAKPA
+538 KDS
-545 VKAELAMG
+545 KAELAMG

-558 HAINFVVN
+558 HAIDFVVN

-583 TQRNAE
+583 TQRTAA
-589 KDATPAK
+589 KAATPAK
-596 ATYVGAVNITGD
+596 ATYVGVVNITGD
-608 ATVTEGITIAAGT
+608 ATVTEGVTVAAGT
-621 AEKGAV
+621 ADKAAA
-627 LTQIFGN
+627 LTQTSGN

-647 DDKKTV
+647 GEKDAV
-653 TAEAG
+653 TAKAG
-658 TFAQTAGKLTVDT
+658 TFSQEADGTLTVDT

-676 TMTVNG
+676 TMTVKG
-682 TVVTKADS
+682 TVVTNADS
-690 VNSGNI
+690 VNTGNI
-696 NTYSAQD
+696 NSPKSKTGS
-703 KKGTLVISGGTFTND
+703 LNISGGTFTND

-735 TGVNLNGEAS
+735 TGVNLDGKAS
-745 FVAFTELDLQ
+745 FVVFRELELQ

-769 TVDGKEVEKAD
+769 QTDGKND
-780 ILKFT
+780 ILQFT
-785 EGTLNLEGGALQVAG
+785 EGTVNLNGGALQVAG
-800 EAFTGKVE
+800 EAFTGKVA
-808 LAQGTTANINGDY
+808 LDAGATANIDGDY
-821 TFEQVKNAGNVTVE
+821 TFEQVNNGGKATV

-840 VTDSFTAT
+840 VTDSFTA
-848 SKAESATVGT
+848 GD
-858 FTVENNGTPALT
+858 FTVENNGTLVLT
-870 TKASGLD
+870 SKAAGLK
-877 IAKSTSTEAKYTAG
+877 IAEGTATNN
-891 AVINNGTITFTDAAG
+891 AHLINDGTITFTDAAG
-906 EFANLDAV
+906 EFASLDKVAA
-914 KKVKDAIAS
+914 VKDAIAP

-933 KVTIKAEEVDKVL
+933 KVTVKADAIKDVL
-946 MDGKVTA
+946 QDGKVTA
-953 TNAEKLAGV
+953 TNAAKLAGV
-962 ELEQFKDATVTGVT
+962 ELEQFKDATVTGVAT
-976 DPLSGS
+976 ALSGS
-982 FGKVELATNETA
+982 FGKVELAAGQTA
-994 LEVTSGLKLNGTG
+994 LTVEFGLKLNGTG
-1007 DLVTVKGQDDKV
+1007 DLVTVKEDKTV
-1019 TLKGVSIGENGKLT
+1019 TLKGVNIGQNGKLT

-1043 IVGSSDKFGALNV
+1043 IAGNGALNV
-1056 AAGDLTVKGAA
+1056 AAGDLTVKGNA
-1067 TLQNLTVAADSALV
+1067 TVENLTVAADSALV
-1081 MGKAAEADKVVGTL
+1081 MGKAAEAKAVGAL
-1095 EVKDNAL
+1095 EVKNHAL

-1130 TGKVFVGSDEA
+1130 NGNVFVGSDEE

-1172 DASQVAVGTAA
+1172 DASQVAIGSIGAN
-1183 AGSTV
+1183 STV

-1258 NTDGF
+1258 STAEF
-1263 DAASADAK
+1263 EDAANK

-1283 VDMNTIDKTGANA
+1283 VDMNTIDKTGAHA
-1296 VFVKDVTNN
+1296 VFANAVTNN

-1317 KVMFT
+1317 KVMFS
-1322 EADYRQGTTGAI
+1322 EAGYTQGTIGAI

-1518 FVGFSVYGAKAFGQF
+1518 FVGFSFYGAKAFGQF

>member
-47 SGSAMAIETDTE
+47 SGSAMATEPDTE

-76 QTDVASSLIGTSGD
+76 QDDVASSLIGTSGD
-90 KLALKNVTNKDMY
+90 KLVLKNVTNKGMY

-232 VYITGSKVKTTIA
+232 VYITGSEVKTTIA

-338 KKNGGAIRVQD
+338 KKNGGAIRVQNK
-349 GADLALTNVVFDG
+349 ANLALKNVVFDG

-371 DTFNAGDVK
+371 DTFNAGNVT

-418 GNKAGTNAE
+418 GNRAGTNA

-443 NGASDKATF
+443 NGASDRAAF

-477 TLTTADMTGFVGTLN
+477 TLTTADMTGFVGKLDVT
-492 VNEGKMVIEG
+492 EGKMVIEG

-510 AQVGVNNSSS
+510 AQIGVNKGTS
-520 EAAQLG
+520 G
-526 ATNVTVGQAAVT
+526 AVELDPTTVTVGQ
-538 KGNAKPA
+538 KDS
-545 VKAELAMG
+545 KAELAMG

-566 EGSTLTMQ
+566 KGSTLTMQ

-583 TQRNAE
+583 AQRTEA
-589 KDATPAK
+589 KADPAK
-596 ATYVGAVNITGD
+596 TTYVGAVNITGD
-608 ATVTEGITIAAGT
+608 ATVTEGVTVAAGT
-621 AEKGAV
+621 ADKGAV
-627 LTQIFGN
+627 LTQKSGN
-634 LTAKSLTVAAAVK
+634 LTAKSLTVAAEVK
-647 DDKKTV
+647 KDKSNV
-653 TAEAG
+653 TTAQAGTFTQEAG
-658 TFAQTAGKLTVDT
+658 TLTVDT

-676 TMTVNG
+676 TMTVKG
-682 TVVTKADS
+682 TVVTNADS
-690 VNSGNI
+690 VNTGAI
-696 NTYSAQD
+696 NSYESKTGSLTIA
-703 KKGTLVISGGTFTND
+703 GGTFTND
-718 GTMTFD
+718 GKMTFK

-735 TGVNLNGEAS
+735 TGVNLDGKAS
-745 FVAFTELDLQ
+745 FVVFETLDLQ

-769 TVDGKEVEKAD
+769 KDDGKAD

-785 EGTLNLEGGALQVAG
+785 EGTVNLNGGALQVAG

-808 LAQGTTANINGDY
+808 LAQGTTTNINGDY
-821 TFEQVKNAGNVTVE
+821 TFEQVNNAGTTTV

-840 VTDSFTAT
+840 VTDSFTAG
-848 SKAESATVGT
+848 K
-858 FTVENNGTPALT
+858 FTVENNGTLVLT
-870 TKASGLD
+870 SKAAGLK
-877 IAKSTSTEAKYTAG
+877 ITEG
-891 AVINNGTITFTDAAG
+891 AATTNSNLTNNGTITFTDAAG
-906 EFANLDAV
+906 EFADLDKVAAV
-914 KKVKDAIAS
+914 KNAIARF
-923 SGNGLIVFGD
+923 GNGLIVFGD
-933 KVTIKAEEVDKVL
+933 KVTIKAEEVNKVL
-946 MDGKVTA
+946 KDGKVKA
-953 TNAEKLAGV
+953 DDVASLAGV
-962 ELEQFKDATVTGVT
+962 ELEQFKDATVTGVAT
-976 DPLSGS
+976 ALSGS
-982 FGKVELATNETA
+982 FGKVELADKQDA
-994 LEVTSGLKLNGTG
+994 LKVTSGLKLNGTG
-1007 DLVTVKGQDDKV
+1007 DLVSGKGQGDKV
-1019 TLKGVSIGENGKLT
+1019 TLQGVNIGENGKLT

-1043 IVGSSDKFGALNV
+1043 IAGNEGKFGALNV
-1056 AAGDLTVKGAA
+1056 AAGDLTVKGDAV
-1067 TLQNLTVAADSALV
+1067 LQNLTVAADSALV
-1081 MGKAAEADKVVGTL
+1081 MGKAAEADKAVGAL
-1095 EVKDNAL
+1095 EVKDYAL
-1102 VLGTLTAGEVN
+1102 VLGTLTAG
-1113 LKDAD
+1113 
-1118 VLGTLTADKLTA
+1118 KLTA
-1130 TGKVFVGSDEA
+1130 NGNVFVGSDEA

-1188 VAGQGSLVALG
+1188 VAGQGSLVAIG
-1199 TTDLDVAVKTV
+1199 TTDLDVAAKAV

-1258 NTDGF
+1258 NTDKF
-1263 DAASADAK
+1263 NDASVDAK

-1283 VDMNTIDKTGANA
+1283 VDMNTIDTTGAHA
-1296 VFVKDVTNN
+1296 VFANAVTNN

-1317 KVMFT
+1317 KVMFSK
-1322 EADYRQGTTGAI
+1322 DGYKQGTTGAI

-1344 AFKDKVHTIA
+1344 AYKDKVHTIA

-1416 GATSAVASVTM
+1416 GATSAVVSVTM

-1478 GGVLGVDSVVD
+1478 GGVLGVDSVVS

>member
-47 SGSAMAIETDTE
+47 SGSAMAADTDTE

-64 TALKATFTKAEK
+64 TALKATFTKAE
-76 QTDVASSLIGTSGD
+76 QQAGVTGSLIGTSSNG
-90 KLALKNVTNKDMY
+90 KLVLKNGTNKDMY

-111 ASSKDNVVTLK
+111 ASSKDHVVTLK

-129 SGKVTS
+129 SGKVTN

-165 KTGEQKHNGARGII
+165 KTGDNQHNGTRGII

-284 GGAINATNTQVVAK
+284 GGAINATNTKVVAT
-298 NVNFEGNKAVGD
+298 NVNFERNKAVE
-310 DGHGGALFLNGNT
+310 HGGALFLDGNT
-323 ASYTQAGGKFVGNSA
+323 DSHTQAGGKFVGNSA
-338 KKNGGAIRVQD
+338 KKNGGAIRVQN
-349 GADLALTNVVFDG
+349 GANLDLTNVVFDG

-371 DTFNAGDVK
+371 DTFKAGNVK
-380 FTDTTFTNNQAGG
+380 FTDTTFTNNQTGG

-427 EAAAKNYEKQ
+427 EAAVKKFEKQ

-443 NGASDKATF
+443 SNDTDTASF

-477 TLTTADMTGFVGTLN
+477 TLTTADMTGFVGNLN
-492 VNEGKMVIEG
+492 VKKGKMVIEG

-510 AQVGVNNSSS
+510 AQIGVNNGSND
-520 EAAQLG
+520 AVALD
-526 ATNVTVGQAAVT
+526 ATTVTVGQQDS
-538 KGNAKPA
+538 
-545 VKAELAMG
+545 KAELAMG

-558 HAINFVVN
+558 HAIDFVVN
-566 EGSTLTMQ
+566 KDSTLTMQ
-574 SLAVGTKEY
+574 SLTVGTKEY
-583 TQRNAE
+583 AQRIEA
-589 KDATPAK
+589 KADPAK

-608 ATVTEGITIAAGT
+608 ATVTEGITVAAGT
-621 AEKGAV
+621 AETAAV
-627 LTQIFGN
+627 LTQTSGN
-634 LTAKSLTVAAAVK
+634 LTAKSLTVAAAVEK
-647 DDKKTV
+647 DQKV
-653 TAEAG
+653 TAQAAGMFNQAAG
-658 TFAQTAGKLTVDT
+658 TLTVDT

-676 TMTVNG
+676 KMTVNG
-682 TVVTKADS
+682 TVVTNADS
-690 VNSGNI
+690 VNTGAI
-696 NTYSAQD
+696 NSSESKNGSLTIA
-703 KKGTLVISGGTFTND
+703 GGTFTND
-718 GTMTFD
+718 GKMTFK

-735 TGVNLNGEAS
+735 TGVNLEGKAS
-745 FVAFTELDLQ
+745 FVVFETLDLQ

-769 TVDGKEVEKAD
+769 KDDGKAD

-785 EGTLNLEGGALQVAG
+785 EGTVKLNGGALQVAG
-800 EAFTGKVE
+800 EAFTGKVA
-808 LAQGTTANINGDY
+808 LDAGATANIDGDY
-821 TFEQVKNAGNVTVE
+821 TFEQVNNGGKATV

-840 VTDSFTAT
+840 VTDSFTAGDFTVADNGTLVLT
-848 SKAESATVGT
+848 SKAAGLNITKGAATT
-858 FTVENNGTPALT
+858 NSNLT
-870 TKASGLD
+870 
-877 IAKSTSTEAKYTAG
+877 
-891 AVINNGTITFTDAAG
+891 NNGTITFTDAAG
-906 EFANLDAV
+906 EFADLGKVAAV
-914 KKVKDAIAS
+914 KNAIARF
-923 SGNGLIVFGD
+923 GNGLIVFGD
-933 KVTIKAEEVDKVL
+933 KVTIKAEEVNKVL
-946 MDGKVTA
+946 TDGKVKA
-953 TNAEKLAGV
+953 DDVANLAGV
-962 ELEQFKDATVTGVT
+962 ELEQFKDATVTGV
-976 DPLSGS
+976 DAALSGS
-982 FGKVELATNETA
+982 FGKVELADGKNA
-994 LEVTSGLKLNGTG
+994 LTVKSGLKLNGTG
-1007 DLVTVKGQDDKV
+1007 DLVSGKGQGDKV
-1019 TLKGVSIGENGKLT
+1019 TLQGVNIGQNGKLT

-1043 IVGSSDKFGALNV
+1043 IAGHEGNFGALNV
-1056 AAGDLTVKGAA
+1056 AAGDLTVKGDA
-1067 TLQNLTVAADSALV
+1067 TVQNLTVAADSALV
-1081 MGKAAEADKVVGTL
+1081 MGKTAETVTAVGDLKVT
-1095 EVKDNAL
+1095 NSAL
-1102 VLGTLTAGEVN
+1102 VLGTLTAGKVT
-1113 LKDAD
+1113 LGKAD
-1118 VLGTLTADKLTA
+1118 VFGTLTADTLTV
-1130 TGKVFVGSDEA
+1130 TGTGNVFVGSDEE

-1154 GTVFADPAWKD
+1154 GKVFAAPAWKD
-1165 GHILSLN
+1165 GNILSLN

-1231 DGGKTYDE
+1231 DGGKTYNE

-1258 NTDGF
+1258 SKAKF
-1263 DAASADAK
+1263 EAADNK

-1283 VDMNTIDKTGANA
+1283 VDMNTIDTTGANA
-1296 VFVKDVTNN
+1296 VFANAVTNN

-1317 KVMFT
+1317 KVMFS
-1322 EADYRQGTTGAI
+1322 EAGYTPDTTGVI

-1344 AFKDKVHTIA
+1344 ALKDKVHTIA

>member
-47 SGSAMAIETDTE
+47 SGSAMATETDTE
-59 IKATD
+59 IKTTD
-64 TALKATFTKAEK
+64 TTLKATFTKAET
-76 QTDVASSLIGTSGD
+76 QADVTGSLIGTSET
-90 KLALKNVTNKDMY
+90 KLVLKNVTNNGMY

-111 ASSKDNVVTLK
+111 ASSKDDVVTLK

-135 ADHFGAVVTATTG
+135 GNHFGAVITATTG

-165 KTGEQKHNGARGII
+165 KTGDKGKQHNGTRGII

-185 LEVAK
+185 LDVAN

-201 GAINVWSNGE
+201 GAINVWSDGE
-211 NTVKITDSTF
+211 NTVKIADSTF

-232 VYITGSKVKTTIA
+232 VYITGSQVKTTIA
-245 DSTFSKNTSGKQ
+245 DSTFSKNTSGKL

-371 DTFNAGDVK
+371 DTWNAGNVK
-380 FTDTTFTNNQAGG
+380 FTDTIFTNNQAGG

-427 EAAAKNYEKQ
+427 EAAVKKFEKQ

-443 NGASDKATF
+443 SNATDTASF

-477 TLTTADMTGFVGTLN
+477 TLTTADMTGFVGKLD
-492 VNEGKMVIEG
+492 VKEGKMVIEG

-510 AQVGVNNSSS
+510 AQIDVNNGSNDAV
-520 EAAQLG
+520 ELAA
-526 ATNVTVGQAAVT
+526 TTVTVGQAD
-538 KGNAKPA
+538 KSA

-608 ATVTEGITIAAGT
+608 ATVTEGITVAAGT
-621 AEKGAV
+621 AGKAAV
-627 LTQIFGN
+627 LTQTSSN
-634 LTAKSLTVAAAVK
+634 LTAKSLAVAAEVK
-647 DDKKTV
+647 NDKKEV
-653 TAEAG
+653 TAKAG
-658 TFAQTAGKLTVDT
+658 MFAQTTGSTLTVDT

-676 TMTVNG
+676 TMTVGG

-690 VNSGNI
+690 VNTGAI
-696 NTYSAQD
+696 NSYESKTGSLTIA
-703 KKGTLVISGGTFTND
+703 GGTFTND
-718 GTMTFD
+718 GTMTFN

-735 TGVNLNGEAS
+735 TGVNLDGKAS
-745 FVAFTELDLQ
+745 FVVFETLDLQ

-769 TVDGKEVEKAD
+769 KVDGKEVD
-780 ILKFT
+780 TLKFT
-785 EGTLNLEGGALQVAG
+785 EGTVNLNGGALQVAG

-808 LAQGTTANINGDY
+808 LAAGAAANINGDY
-821 TFEQVKNAGNVTVE
+821 TFEQVNNGGTATV

-840 VTDSFTAT
+840 VTDSF
-848 SKAESATVGT
+848 KAGT
-858 FTVENNGTPALT
+858 FTVENNGTLALT
-870 TKASGLD
+870 TKAAGLKID
-877 IAKSTSTEAKYTAG
+877 KGTVAEGIAVT
-891 AVINNGTITFTDAAG
+891 NNGTITFTDAAG
-906 EFANLDAV
+906 EFATLKDVQTV
-914 KKVKDAIAS
+914 KEKLAS

-933 KVTIKAEEVDKVL
+933 KVTVKADAIKDVL
-946 MDGKVTA
+946 KDGKVKA
-953 TNAEKLAGV
+953 SDVANLAGV
-962 ELEQFKDATVTGVT
+962 ELEQFKDATVTGV
-976 DPLSGS
+976 DAALSGS
-982 FGKVELATNETA
+982 FGKVELAAGQTA
-994 LEVTSGLKLNGTG
+994 LTVESGLKLNGTG
-1007 DLVTVKGQDDKV
+1007 DLVTVKKDKTV
-1019 TLKGVSIGENGKLT
+1019 TLQGVNIGEYGKLT

-1043 IVGSSDKFGALNV
+1043 IAGNGGKFGALNV

-1067 TLQNLTVAADSALV
+1067 ALQNLTVAADSALV
-1081 MGKAAEADKVVGTL
+1081 MGKAAETATAVGDL
-1095 EVKDNAL
+1095 EVKGSAL
-1102 VLGTLTAGEVN
+1102 VLGTLTAGNVT

-1118 VLGTLTADKLTA
+1118 VLGTLTADKLAA
-1130 TGKVFVGSDEA
+1130 TGTVCVGSDED

-1263 DAASADAK
+1263 DAASVDAK

>member
-47 SGSAMAIETDTE
+47 SGSAMATEPDTE

-76 QTDVASSLIGTSGD
+76 QTDVASSLIGTSDG
-90 KLALKNVTNKDMY
+90 KLVLKNGTNKGMY

-135 ADHFGAVVTATTG
+135 LDHFGAVVTATTG

-165 KTGEQKHNGARGII
+165 KTGDNQHNGTRGII

-201 GAINVWSNGE
+201 GAINVWSKGK

-232 VYITGSKVKTTIA
+232 VYITGSQVKTTIA
-245 DSTFSKNTSGKQ
+245 DATFSKNTSGKQ

-284 GGAINATNTQVVAK
+284 GGAINATNTQVVAE
-298 NVNFEGNKAVGD
+298 NVTFEGNKAASA
-310 DGHGGALFLNGNT
+310 DGHGGALFVDGQS

-338 KKNGGAIRVQD
+338 KKNGGAIRVQNE
-349 GADLALTNVVFDG
+349 ADLDLANVVFDG

-371 DTFNAGDVK
+371 DTYNAGAVK

-398 RINGGN
+398 RINGNN

-427 EAAAKNYEKQ
+427 EAAVKKYEKQ

-443 NGASDKATF
+443 SNASDKATF
-452 ELAGDLT
+452 ALAGDLT

-477 TLTTADMTGFVGTLN
+477 TLTTADMTGFVGNLD
-492 VNEGKMVIEG
+492 VKEGKMVIEG

-510 AQVGVNNSSS
+510 AQGAVNGDNSG
-520 EAAQLG
+520 AAKMLP
-526 ATNVTVGQAAVT
+526 ATTVTVGQQDS
-538 KGNAKPA
+538 
-545 VKAELAMG
+545 KAELAMG

-558 HAINFVVN
+558 HAIDFVVN
-566 EGSTLTMQ
+566 KGSTLTMQ

-596 ATYVGAVNITGD
+596 ATYVGAVTIKGD
-608 ATVTEGITIAAGT
+608 ATVTEGITVAAGT
-621 AEKGAV
+621 ADKAAV
-627 LTQIFGN
+627 LTQTSGN

-647 DDKKTV
+647 GEKDAV
-653 TAEAG
+653 TAQAG
-658 TFAQTAGKLTVDT
+658 TFTQNAGTLTVDT

-676 TMTVNG
+676 TMTVAG

-690 VNSGNI
+690 VNSGEI
-696 NTYSAQD
+696 
-703 KKGTLVISGGTFTND
+703 KGNQSQTGSLTIAGGTFSND
-718 GTMTFD
+718 GKMTFN

-735 TGVNLNGEAS
+735 TGVNLNGEPS
-745 FVAFTELDLQ
+745 SVVFQELNLQ
-755 KGSTLNINALNAKS
+755 KGSTLNINALNDKS
-769 TVDGKEVEKAD
+769 ADTVEENDT
-780 ILKFT
+780 LKFT
-785 EGTLNLEGGALQVAG
+785 KGTLNLEGGALQVASK
-800 EAFTGKVE
+800 AFTGKVK
-808 LAQGTTANINGDY
+808 LDTNAKAHVNGDY
-821 TFEQVKNAGNVTVE
+821 TFEQVNNAGTVTVN

-840 VTDSFTAT
+840 VTDSFTA
-848 SKAESATVGT
+848 GNN
-858 FTVENNGTPALT
+858 FTVENNGTLALT
-870 TKASGLD
+870 TKAAGLKID
-877 IAKSTSTEAKYTAG
+877 KGSAAENIAVT
-891 AVINNGTITFTDAAG
+891 NNGTITFTDAAG
-906 EFANLDAV
+906 EFAGLKEVAAV
-914 KKVKDAIAS
+914 KNAIAPF
-923 SGNGLIVFGD
+923 GNGLIVFGD
-933 KVTIKAEEVDKVL
+933 KVTIKAEEVNKVL
-946 MDGKVTA
+946 KDGKVKA
-953 TNAEKLAGV
+953 SDVASLAGV
-962 ELEQFKDATVTGVT
+962 ELEQFKDATVTDVKA
-976 DPLSGS
+976 PLSGS
-982 FGKVELATNETA
+982 FGKVELADKQNA
-994 LEVTSGLKLNGTG
+994 LEVTFGLKLNGTG
-1007 DLVTVKGQDDKV
+1007 DLVTVKDQDNKV
-1019 TLKGVSIGENGKLT
+1019 TLKGVNIGQNGKLT

-1043 IVGSSDKFGALNV
+1043 IAGENGALNV
-1056 AAGDLTVKGAA
+1056 AAGDLTVKGNA
-1067 TLQNLTVAADSALV
+1067 TVENLTVAADSALV
-1081 MGKAAEADKVVGTL
+1081 MGKAETATAVGDL
-1095 EVKDNAL
+1095 DVKNSAL
-1102 VLGTLTAGEVN
+1102 VLGTLTAGNVT
-1113 LKDAD
+1113 LKDAK
-1118 VLGTLTADKLTA
+1118 VLGTLTADKLAA
-1130 TGKVFVGSDEA
+1130 TGTVCVGSDED

-1154 GTVFADPAWKD
+1154 GKVFAAPAWKD
-1165 GHILSLN
+1165 GNILSLN

-1258 NTDGF
+1258 SKAKF
-1263 DAASADAK
+1263 EAADNK

-1283 VDMNTIDKTGANA
+1283 VDMNTIDTTGANA
-1296 VFVKDVTNN
+1296 VFANAVTNN

-1317 KVMFT
+1317 KVMFS
-1322 EADYRQGTTGAI
+1322 EAGYTPDTTGVI

-1344 AFKDKVHTIA
+1344 ALKDKVHTIA

>member
-47 SGSAMAIETDTE
+47 SGSAMATETDTE

-64 TALKATFTKAEK
+64 TALKATFTKAET
-76 QTDVASSLIGTSGD
+76 QDNVASSLIGTSGD
-90 KLALKNVTNKDMY
+90 KLVLKNVTNKGMY

-135 ADHFGAVVTATTG
+135 TDHFGAVVTATTG

-165 KTGEQKHNGARGII
+165 NTGDKQHNGTRGII

-211 NTVKITDSTF
+211 NTVQITDSTF

-232 VYITGSKVKTTIA
+232 VYITGSQVKTTIA
-245 DSTFSKNTSGKQ
+245 DATFSKNTSGKQ

-284 GGAINATNTQVVAK
+284 GGAINATGTKVAAT
-298 NVNFEGNKAVGD
+298 NVTFEGNKAASA
-310 DGHGGALFLNGNT
+310 DGHGGALSVDGQG
-323 ASYTQAGGKFVGNSA
+323 ASYTQVGGKFVGNSA

-349 GADLALTNVVFDG
+349 GADLALNNVVFDG

-371 DTFNAGDVK
+371 DTFNAGNVT

-404 VTIAVTEGKSLVYE
+404 VTITVTEGKSLVYE

-427 EAAAKNYEKQ
+427 EAAVKKYEKQ

-443 NGASDKATF
+443 SNASATF
-452 ELAGDLT
+452 ALAGDLT

-477 TLTTADMTGFVGTLN
+477 TLTTADMTGFVGNLN
-492 VNEGKMVIEG
+492 VQEGKMVIEG
-502 GIAEYDIA
+502 GIAEYDID
-510 AQVGVNNSSS
+510 AQIGVNNGSNDVVAL
-520 EAAQLG
+520 AA
-526 ATNVTVGQAAVT
+526 TTVTVGQ
-538 KGNAKPA
+538 KDS
-545 VKAELAMG
+545 KAELAMG

-558 HAINFVVN
+558 HAIDFVVN

-583 TQRNAE
+583 TQRTAA
-589 KDATPAK
+589 KAATPAK
-596 ATYVGAVNITGD
+596 ATYVGVVNITGD
-608 ATVTEGITIAAGT
+608 ATVTEGVTVAAGT
-621 AEKGAV
+621 ADKAAA
-627 LTQIFGN
+627 LTQTSGN

-647 DDKKTV
+647 GEKDAV
-653 TAEAG
+653 TAKAG
-658 TFAQTAGKLTVDT
+658 TFSQEADGTLTVDT

-676 TMTVNG
+676 TMTVKG
-682 TVVTKADS
+682 TVVTNADS
-690 VNSGNI
+690 VNTGNI
-696 NTYSAQD
+696 NSPKSKTGS
-703 KKGTLVISGGTFTND
+703 LNISGGTFTND

-735 TGVNLNGEAS
+735 TGVNLDGKAS
-745 FVAFTELDLQ
+745 FVVFRELELQ

-769 TVDGKEVEKAD
+769 QTDGKND
-780 ILKFT
+780 ILQFT
-785 EGTLNLEGGALQVAG
+785 EGTVNLNGGALQVAG
-800 EAFTGKVE
+800 EAFTGKVA
-808 LAQGTTANINGDY
+808 LDAGATANIDGDY
-821 TFEQVKNAGNVTVE
+821 TFEQVNNGGKATV

-840 VTDSFTAT
+840 VTDSFTA
-848 SKAESATVGT
+848 GD
-858 FTVENNGTPALT
+858 FTVENNGTLVLT
-870 TKASGLD
+870 SKAAGLK
-877 IAKSTSTEAKYTAG
+877 IAEGTATNN
-891 AVINNGTITFTDAAG
+891 AHLINDGTITFTDAAG
-906 EFANLDAV
+906 EFASLDKVAA
-914 KKVKDAIAS
+914 VKDAIAP

-933 KVTIKAEEVDKVL
+933 KVTVKADAIKDVL
-946 MDGKVTA
+946 QDGKVTA
-953 TNAEKLAGV
+953 TNAAKLAGV
-962 ELEQFKDATVTGVT
+962 ELEQFKDATVTGVAT
-976 DPLSGS
+976 ALSGS
-982 FGKVELATNETA
+982 FGKVELAAGQTA
-994 LEVTSGLKLNGTG
+994 LTVESGLKLNGTG
-1007 DLVTVKGQDDKV
+1007 DLVTVKEDKTV
-1019 TLKGVSIGENGKLT
+1019 TLKGVNIGQNGKLT

-1043 IVGSSDKFGALNV
+1043 IAGNGALNV
-1056 AAGDLTVKGAA
+1056 AAGDLTVKGNA
-1067 TLQNLTVAADSALV
+1067 TVENLTVAADSALV
-1081 MGKAAEADKVVGTL
+1081 MGKAAEAKAVGAL
-1095 EVKDNAL
+1095 EVKNHAL

-1130 TGKVFVGSDEA
+1130 NGNVFVGSDEE

-1172 DASQVAVGTAA
+1172 DASQVAIGSIGAN
-1183 AGSTV
+1183 STV

-1258 NTDGF
+1258 STAEF
-1263 DAASADAK
+1263 EDAANK

-1283 VDMNTIDKTGANA
+1283 VDMNTIDKTGAHA
-1296 VFVKDVTNN
+1296 VFANAVTNN
-1305 GTIYLADAEFGD
+1305 GTIYLVDAEFGD
-1317 KVMFT
+1317 KVMFS
-1322 EADYRQGTTGAI
+1322 EAGYTQGTIGAI

-1518 FVGFSVYGAKAFGQF
+1518 FVGFSFYGAKAFGQF
-1533 NLAADLGYMKG
+1533 NLATDLGYMKG

>member
-47 SGSAMAIETDTE
+47 SGSAMAADTDTE
-59 IKATD
+59 INATD
-64 TALKATFTKAEK
+64 TALKATFTKAE
-76 QTDVASSLIGTSGD
+76 QQAGVTGSLIGTSNG

-111 ASSKDNVVTLK
+111 ASSKDSVVTLK

-135 ADHFGAVVTATTG
+135 EKHFGAVVTATTG

-165 KTGEQKHNGARGII
+165 KTGDNQHNGTRGII

-201 GAINVWSNGE
+201 GAINVWSDGK
-211 NTVKITDSTF
+211 NTVKIADSTF

-232 VYITGSKVKTTIA
+232 VYITGSQVQTTIA
-245 DSTFSKNTSGKQ
+245 DATFSKNTSGKQ
-257 GGALQLAGAGE
+257 GGALQLTGAGE

-284 GGAINATNTQVVAK
+284 GGAINATNTQVVAE
-298 NVNFEGNKAVGD
+298 NVTFEGNKAAGA
-310 DGHGGALFLNGNT
+310 DGHGGALFVDGQG

-338 KKNGGAIRVQD
+338 KKNGGAIRVQNK
-349 GADLALTNVVFDG
+349 ANLALKNVVFDG

-371 DTFNAGDVK
+371 DTFNAGNVT

-418 GNKAGTNAE
+418 GNRAGTNA

-443 NGASDKATF
+443 NGASDRAAF

-459 IKDSIVSNHGTIE
+459 IKDSIVSNHGTID

-477 TLTTADMTGFVGTLN
+477 TLTTADMTGFVGKLDVT
-492 VNEGKMVIEG
+492 EGKMVIEG

-510 AQVGVNNSSS
+510 AQIGVNKGTS
-520 EAAQLG
+520 G
-526 ATNVTVGQAAVT
+526 AVELDPTTVTVGQ
-538 KGNAKPA
+538 KDS
-545 VKAELAMG
+545 KAELAMG

-566 EGSTLTMQ
+566 KGSTLTMQ

-583 TQRNAE
+583 AQRTEA
-589 KDATPAK
+589 KADPAK
-596 ATYVGAVNITGD
+596 TTYVGAVNITGD
-608 ATVTEGITIAAGT
+608 ATVTEGVTVAAGT
-621 AEKGAV
+621 ADKGAV
-627 LTQIFGN
+627 LTQKSGN
-634 LTAKSLTVAAAVK
+634 LTAKSLTVAAEVK
-647 DDKKTV
+647 KDKSNV
-653 TAEAG
+653 TTAQAGTFTQEAG
-658 TFAQTAGKLTVDT
+658 TLTVDT

-676 TMTVNG
+676 TMTVKG
-682 TVVTKADS
+682 TVVTNADS
-690 VNSGNI
+690 VNTGAI
-696 NTYSAQD
+696 NSYESKTGSLTIA
-703 KKGTLVISGGTFTND
+703 GGTFTND
-718 GTMTFD
+718 GKMTFK

-735 TGVNLNGEAS
+735 TGVNLDGKAS
-745 FVAFTELDLQ
+745 FVVFETLDLQ

-769 TVDGKEVEKAD
+769 KDDGKAD

-785 EGTLNLEGGALQVAG
+785 EGTVNLNGGALQVAG

-808 LAQGTTANINGDY
+808 LAQGTTTNINGDY
-821 TFEQVKNAGNVTVE
+821 TFEQVNNAGTTTV

-840 VTDSFTAT
+840 VTDSFTAG
-848 SKAESATVGT
+848 K
-858 FTVENNGTPALT
+858 FTVENNGTLVLT
-870 TKASGLD
+870 SKAAGLK
-877 IAKSTSTEAKYTAG
+877 ITEG
-891 AVINNGTITFTDAAG
+891 AATTNRNLTNNGTITFTDAAG
-906 EFANLDAV
+906 EFADLDKVAAV
-914 KKVKDAIAS
+914 KNAIARV
-923 SGNGLIVFGD
+923 GNGLIVFGD
-933 KVTIKAEEVDKVL
+933 KVTIKAEEVNKVL
-946 MDGKVTA
+946 KDGKVKA
-953 TNAEKLAGV
+953 DDVASLAGV
-962 ELEQFKDATVTGVT
+962 ELEQFKDATVTGVAT
-976 DPLSGS
+976 ALSGS
-982 FGKVELATNETA
+982 FGKVELADKQDA
-994 LEVTSGLKLNGTG
+994 LKVTSGLKLNGTG
-1007 DLVTVKGQDDKV
+1007 DLVSGKGQGDKV
-1019 TLKGVSIGENGKLT
+1019 TLQGVNIGENGKLT

-1043 IVGSSDKFGALNV
+1043 IAGNEGKFGALNV
-1056 AAGDLTVKGAA
+1056 AAGDLTVKGDAV
-1067 TLQNLTVAADSALV
+1067 LQNLTVAADSALV
-1081 MGKAAEADKVVGTL
+1081 MGKAAEADKAVGAL
-1095 EVKDNAL
+1095 EVKNHAL

-1130 TGKVFVGSDEA
+1130 TGTVCVGSDED

-1165 GHILSLN
+1165 GLGLSLN

-1183 AGSTV
+1183 KDSTV

-1258 NTDGF
+1258 NTDKF
-1263 DAASADAK
+1263 NDASVDAK

-1283 VDMNTIDKTGANA
+1283 VDMNTIDKTGAHA
-1296 VFVKDVTNN
+1296 VFVKDVINN

-1322 EADYRQGTTGAI
+1322 KADYKQGTTGAI